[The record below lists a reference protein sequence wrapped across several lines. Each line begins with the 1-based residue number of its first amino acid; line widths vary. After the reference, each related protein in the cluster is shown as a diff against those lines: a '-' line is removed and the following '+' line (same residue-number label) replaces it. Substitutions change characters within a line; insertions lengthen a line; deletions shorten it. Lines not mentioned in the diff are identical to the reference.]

1 MSAPSPLLLKLVL
14 RLLSSLKIP
23 VDRRRIRERGFVL
36 PVAILIVLVLSLV
49 TVGLLTR
56 STQRNIQTQVERA
69 GQTVSRQLN
78 AAIDRARAKIDYLI
92 RDPRLPASNPTD
104 AQLVEALINDGAGE
118 LIPRDEN
125 DPYILPDE
133 TQFVITTNI
142 EVEDPNNPGQTLP
155 VPVRAPAW
163 WFLVDTDNNGVNDSV
178 TAYTILNTRRAGGRD
193 FEDSRLTD
201 TERARR
207 LMIRSGPLQGSA
219 LAGCTDSPAEQT
231 VNPNVG
237 DWFQVGTALYKPFQV
252 FAVTLPI
259 QGADSTTRAVSAL
272 QFQQDRRRDLLNKW
286 GIFSRGDVEFFFT
299 PGYNWNGAI
308 YAGGSLFFRYGSNN
322 LFRAFTISSEHSCF
336 YMPADNSEITAFG
349 ELVAGAIGYAG
360 QQVSDTLIFDVHSG
374 ERGKAPQVLA
384 RLNNQNFDSVQNQ
397 VEPENV
403 ALDPLELQLFGRIRT
418 RGAYA
423 QDVAGWADS
432 PLNAKKR
439 ENSDRQEQERE
450 NPGRIKAGGFR
461 SDQTCPPYVDDV
473 YRADNRFGPKASY
486 DRPPVEPNQER
497 GCDVDTFAQRFGVGA
512 GSPIPPNARNNQNES
527 LTEDNPPLGALS
539 EVGLDGYWERRARVE
554 GLRVIVGQRLELT
567 RTDSLPLPLVP
578 PGDPNDPTK
587 LQAIFISNEARQ
599 RLTLRDNPAAVQA
612 TAVYHY
618 SHRDGRF
625 PIACLATVAHP
636 GTPWSLQRAST
647 FPTGDQASQLGIN
660 FFTGEG
666 TNVWEYDPAPMR
678 ERLRPGTPL
687 WTALTNLANFAG
699 DPDGAYPPRQEAG
712 RIHPD
717 PFITAFGNFSEL
729 RRAIGQAIDLVN
741 RGTPADQVT
750 DQLSLA
756 DQTTLQTAGCML
768 GMLADNILRIRD
780 AANASKPDPTAQIL
794 LNDIQASRA
803 GDREAANRF
812 YLPLRYIFPRETF
825 YHSVPPN
832 PNDPLEDER
841 RRAYPFLRELPFLGS
856 QQRGSVTYRTLCD
869 PSTCNLDNL
878 GDLEL
883 IRLRPQPKIDNWTL
897 PNARLEECPSSP
909 VLGNHPNSNR
919 FELIRIGDQCYR
931 VPFKDS
937 VFYDGREAMAVRA
950 LNIDLALLT
959 NNVNGQA
966 RGLINGDTWLPAGIG
981 ENREG
986 GIFYA
991 FREDAVREDAIARPP
1006 LGTFSTYLTNW
1017 RNRNASGDYA
1027 SGDLGSAG
1035 IMNAGQPGR
1044 GTANGQ
1050 TVWDPPVSEQG
1061 LSPKPVDYY
1070 ADPDRRPYGFRL
1082 RNGAVLARGGFN
1094 PNDAIFG
1101 LSFISDNP
1109 VYIQGDFN
1117 LHQTGDGRR
1126 LEEFTT
1132 LLEFDPQTGLYRNF
1146 YGRRRSGS
1154 NEDREDRRFAR
1165 AAEDLWR
1172 PSDVLGDSVNI
1183 LSADFCDGSIDDGF
1197 VQDATLNGGGSS
1209 FVANRNYQ
1217 GSPERASAPRRN
1229 EHYGCSGPNLGA
1241 NTSFLNQA
1249 LVIRG
1254 NNWPAP
1260 DPNRDGAGVL
1270 RFDNTNGAQNL
1281 GDNTNQPGW
1290 PDVFAR
1296 DTIFA
1301 RRNSTDASSGQAD
1314 RTAGLGV
1321 PEVRLLR
1328 APDTGYANFGVR
1340 ISALGNPVLDT
1351 SRWVMVAPPG
1361 PCPSPGGSG
1370 LLAEYYNGWLTSPQN
1385 QYNRNTGFATSGAVG
1400 PLSSSAQDA
1409 NLPYLRAVRWPDPV
1423 FPAQGVPDAIG
1434 QFNSSVT
1441 TNNGFT
1447 SGAHT
1452 CPTTNL
1458 GSANND
1464 QRWACVRDA
1473 INNPSN
1479 LAPFARSGSG
1489 FPGWGGFQY
1498 FFGSDNSI
1506 DSRSPFKRRLYNNPP
1521 SCNGSLSDILQ
1532 PLCSLSLPPPPGNPD
1547 RRDRGDWF
1555 WMPSCGEPDGNN
1567 SLPNRPIDADDLNF
1581 PSHFNFQRS
1590 CWRRRSGGTNSG
1602 NNNGNDFFVVR
1613 WVGELY
1619 PRWPGLQSYR
1629 LFSDDGARIIIRRRD
1644 GSTATF
1650 ANASA
1655 SNGTFLNLGPNAAGA
1670 ETWQDG
1676 GSNRTTLRVELECAP
1691 PSGPSP
1697 YLVEIQTYE
1706 NTSGAFLR
1714 FATRDDS
1721 DPEDYDLRYLKPLPP
1736 VNKPCQPDRNK
1747 PLLPNQKYCEAPLN
1761 CNPIWTDWSPACRTD
1776 ICVAT
1781 TITQTRTATL
1791 PAGCPGTPPTPKT
1804 QTITCYPQYNYGTW
1818 SDWTPQCTPQQ
1829 QCSGTS
1835 ITQTRSRTVTPL
1847 CRSQSPFVETDRR
1860 TFPCRPP
1867 EPTCTYTGWTPQ
1879 CTVANGGLQ
1888 ITQSRT
1894 ETCTSICGTTTRTQ
1908 TQTVTC
1914 PKTCNYSEWSPWS
1927 PPDCSQ
1933 VRVACGQTTTVT
1945 QTRTRNLIASTSSPT
1960 CPETETQTQNL
1971 TCQGPPCGPSVF
1983 APETPSKSP
1992 LGEWMAAKPNTVE
2005 LRPIQAV
2012 EADPEPETISV
2023 NTVAA
2028 APAEGVTIAL
2038 QPELSPVLEV
2048 KAGVPKPP
2056 KWPSPA
2062 EALQAAFNWMFGEPA
2077 YAARNGLKGNLPSQ
2091 IANPSK
2097 EPGIRPA
2104 ERTSSKISGK
2114 PGVGSP
2120 DWARQLRRQLL
2131 NKNGEIR
2138 CGDEQVTP
2146 SDGGFWVPGVFRPNF
2161 NDRFKYTAYTG
2172 DSRPSTLR
2180 TSPKGADPTFEDLN
2194 KNGIWD
2200 PEEPSNVLE
2209 RDPLFGLDLPDRPEL
2224 EIQPQMALNPYARV
2238 NKSAATQAY
2247 TPASKYADGYYIDHK
2262 GSEDIR
2268 NGLCFYVKPNGNTI
2282 QVQIDRNGGD
2292 GDGLVWVD
2300 VEPFTLDLNKT
2311 PTGFAGSNPVLGVIL
2326 DEVTRRPIPIPRF
2339 QELASTDVNQ
2349 RRRNDNGTQNRQ
2361 LQPARETRV
2370 NAIAISGVIP
2380 SRLNQTGGGMHNFLR
2395 LNELWRDVNLFFSG
2409 SMIQLNYS
2417 TYATGPFLQHSFEPP
2432 DLVADPTF
2440 VRGYDYYYPPNRRF
2454 GYDVGLQIARRPS
2467 AVSARFQFPSNARTE
2482 FLRELDP
2489 QDPYVRRLRCELQNQ
2504 PDVPLDP
2511 SAQIGGCNEFN

>member
-1 MSAPSPLLLKLVL
+1 MSAPSTLLLKLTL
-14 RLLSSLKIP
+14 RLLASLKAR
-23 VDRRRIRERGFVL
+23 VDRRKIRERGFVL
-36 PVAILIVLVLSLV
+36 PVAVLIVLVLSLV

-56 STQRNIQTQVERA
+56 STQRTIQTQVERA
-69 GQTVSRQLN
+69 ELTISRQLN
-78 AAIDRARAKIDYLI
+78 AAIDRARAKIDNLI
-92 RDPRLPASNPTD
+92 RDRRLPNSAPTD
-104 AQLVEALINDGAGE
+104 AQFTSALLNDGALVPAE
-118 LIPRDEN
+118 PS
-125 DPYILPDE
+125 DPYTLPDE
-133 TQFVITTNI
+133 RRFLLNYSALVPDPQNRRQGII
-142 EVEDPNNPGQTLP
+142 EVQRQAP
-155 VPVRAPAW
+155 VW
-163 WFLVDTDNNGVNDSV
+163 WFLVDTDNNGIDDSV
-178 TAYTILNTRRAGGRD
+178 TAYTILYNRRAPVTGQRNLQD
-193 FEDSRLTD
+193 FEENISD

-207 LMIRSGPLQGSA
+207 LVIRGGPLQGSA

-237 DWFQVGTALYKPFQV
+237 DWFQVGSSLQKPFQV
-252 FAVTLPI
+252 YAVTLPI
-259 QGADSTTRAVSAL
+259 EGADSTTRAVSAL

-286 GIFSRGDVEFFFT
+286 GVFSRGDVEFFFT

-308 YAGGSLFFRYGSNN
+308 YAGGSLFFRNTANN
-322 LFRAFTISSEHSCF
+322 LFRAFTVSSEQSCF

-374 ERGKAPQVLA
+374 RQDVAPQAQA

-418 RGAYA
+418 RGSYA
-423 QDVAGWADS
+423 QAAEWADS
-432 PLNAKKR
+432 PLRKR
-439 ENSDRQEQERE
+439 ENPDA
-450 NPGRIKAGGFR
+450 GRIKAGGF
-461 SDQTCPPYVDDV
+461 SAKDQVCPPYVDDV

-497 GCDVDTFAQRFGVGA
+497 GCDVDTFAQRFGVSA
-512 GSPIPPNARNNQNES
+512 GSPIPANARNNQNES
-527 LTEDNPPLGALS
+527 LTEDNPPPGALS

-578 PGDPNDPTK
+578 TGNADDPTK

-618 SHRDGRF
+618 SHEQGRF

-647 FPTGDQASQLGIN
+647 FPTGDQRTQLGIN

-666 TNVWEYDPAPMR
+666 TNVWEYDPEPMR
-678 ERLRPGTPL
+678 EQLRPGTPL

-780 AANASKPDPTAQIL
+780 AANASNPDPTAQIL
-794 LNDIQASRA
+794 WNDIQASRA

-812 YLPLRYIFPRETF
+812 YLPLRYIFPLQTF
-825 YHSVPPN
+825 HHSVPPN

-841 RRAYPFLRELPFLGS
+841 RRAYPFLQGP
-856 QQRGSVTYRTLCD
+856 VTYQAVV
-869 PSTCNLDNL
+869 
-878 GDLEL
+878 DLESM
-883 IRLRPQPKIDNWTL
+883 RLRPRATIDQWTL
-897 PNARLEECPSSP
+897 PHAAAKCSNNTA
-909 VLGNHPNSNR
+909 GPNSNQ
-919 FELIRIGDQCYR
+919 FELIRVGNGNQCHR

-966 RGLINGDTWLPAGIG
+966 RGLINGDTWLPAGLG

-1006 LGTFSTYLTNW
+1006 LGTFDSYLTSW
-1017 RNRNASGDYA
+1017 RDRNARSDYA

-1050 TVWDPPVSEQG
+1050 TVWDPPVSDAG

-1082 RNGAVLARGGFN
+1082 RNGAVLARSVFN
-1094 PNDAIFG
+1094 PSNDIRPTEALFG

-1117 LHQTGDGRR
+1117 LHQTRNGQRLER

-1146 YGRRRSGS
+1146 YGRLRSGP
-1154 NEDREDRRFAR
+1154 NENREDRRFAR
-1165 AAEDLWR
+1165 VVDPNNSQQPADFWR
-1172 PSDVLGDSVNI
+1172 PSEVLGDSVNI

-1197 VQDATLNGGGSS
+1197 VQDATLNGGGTS
-1209 FVANRNYQ
+1209 FVADRNYQ
-1217 GSPERASAPRRN
+1217 GSPQRASAPRRN
-1229 EHYGCSGPNLGA
+1229 EHYGCSGSNLGA

-1351 SRWVMVAPPG
+1351 SRWLLVAPLG
-1361 PCPSPGGSG
+1361 PCPEPEGGGG
-1370 LLAEYYNGWLTSPQN
+1370 LLAEYYNGWLSNPQN
-1385 QYNRNTGFATSGAVG
+1385 RYNRNTGFATNRIDQVVG
-1400 PLSSSAQDA
+1400 PLPSDAQDA

-1434 QFNSSVT
+1434 QYNNGYT
-1441 TNNGFT
+1441 TNAPTCNP
-1447 SGAHT
+1447 SGT
-1452 CPTTNL
+1452 DN
-1458 GSANND
+1458 
-1464 QRWACVRDA
+1464 QRWACVRNA
-1473 INNPSN
+1473 IDNPTN

-1489 FPGWGGFQY
+1489 FPSWGGFQY

-1506 DSRSPFKRRLYNNPP
+1506 DSRSPFKRRLYDNL
-1521 SCNGSLSDILQ
+1521 SCNGTLVDALQ
-1532 PLCSLSLPPPPGNPD
+1532 PRCRLSLPPGSPD

-1590 CWRRRSGGTNSG
+1590 CWRRRSGGGPNG

-1613 WVGELY
+1613 WVGQLY

-1629 LFSDDGARIIIRRRD
+1629 LFSNDGARLIIRRRD
-1644 GSTATF
+1644 GSNATF
-1650 ANASA
+1650 VNHGAW
-1655 SNGTFLNLGPNAAGA
+1655 NGTSLSLGPNAAGA
-1670 ETWQDG
+1670 EAWQDRQDSG
-1676 GSNRTTLRVELECAP
+1676 GNGNLVTLRLELECAD
-1691 PSGPSP
+1691 PSQPSP

-1706 NTSGAFLR
+1706 NTGDAFLR
-1714 FATRDDS
+1714 FATRDGS
-1721 DPEDYDLRYLKPLPP
+1721 DLENYDLRYLKPLQG
-1736 VNKPCQPDRNK
+1736 VNKPCQPDPIEGRRLDERK
-1747 PLLPNQKYCEAPLN
+1747 DPYQRSCATPLN
-1761 CNPIWTDWSPACRTD
+1761 CDPIWTGWTPACD
-1776 ICVAT
+1776 PNICQQT
-1781 TITQTRTATL
+1781 TITQTRTARL
-1791 PAGCPGTPPTPKT
+1791 PDGCPGTPPPRETR
-1804 QTITCYPQYNYGTW
+1804 TITCYPQYNYGPW

-1829 QCSGTS
+1829 QCSRAT
-1835 ITQTRSRTVTPL
+1835 ITQSRSRTVTPL
-1847 CRSQSPFVETDRR
+1847 CRSQSPFTETETRAF
-1860 TFPCRPP
+1860 TCQPP
-1867 EPTCTYTGWTPQ
+1867 EPTCTPTTAWTPA

-1894 ETCTSICGTTTRTQ
+1894 ETCTSICGTTTRPQ

-1960 CPETETQTQNL
+1960 CPAIETQTQNL
-1971 TCQGPPCGPSVF
+1971 TCQGPPCGPSTF

-2005 LRPIQAV
+2005 LRPVWEIQ
-2012 EADPEPETISV
+2012 ADPEPETIGV
-2023 NTVAA
+2023 NMVAA

-2048 KAGVPKPP
+2048 KAGVPKLPN
-2056 KWPSPA
+2056 WPSPA

-2104 ERTSSKISGK
+2104 ERTSSKISGN

-2200 PEEPSNVLE
+2200 LKEPSNVLE

-2300 VEPFTLDLNKT
+2300 VEPFTLDLNKPT
-2311 PTGFAGSNPVLGVIL
+2311 TGFAGSNPVLGVIL

-2349 RRRNDNGTQNRQ
+2349 RRRNDDGSQNRQ

-2370 NAIAISGVIP
+2370 NAIAISGTLP
-2380 SRLNQTGGGMHNFLR
+2380 SRLNQTAGGMHNFLR
-2395 LNELWRDVNLFFSG
+2395 LNELWKDINLFFSG

-2417 TYATGPFLQHSFEPP
+2417 TYATGPFLQQSFEPP
-2432 DLVADPTF
+2432 NLVRGSALT
-2440 VRGYDYYYPPNRRF
+2440 RGYDYYFPPNRRF

-2489 QDPYVRRLRCELQNQ
+2489 QDPYVRRLRCGLQAQ
-2504 PDVPLDP
+2504 PDVPLQ
-2511 SAQIGGCNEFN
+2511 AAARIGGCNEFN

>member
-1 MSAPSPLLLKLVL
+1 MSAPSTLLLKLTL
-14 RLLSSLKIP
+14 RLLASLKAR
-23 VDRRRIRERGFVL
+23 VDQRKIRERGFVL

-56 STQRNIQTQVERA
+56 STQRSIQTQVERA

-78 AAIDRARAKIDYLI
+78 AAIDRARAKIEYLV
-92 RDPRLPASNPTD
+92 RDPRLPAGTPTD
-104 AQLVEALINDGAGE
+104 AQLVAALINEINDGEEE

-125 DPYILPDE
+125 NPYILPDE
-133 TQFVITTNI
+133 TQFVIGGNI
-142 EVEDPNNPGQTLP
+142 QQ
-155 VPVRAPAW
+155 VRAPAW
-163 WFLVDTDNNGVNDSV
+163 WFLADTDNNGVNDSV
-178 TAYTILNTRRAGGRD
+178 TAYTILNTRRAAGAG
-193 FEDSRLTD
+193 FEDSQLTD

-219 LAGCTDSPAEQT
+219 LAGCNDNPLQQT
-231 VNPNVG
+231 INPNVG
-237 DWFQVGTALYKPFQV
+237 DWFQVGSALYKPFQV

-259 QGADSTTRAVSAL
+259 QGADSTTRAISAL
-272 QFQQDRRRDLLNKW
+272 QFQQDRKRDLLNKW
-286 GIFSRGDVEFFFT
+286 GAFSRGDLEFFFT

-308 YAGGSLFFRYGSNN
+308 YAGGSLFFRYAPNN
-322 LFRAFTISSEHSCF
+322 LFRAFLISSQESCF

-360 QQVSDTLIFDVHSG
+360 QQVSDSLSFDAHPGVADVPPN
-374 ERGKAPQVLA
+374 EPPPK
-384 RLNNQNFDSVQNQ
+384 LNNLNSDSVQNG
-397 VEPENV
+397 VEPESV
-403 ALDPLELQLFGRIRT
+403 ALDPLELHLFGRIRP
-418 RGAYA
+418 RGNYQ
-423 QDVAGWADS
+423 QDAAGWAAS
-432 PLNAKKR
+432 PLNAKNPR
-439 ENSDRQEQERE
+439 S
-450 NPGRIKAGGFR
+450 PGRIKAGGFQAGA
-461 SDQTCPPYVDDV
+461 DQVCPPYVDDV

-486 DRPPVEPNQER
+486 DRPPVTPDPQR
-497 GCDVDTFAQRFGVGA
+497 GCDVDTFAQRFGVNA

-527 LTEDNPPLGALS
+527 LTEDNPPPGALS

-587 LQAIFISNEARQ
+587 LQPIFISNEARQ

-612 TAVYHY
+612 TAVYHH

-636 GTPWSLQRAST
+636 GSPWSLQRAST
-647 FPTGDQASQLGIN
+647 FPTGDQRTQLGIN
-660 FFTGEG
+660 FFTGQG
-666 TNVWEYDPAPMR
+666 TNVWEYDPTPMQA
-678 ERLRPGTPL
+678 RLAPGTPL

-729 RRAIGQAIDLVN
+729 RRIIEN
-741 RGTPADQVT
+741 PTN
-750 DQLSLA
+750 LSLA
-756 DQTTLQTAGCML
+756 DQSTLQTAGCML
-768 GMLADNILRIRD
+768 GMLADNMLRIEA
-780 AANASKPDPTAQIL
+780 AANAGDPAAQTL
-794 LNDIQASRA
+794 WNDIQASRA
-803 GDREAANRF
+803 GNREAANRF
-812 YLPLRYIFPRETF
+812 YLPLRYIFPTTSFNQTDTLET
-825 YHSVPPN
+825 
-832 PNDPLEDER
+832 ER
-841 RRAYPFLRELPFLGS
+841 RSAYSFL
-856 QQRGSVTYRTLCD
+856 
-869 PSTCNLDNL
+869 PSTVSYQAVTNLNEVA
-878 GDLEL
+878 LEPRSG
-883 IRLRPQPKIDNWTL
+883 IGNWAL
-897 PNARLEECPSSP
+897 PHAPADCTAA
-909 VLGNHPNSNR
+909 GPNSNQ
-919 FELIRIGDQCYR
+919 FELIRVGNQCHR

-966 RGLINGDTWLPAGIG
+966 RGLINGDTGDTWDTWLPAGIG
-981 ENREG
+981 EGREG

-1050 TVWDPPVSEQG
+1050 TVWDPPVSDQN

-1082 RNGAVLARGGFN
+1082 RNGARLARGGFN
-1094 PNDAIFG
+1094 LDEAVFG
-1101 LSFISDNP
+1101 LSFVSDNP

-1117 LHQTGDGRR
+1117 LHQTTNGDP

-1132 LLEFDPQTGLYRNF
+1132 LLNFGGDGLYRNF
-1146 YGRRRSGS
+1146 YGRLRK
-1154 NEDREDRRFAR
+1154 DEDRRFAR
-1165 AAEDLWR
+1165 AAQDLWR

-1197 VQDATLNGGGSS
+1197 VQDGTLNGGGSS
-1209 FVANRNYQ
+1209 YVPGQDYA
-1217 GSPERASAPRRN
+1217 GGRASAPRRSDY
-1229 EHYGCSGPNLGA
+1229 YGCSGDNLGA

-1260 DPNRDGAGVL
+1260 DPNSAGAGVL

-1351 SRWVMVAPPG
+1351 SRWLLVAPLG
-1361 PCPSPGGSG
+1361 PCPEPEGGGG
-1370 LLAEYYNGWLTSPQN
+1370 LLAEYYNGWLTSPRD
-1385 QYNRNTGFATSGAVG
+1385 QYERNTGFATNGTVG
-1400 PLSSSAQDA
+1400 PLLSGAQDR

-1434 QFNSSVT
+1434 QYNNGYT
-1441 TNNGFT
+1441 TNAPTCNP
-1447 SGAHT
+1447 SGT
-1452 CPTTNL
+1452 DN
-1458 GSANND
+1458 
-1464 QRWACVRDA
+1464 QRWACVRNA
-1473 INNPSN
+1473 IDNPTN

-1489 FPGWGGFQY
+1489 FPWWGGFQY

-1506 DSRSPFKRRLYNNPP
+1506 DSRSPFKRRLYDNL
-1521 SCNGSLSDILQ
+1521 SCNGTLVDALQ
-1532 PLCSLSLPPPPGNPD
+1532 PRCRLSLPPGSPD

-1567 SLPNRPIDADDLNF
+1567 SRPNLPIDADDLNF

-1644 GSTATF
+1644 SSTATF

-1655 SNGTFLNLGPNAAGA
+1655 WNGTFLNLGPNAAGA

-1676 GSNRTTLRVELECAP
+1676 GGNLTTLRVELECAP

-1706 NTSGAFLR
+1706 NTGGAFLR
-1714 FATRDDS
+1714 FATRDGS
-1721 DPEDYDLRYLKPLPP
+1721 DLEDYDLRYLKPLQG
-1736 VNKPCQPDRNK
+1736 VNQPCQPDPLK
-1747 PLLPNQKYCEAPLN
+1747 PLAPNQKYCATPLN
-1761 CNPIWTDWSPACRTD
+1761 CDPIWTGWTPACD
-1776 ICVAT
+1776 PNICQQT

-1791 PAGCPGTPPTPKT
+1791 RAGCSGTLPTP
-1804 QTITCYPQYNYGTW
+1804 QTRTIICYPQYNYGPW
-1818 SDWTPQCTPQQ
+1818 SDWMPQCTPQQ

-1835 ITQTRSRTVTPL
+1835 ITQTRTRTVTPL
-1847 CRSQSPFVETDRR
+1847 CTSQSPFVETERQ
-1860 TFPCRPP
+1860 TITCQPP
-1867 EPTCTYTGWTPQ
+1867 GATCTYTGWTPQ

-1888 ITQSRT
+1888 VTQTRT
-1894 ETCTSICGTTTRTQ
+1894 KTCTSSCGTTTTIE

-1914 PKTCNYSEWSPWS
+1914 PAICNDYTFGPWT
-1927 PPDCSQ
+1927 PDCSSLTI
-1933 VRVACGQTTTVT
+1933 ACGTSQPLN
-1945 QTRTRNLIASTSSPT
+1945 QTRTGTKGPNNSPT
-1960 CPETETQTQNL
+1960 CPANKTESQTI
-1971 TCQGPPCGPSVF
+1971 TCTGKPCGPGTF
-1983 APETPSKSP
+1983 APEAPGKSP
-1992 LGEWMAAKPNTVE
+1992 LGEWMAAKPNTVD
-2005 LRPIQAV
+2005 LRPVWEIQ
-2012 EADPEPETISV
+2012 ADPEPETIGV
-2023 NTVAA
+2023 NMVAA
-2028 APAEGVTIAL
+2028 ASAEGVTIAL

-2056 KWPSPA
+2056 KWPNPA

-2077 YAARNGLKGNLPSQ
+2077 YAARAGLRGNLLSSQ

-2104 ERTSSKISGK
+2104 ESGASPISGTLSL
-2114 PGVGSP
+2114 GTD
-2120 DWARQLRRQLL
+2120 DWARQLRRRLL
-2131 NKNGEIR
+2131 NPNGTVR
-2138 CGDEQVTP
+2138 CDSEEKVTP
-2146 SDGGFWVPGVFRPNF
+2146 TDGGFWVPGVFRPNF

-2247 TPASKYADGYYIDHK
+2247 TPASKYADGYYINHK

-2339 QELASTDVNQ
+2339 QELAPAAADLNQ

-2380 SRLNQTGGGMHNFLR
+2380 SRLDQTGGGMHNFLR
-2395 LNELWRDVNLFFSG
+2395 LNELWRNTNLFFSG

-2489 QDPYVRRLRCELQNQ
+2489 QDPYVRRLRCGLQAQ
-2504 PDVPLDP
+2504 PDVPLQ
-2511 SAQIGGCNEFN
+2511 AAARIGGCNEFN

>member
-1 MSAPSPLLLKLVL
+1 MSAPSPLLLKLAL

-219 LAGCTDSPAEQT
+219 LAGCNDNPLQQT
-231 VNPNVG
+231 INPNVG
-237 DWFQVGTALYKPFQV
+237 DWFQVGSALYKPFQV

-259 QGADSTTRAVSAL
+259 QGADSTTRAISAL
-272 QFQQDRRRDLLNKW
+272 QFQQDRKRDLLNKW
-286 GIFSRGDVEFFFT
+286 GAFSRGDLEFFFT

-308 YAGGSLFFRYGSNN
+308 YAGGSLFFRYAPNN
-322 LFRAFTISSEHSCF
+322 LFRAFAISSEESCF

-374 ERGKAPQVLA
+374 EQNKAPEVLA

-418 RGAYA
+418 RGSYA
-423 QDVAGWADS
+423 QDAAGWADS
-432 PLNAKKR
+432 PLNAKK
-439 ENSDRQEQERE
+439 RE

-486 DRPPVEPNQER
+486 DRPPVTPDPQR
-497 GCDVDTFAQRFGVGA
+497 GCDVDTFAQRFGVSA
-512 GSPIPPNARNNQNES
+512 GSPIPADARNNQNES
-527 LTEDNPPLGALS
+527 LTEDNPPPGALS

-578 PGDPNDPTK
+578 SGDPNDPTK

-618 SHRDGRF
+618 SHQDGRF
-625 PIACLATVAHP
+625 PVACLATVAHP

-647 FPTGDQASQLGIN
+647 FPAGDQASQLGIN

-699 DPDGAYPPRQEAG
+699 DPDGAYPPKQEAG

-729 RRAIGQAIDLVN
+729 RRVIDTVN
-741 RGTPADQVT
+741 RGTRV

-768 GMLADNILRIRD
+768 GMLADNILRIEA
-780 AANASKPDPTAQIL
+780 AANAGDRAAQIL
-794 LNDIQASRA
+794 RDDIRASRR
-803 GDREAANRF
+803 GDLNAPERNRF
-812 YLPLRYIFPRETF
+812 YLPLRYIFPTSDFNQADPIESARRGA
-825 YHSVPPN
+825 YSWLPP
-832 PNDPLEDER
+832 
-841 RRAYPFLRELPFLGS
+841 A
-856 QQRGSVTYRTLCD
+856 TYRAVTD
-869 PSTCNLDNL
+869 T
-878 GDLEL
+878 DLE
-883 IRLRPQPKIDNWTL
+883 RVALRPRPTIGDWRL
-897 PNARLEECPSSP
+897 PHAAATCPSSTL
-909 VLGNHPNSNR
+909 LGGRHPNSNQM
-919 FELIRIGDQCYR
+919 ELIQVGDQCHR

-959 NNVNGQA
+959 NNVNGQNN
-966 RGLINGDTWLPAGIG
+966 GLINRDTWLPAGIG

-1006 LGTFSTYLTNW
+1006 LGIFNNYLTSW
-1017 RNRNASGDYA
+1017 RNGNAR
-1027 SGDLGSAG
+1027 GDLGSAG

-1050 TVWDPPVSEQG
+1050 TVWDPPVSNPGG

-1094 PNDAIFG
+1094 PDDAIFG

-1117 LHQTGDGRR
+1117 LHQTQTRNGQR
-1126 LEEFTT
+1126 LEEFKT
-1132 LLEFDPQTGLYRNF
+1132 LLNFGADGLYGNF
-1146 YGRRRSGS
+1146 YGRLRA
-1154 NEDREDRRFAR
+1154 NEDRRFAR

-1209 FVANRNYQ
+1209 FVADRNYQ
-1217 GSPERASAPRRN
+1217 GSPQRASAPRRN

-1328 APDTGYANFGVR
+1328 APDTGYANFGTR

-1498 FFGSDNSI
+1498 FFGRDNSI

-1590 CWRRRSGGTNSG
+1590 CWRRRSGGGPNG

-1613 WVGELY
+1613 WVGQLY

-1629 LFSDDGARIIIRRRD
+1629 LFSNDGARLIIRRRD
-1644 GSTATF
+1644 GSNATF
-1650 ANASA
+1650 VNHGAW
-1655 SNGTFLNLGPNAAGA
+1655 NGTSLSLGPNAAGA
-1670 ETWQDG
+1670 EAWQDRQDSG
-1676 GSNRTTLRVELECAP
+1676 GNGNLVTLRLELECAD
-1691 PSGPSP
+1691 PSQPSP

-1706 NTSGAFLR
+1706 NTGDAFLR
-1714 FATRDDS
+1714 FATRDGS
-1721 DPEDYDLRYLKPLPP
+1721 DLENYDLRYLKPLQG

-1781 TITQTRTATL
+1781 TIPQTRTATL
-1791 PAGCPGTPPTPKT
+1791 PAGCPGTPPTP
-1804 QTITCYPQYNYGTW
+1804 QTRTIRCDPQYNYGPW

-1847 CRSQSPFVETDRR
+1847 CRSQSPFVETERQ
-1860 TFPCRPP
+1860 TITCQPP
-1867 EPTCTYTGWTPQ
+1867 GATCTYTDWTPA
-1879 CTVANGGLQ
+1879 CTVADGGQ
-1888 ITQSRT
+1888 TITQSRT
-1894 ETCTSICGTTTRTQ
+1894 VTCTSSCGTTTSTETRPFPCPEICNYDWGPWTPASCNEVIDQIACGTTKTFTQ
-1908 TQTVTC
+1908 TQTGT
-1914 PKTCNYSEWSPWS
+1914 
-1927 PPDCSQ
+1927 
-1933 VRVACGQTTTVT
+1933 
-1945 QTRTRNLIASTSSPT
+1945 LIASTSSPT
-1960 CPETETQTQNL
+1960 CSRTATKTQSL
-1971 TCQGPPCGPSVF
+1971 TCQGRPCGPGTF
-1983 APETPSKSP
+1983 APEAPGKSP
-1992 LGEWMAAKPNTVE
+1992 FGEWMAAKPNTVE
-2005 LRPIQAV
+2005 LRPVHEIQ
-2012 EADPEPETISV
+2012 ADPEPETIGV
-2023 NTVAA
+2023 NTVAKA
-2028 APAEGVTIAL
+2028 STEGVTIAL
-2038 QPELSPVLEV
+2038 EPQLSPVLEV

-2056 KWPSPA
+2056 KWPNPA

-2077 YAARNGLKGNLPSQ
+2077 YAARAGLRGNLLSSQ

-2104 ERTSSKISGK
+2104 ESGASPISGTLSL
-2114 PGVGSP
+2114 GTD
-2120 DWARQLRRQLL
+2120 DWARQLRRRLL
-2131 NKNGEIR
+2131 NPNGTVR
-2138 CGDEQVTP
+2138 CDSEEKVTP
-2146 SDGGFWVPGVFRPNF
+2146 TDGGFWVPGVFRPNF

-2180 TSPKGADPTFEDLN
+2180 FED
-2194 KNGIWD
+2194 KNGNGQPD
-2200 PEEPSNVLE
+2200 PDEIRD
-2209 RDPLFGLDLPDRPEL
+2209 RDPLFGLDLVLEPPGNSIQL

-2300 VEPFTLDLNKT
+2300 VEPFTLDLNKPT
-2311 PTGFAGSNPVLGVIL
+2311 TGFAGSNPVLGVIL

-2339 QELASTDVNQ
+2339 QELAPAAADLNQ

-2380 SRLNQTGGGMHNFLR
+2380 SRLDQTGGGMHNFLR

-2432 DLVADPTF
+2432 SLVSDPTF

>member
-23 VDRRRIRERGFVL
+23 VDRGRIRERGFVL

-56 STQRNIQTQVERA
+56 STQRTIQTQVERA
-69 GQTVSRQLN
+69 EQTVSRQLN
-78 AAIDRARAKIDYLI
+78 AAIDRARAKIDNLV
-92 RDPRLPASNPTD
+92 RDRRLPASNPTD

-219 LAGCTDSPAEQT
+219 LAGCNDNPLQQT
-231 VNPNVG
+231 INPNVG
-237 DWFQVGTALYKPFQV
+237 DWFQVGSALYKPFQV

-259 QGADSTTRAVSAL
+259 QGADSTTRAISAL
-272 QFQQDRRRDLLNKW
+272 QFQQDRKRDLLNKW
-286 GIFSRGDVEFFFT
+286 GAFSRGDLEFFFT

-308 YAGGSLFFRYGSNN
+308 YAGGSLFFRYAPNN
-322 LFRAFTISSEHSCF
+322 LFRAFLISSQESCF

-360 QQVSDTLIFDVHSG
+360 QQVSDSLSFDAHPGVADVPPN
-374 ERGKAPQVLA
+374 EPPPK
-384 RLNNQNFDSVQNQ
+384 LNNLNFDSVQNG
-397 VEPENV
+397 VEPESV
-403 ALDPLELQLFGRIRT
+403 ALDPLELHLFGRIRP
-418 RGAYA
+418 RGNYQ
-423 QDVAGWADS
+423 QDAAGWAAS
-432 PLNAKKR
+432 PLNAKNPR
-439 ENSDRQEQERE
+439 S
-450 NPGRIKAGGFR
+450 PGRIKAGGFQAGA
-461 SDQTCPPYVDDV
+461 DQVCPPYVDDV

-486 DRPPVEPNQER
+486 DRPPVTPDPQR

-512 GSPIPPNARNNQNES
+512 GSPIPADARNNQNES
-527 LTEDNPPLGALS
+527 LTEDNPPPGALS

-578 PGDPNDPTK
+578 PGDPDDPTK

-618 SHRDGRF
+618 SYEQGRF

-647 FPTGDQASQLGIN
+647 FPTGDQRTQLGIN

-666 TNVWEYDPAPMR
+666 TNVWEYDPSPM
-678 ERLRPGTPL
+678 EGQLRPGTPL

-699 DPDGAYPPRQEAG
+699 DPDGAYPPRQEPG

-729 RRAIGQAIDLVN
+729 RRVIDIVN
-741 RGTPADQVT
+741 RGTPV

-768 GMLADNILRIRD
+768 GMLADNMLRIEA
-780 AANASKPDPTAQIL
+780 AANAGDPAAQTL
-794 LNDIQASRA
+794 WNDIQASRA
-803 GDREAANRF
+803 GNREAANRF
-812 YLPLRYIFPRETF
+812 YLPLRYIFPTTSFNQTDTLET
-825 YHSVPPN
+825 
-832 PNDPLEDER
+832 ER
-841 RRAYPFLRELPFLGS
+841 RSAYSFL
-856 QQRGSVTYRTLCD
+856 
-869 PSTCNLDNL
+869 PSTVSYQAVTNLNEVA
-878 GDLEL
+878 LEPRSG
-883 IRLRPQPKIDNWTL
+883 IGNWAL
-897 PNARLEECPSSP
+897 PHAPANCTAA
-909 VLGNHPNSNR
+909 GPNSNQ
-919 FELIRIGDQCYR
+919 FDLIRIGNQCHR

-966 RGLINGDTWLPAGIG
+966 NGLINGDTWLPAGIG
-981 ENREG
+981 ENQEG

-1050 TVWDPPVSEQG
+1050 TVWDPPVSDAG

-1082 RNGAVLARGGFN
+1082 RNGARLARGGFN
-1094 PNDAIFG
+1094 LDEAVFG
-1101 LSFISDNP
+1101 LSFVSDNP

-1117 LHQTGDGRR
+1117 LHQTRNGQR

-1132 LLEFDPQTGLYRNF
+1132 LLNFGADGLYRNF
-1146 YGRRRSGS
+1146 YGRLRK
-1154 NEDREDRRFAR
+1154 DEDRRFAR

-1172 PSDVLGDSVNI
+1172 PSEVLGDSVNI
-1183 LSADFCDGSIDDGF
+1183 LSADFCDGSIDDAF
-1197 VQDATLNGGGSS
+1197 VQDGTLNGGGSS
-1209 FVANRNYQ
+1209 YVPGQDYA
-1217 GSPERASAPRRN
+1217 GGRASAPRRSDY
-1229 EHYGCSGPNLGA
+1229 YGCSGPNLGA

-1254 NNWPAP
+1254 NNWPG
-1260 DPNRDGAGVL
+1260 NGGVL

-1296 DTIFA
+1296 DTLFA
-1301 RRNSTDASSGQAD
+1301 RRNSTDPNSNEAD
-1314 RTAGLGV
+1314 RTVGLGV
-1321 PEVRLLR
+1321 PEVRQLR
-1328 APDTGYANFGVR
+1328 APDREYANFGVR

-1351 SRWVMVAPPG
+1351 SRWVLVAPLG
-1361 PCPSPGGSG
+1361 PCPDPGGSG
-1370 LLAEYYNGWLTSPQN
+1370 LLAEYYNGWLSSPQN
-1385 QYNRNTGFATSGAVG
+1385 QNQYERDTGFATSGAVG
-1400 PLSSSAQDA
+1400 PLLGAAQDR

-1434 QFNSSVT
+1434 QYNNGYT
-1441 TNNGFT
+1441 TNAPTCNP
-1447 SGAHT
+1447 SGT
-1452 CPTTNL
+1452 
-1458 GSANND
+1458 ND
-1464 QRWACVRDA
+1464 QRWACVRNA
-1473 INNPSN
+1473 IDNPTN

-1489 FPGWGGFQY
+1489 FPSWGGFQY
-1498 FFGSDNSI
+1498 FFGTSTSL

-1521 SCNGSLSDILQ
+1521 SCNGTLADALQ
-1532 PLCSLSLPPPPGNPD
+1532 PLCSLSLPPPPNRPD

-1629 LFSDDGARIIIRRRD
+1629 LFSNDGARLIIRRRD
-1644 GSTATF
+1644 DSNATF
-1650 ANASA
+1650 VNHGAW
-1655 SNGTFLNLGPNAAGA
+1655 NGTSLSLGPNAAGA
-1670 ETWQDG
+1670 EAWQDSGG
-1676 GSNRTTLRVELECAP
+1676 GSNLVTLRLELECAD
-1691 PSGPSP
+1691 PSQPSP

-1706 NTSGAFLR
+1706 NTDDAFLR
-1714 FATRDDS
+1714 FATRDGS
-1721 DPEDYDLRYLKPLPP
+1721 DLENYDLRYLKPLQG
-1736 VNKPCQPDRNK
+1736 VNKPCQPDPIEGSRLDRNRD
-1747 PLLPNQKYCEAPLN
+1747 PYQRSCATPLN
-1761 CNPIWTDWSPACRTD
+1761 CDPIWTDWTPACD
-1776 ICVAT
+1776 PNICQQT
-1781 TITQTRTATL
+1781 TITQTRTARL
-1791 PAGCPGTPPTPKT
+1791 PAGCPGTPPTPET
-1804 QTITCYPQYNYGTW
+1804 RQITCQPQYNYGPW

-1829 QCSGTS
+1829 QCSGTR
-1835 ITQTRSRTVTPL
+1835 ITQTRTRTVTPL
-1847 CRSQSPFVETDRR
+1847 CRSQSPFTETQNQ
-1860 TFPCRPP
+1860 TITCQPP
-1867 EPTCTYTGWTPQ
+1867 GATCTYTDWTPA

-1933 VRVACGQTTTVT
+1933 VQVACGQTRTVT

-1960 CPETETQTQNL
+1960 CPATETQTQNL
-1971 TCQGPPCGPSVF
+1971 TCQGPPCGPSTF

-2005 LRPIQAV
+2005 LRPAREVQ
-2012 EADPEPETISV
+2012 ADPEPETVSV
-2023 NTVAA
+2023 HSVAKA
-2028 APAEGVTIAL
+2028 STEGVTIAL
-2038 QPELSPVLEV
+2038 EPQLSPVLEV

-2104 ERTSSKISGK
+2104 ERTSSKISGT
-2114 PGVGSP
+2114 PAVGSP

-2138 CGDEQVTP
+2138 CGDEQVNP

-2172 DSRPSTLR
+2172 NSRPSTLR
-2180 TSPKGADPTFEDLN
+2180 IKDWNGDGKLN
-2194 KNGIWD
+2194 FWDKNNNGVRDSDEPWD
-2200 PEEPSNVLE
+2200 VLD
-2209 RDPLFGLDLPDRPEL
+2209 RDPLFGLDLVPEPPGNPIQL
-2224 EIQPQMALNPYARV
+2224 EIQPQMVLNPYARV

-2247 TPASKYADGYYIDHK
+2247 TPASKYADGYYINHE

-2300 VEPFTLDLNKT
+2300 VEPFTLDLNS
-2311 PTGFAGSNPVLGVIL
+2311 PATGFADKNPVLGVIL

-2370 NAIAISGVIP
+2370 NAIAISGTLP
-2380 SRLNQTGGGMHNFLR
+2380 SRLHQTAGGMHNFLR
-2395 LNELWRDVNLFFSG
+2395 LNELWKDTNLFFSG

-2432 DLVADPTF
+2432 DLVDDPTF
-2440 VRGYDYYYPPNRRF
+2440 VRGFDYYFPPNRRF
-2454 GYDVGLQIARRPS
+2454 GYDVGLQIARRPGP
-2467 AVSARFQFPSNARTE
+2467 VSSRFQFPSNTRTE

-2489 QDPYVRRLRCELQNQ
+2489 QDPYVRRLRCALQNQ
-2504 PDVPLDP
+2504 PGVQLDP
-2511 SAQIGGCNEFN
+2511 SARIGGCGEFN

>member
-1 MSAPSPLLLKLVL
+1 MSAPSPLLLKLAL

-178 TAYTILNTRRAGGRD
+178 TAYTILHTRRAAGAG
-193 FEDSRLTD
+193 FEDRLTD

-207 LMIRSGPLQGSA
+207 LLIRSGPLQGSA

-237 DWFQVGTALYKPFQV
+237 DWFQVGTALYKPFQI

-259 QGADSTTRAVSAL
+259 QGADSTTRAISAL
-272 QFQQDRRRDLLNKW
+272 QFQQDRKRDLLNKW
-286 GIFSRGDVEFFFT
+286 GIFSRSDAEFFFT

-308 YAGGSLFFRYGSNN
+308 YTGGSLFFRYGSNN
-322 LFRAFTISSEHSCF
+322 LFRAFAISSEHSCF
-336 YMPADNSEITAFG
+336 YMPPDNSEITAFG

-360 QQVSDTLIFDVHSG
+360 QQVSDNLIFDARPGVPG
-374 ERGKAPQVLA
+374 RAPSTS
-384 RLNNQNFDSVQNQ
+384 RLNNLNFDSVQNN
-397 VEPENV
+397 EDPEKI

-418 RGAYA
+418 RGTYA
-423 QDVAGWADS
+423 QDPEGWSVS
-432 PLNAKKR
+432 PINVR
-439 ENSDRQEQERE
+439 RNSASGP
-450 NPGRIKAGGFR
+450 PGRVQAGGFQ
-461 SDQTCPPYVDDV
+461 STEDQVCPPYVDDV

-486 DRPPVEPNQER
+486 DRPPVEPNPQR
-497 GCDVDTFAQRFGVGA
+497 GCDVDTFAQRFGVSA
-512 GSPIPPNARNNQNES
+512 GSPILANARNNQNES
-527 LTEDNPPLGALS
+527 LTEDNPPPGALS

-578 PGDPNDPTK
+578 PGDPEDPTK

-636 GTPWSLQRAST
+636 GSPWSLQRAST
-647 FPTGDQASQLGIN
+647 FPTGDQRTQLGIN

-666 TNVWEYDPAPMR
+666 TNVWEYDPEPMR
-678 ERLRPGTPL
+678 EQLRPGTPL

-729 RRAIGQAIDLVN
+729 RRVIDTVN
-741 RGTPADQVT
+741 RGTAV

-780 AANASKPDPTAQIL
+780 AANASNPDPTAQIL
-794 LNDIQASRA
+794 WNDIQASRA

-812 YLPLRYIFPRETF
+812 YLPLRYIFPTTSFNQTDTLET
-825 YHSVPPN
+825 
-832 PNDPLEDER
+832 ER
-841 RRAYPFLRELPFLGS
+841 RSAYSFL
-856 QQRGSVTYRTLCD
+856 
-869 PSTCNLDNL
+869 PSTVSYQAVTNLNEVA
-878 GDLEL
+878 LEPRSG
-883 IRLRPQPKIDNWTL
+883 IGNWAL
-897 PNARLEECPSSP
+897 PHAPANCTAA
-909 VLGNHPNSNR
+909 GPNSNQ
-919 FELIRIGDQCYR
+919 FDLIRIGNQCHR

-1006 LGTFSTYLTNW
+1006 LGTFDSYLTSW
-1017 RNRNASGDYA
+1017 RNRNASSDYA

-1050 TVWDPPVSEQG
+1050 TVWDPPVSDPGG

-1082 RNGAVLARGGFN
+1082 RNGARLARGGFSL
-1094 PNDAIFG
+1094 DEAVFG
-1101 LSFISDNP
+1101 LSFVSDNP

-1117 LHQTGDGRR
+1117 LHQTRDGRR

-1146 YGRRRSGS
+1146 YGRLRSGP
-1154 NEDREDRRFAR
+1154 NENREDRRFAR

-1172 PSDVLGDSVNI
+1172 PSEVLGDAVNI
-1183 LSADFCDGSIDDGF
+1183 LSADFCDGSIDDAF
-1197 VQDATLNGGGSS
+1197 VQDGTLNGGG
-1209 FVANRNYQ
+1209 VNYDPGQ
-1217 GSPERASAPRRN
+1217 DYNGGRASAPRRSDY
-1229 EHYGCSGPNLGA
+1229 YGCSGDNLGA

-1260 DPNRDGAGVL
+1260 DPDRDGAGVL

-1281 GDNTNQPGW
+1281 GDNLNQPGW

-1296 DTIFA
+1296 DTILAPFNNA
-1301 RRNSTDASSGQAD
+1301 DSDPNNDD
-1314 RTAGLGV
+1314 RTAGGGV
-1321 PEVRLLR
+1321 PAVRPLR
-1328 APDTGYANFGVR
+1328 APDVGYANFGTR

-1351 SRWVMVAPPG
+1351 SRWVLVAPLG
-1361 PCPSPGGSG
+1361 PCPDPGGSG
-1370 LLAEYYNGWLTSPQN
+1370 LLAEYYNGWLTNPQN
-1385 QYNRNTGFATSGAVG
+1385 RYNRNTGFATSGAVG
-1400 PLSSSAQDA
+1400 PLLPEAREA

-1423 FPAQGVPDAIG
+1423 FPAQGVPDALG
-1434 QFNSSVT
+1434 RF
-1441 TNNGFT
+1441 NNGFT
-1447 SGAHT
+1447 SSAHT

-1489 FPGWGGFQY
+1489 FPSWGGFQY
-1498 FFGSDNSI
+1498 FFGSNNSI
-1506 DSRSPFKRRLYNNPP
+1506 DSRSPFKRGLYDNRN
-1521 SCNGSLSDILQ
+1521 CDGTLVDALQ
-1532 PLCSLSLPPPPGNPD
+1532 PRCRLSQPPGSPD

-1567 SLPNRPIDADDLNF
+1567 GLPNLPIDADDLNF
-1581 PSHFNFQRS
+1581 PSHFNFLRS
-1590 CWRRRSGGTNSG
+1590 CWRRRSGAGPNG

-1619 PRWPGLQSYR
+1619 PRWPGLQTYR
-1629 LFSDDGARIIIRRRD
+1629 IFEGDDGVRLIIRRRD
-1644 GSTATF
+1644 ERPDATF
-1650 ANASA
+1650 RLDAVWH
-1655 SNGTFLNLGPNAAGA
+1655 GTPLNLGPNAAGA
-1670 ETWQDG
+1670 EAWRDS
-1676 GSNRTTLRVELECAP
+1676 GSNEVALRLELECAD
-1691 PSGPSP
+1691 PSQDSP
-1697 YLVEIQTYE
+1697 YLIEIQTYE
-1706 NTSGAFLR
+1706 NTGNARLR
-1714 FATRDDS
+1714 FATRDGS
-1721 DPEDYDLRYLKPLPP
+1721 EWEDYDLRYLKPLPP
-1736 VNKPCQPDRNK
+1736 VNKPCQPDPQK
-1747 PLLPNQKYCEAPLN
+1747 ALESNQAHCKTCD
-1761 CNPIWTDWSPACRTD
+1761 PIWNPPCPTN
-1776 ICVAT
+1776 ICQPV
-1781 TITQTRTATL
+1781 TITQTATL
-1791 PAGCPGTPPTPKT
+1791 PAGCPGTPPSPR
-1804 QTITCYPQYNYGTW
+1804 QVTCQPPRTCGAW
-1818 SDWTPQCTPQQ
+1818 SEWTPPCTLANG
-1829 QCSGTS
+1829 GTRV
-1835 ITQTRSRTVTPL
+1835 TQTRSRT
-1847 CRSQSPFVETDRR
+1847 
-1860 TFPCRPP
+1860 
-1867 EPTCTYTGWTPQ
+1867 
-1879 CTVANGGLQ
+1879 CTVAACGTSYTE
-1888 ITQSRT
+1888 TQS
-1894 ETCTSICGTTTRTQ
+1894 
-1908 TQTVTC
+1908 QTVDC
-1914 PKTCNYSEWSPWS
+1914 QETCNYNWGPWS
-1927 PPDCSQ
+1927 PASCDEVIDQ
-1933 VRVACGQTTTVT
+1933 IACGTVET
-1945 QTRTRNLIASTSSPT
+1945 FDQRRTGTLIADTSSPG
-1960 CPETETQTQNL
+1960 CPATKTETIPSGL
-1971 TCQGPPCGPSVF
+1971 RCQRNCGPQSF
-1983 APETPSKSP
+1983 APETRSKSP

-2005 LRPIQAV
+2005 LRPVQEV
-2012 EADPEPETISV
+2012 QADPELETVSV
-2023 NTVAA
+2023 HSVAKA
-2028 APAEGVTIAL
+2028 STEGVTIAL
-2038 QPELSPVLEV
+2038 EPQLSPVLEV

-2062 EALQAAFNWMFGEPA
+2062 EALRAAFNWMFGEPA
-2077 YAARNGLKGNLPSQ
+2077 HAARAGLRGNLLSTQ
-2091 IANPSK
+2091 IAKPSR

-2104 ERTSSKISGK
+2104 ESGA
-2114 PGVGSP
+2114 PPLPANPARGTD
-2120 DWARQLRRQLL
+2120 DWARQLRRRLL
-2131 NKNGEIR
+2131 NPNGTVR
-2138 CGDEQVTP
+2138 CDSEEKVTP
-2146 SDGGFWVPGVFRPNF
+2146 TDGGFWVPGVFRPNF

-2180 TSPKGADPTFEDLN
+2180 IKDWNGDGQLN
-2194 KNGIWD
+2194 FWDKNSDGVRDSDEPWD
-2200 PEEPSNVLE
+2200 VLD
-2209 RDPLFGLDLPDRPEL
+2209 RDPLFGLDLVPEPPGNSIQL
-2224 EIQPQMALNPYARV
+2224 EIQPQMVLNPYARV
-2238 NKSAATQAY
+2238 NKSATAQAY
-2247 TPASKYADGYYIDHK
+2247 RATSKYEDGYYIDQK

-2282 QVQIDRNGGD
+2282 QVQIDFNGGAGGSND
-2292 GDGLVWVD
+2292 DLKWVD
-2300 VEPFTLDLNKT
+2300 VEPFTLDLNET
-2311 PTGFAGSNPVLGVIL
+2311 PTGFAGKNPVLGVIL

-2339 QELASTDVNQ
+2339 QELASADVNQ
-2349 RRRNDNGTQNRQ
+2349 RRRNDDGRNNHQ

-2370 NAIAISGVIP
+2370 NATAISGTLP
-2380 SRLNQTGGGMHNFLR
+2380 SRLNQTAGGMHNFLR
-2395 LNELWRDVNLFFSG
+2395 LNELWKDINLFFSG

-2432 DLVADPTF
+2432 SLVSDPTF

-2454 GYDVGLQIARRPS
+2454 GYDVGLQIARRPGP
-2467 AVSARFQFPSNARTE
+2467 VSARFQFPSNARTE

-2489 QDPYVRRLRCELQNQ
+2489 QDPYVRRLRCALQNQ
-2504 PDVPLDP
+2504 LENQPGVQLDP
-2511 SAQIGGCNEFN
+2511 SAQIGGCREFN

>member
-1 MSAPSPLLLKLVL
+1 MSAPSTLLLKLTL
-14 RLLSSLKIP
+14 RLLASLKAR
-23 VDRRRIRERGFVL
+23 VDQRKIRERGFVL

-69 GQTVSRQLN
+69 ELTISRQLN
-78 AAIDRARAKIDYLI
+78 AAIDRARAKIDNLI
-92 RDPRLPASNPTD
+92 RDRRLPASNPTD

-219 LAGCTDSPAEQT
+219 LAGCNDNPLQQT
-231 VNPNVG
+231 INPNVG
-237 DWFQVGTALYKPFQV
+237 DWFQVGSALYKPFQV

-259 QGADSTTRAVSAL
+259 QGADSTTRAISAL
-272 QFQQDRRRDLLNKW
+272 QFQQDRKRDLLNKW
-286 GIFSRGDVEFFFT
+286 GAFSRGDLEFFFT

-308 YAGGSLFFRYGSNN
+308 YAGGSLFFRYAPNN
-322 LFRAFTISSEHSCF
+322 LFRAFAISSEESCF

-374 ERGKAPQVLA
+374 EQNKAPEVLA

-418 RGAYA
+418 RGSYA
-423 QDVAGWADS
+423 QDAAGWADS
-432 PLNAKKR
+432 PLNAKK
-439 ENSDRQEQERE
+439 RE

-486 DRPPVEPNQER
+486 DRPPVEPNQAR

-512 GSPIPPNARNNQNES
+512 GGPIPPNARNNQNES
-527 LTEDNPPLGALS
+527 LTEDNPPPGALS

-587 LQAIFISNEARQ
+587 LQPIFISNEARQ

-647 FPTGDQASQLGIN
+647 FPAGDQASQLGIN

-729 RRAIGQAIDLVN
+729 RRVIDTVN
-741 RGTPADQVT
+741 RGTPVS
-750 DQLSLA
+750 QLSLA

-768 GMLADNILRIRD
+768 GMLADNILRIEA
-780 AANASKPDPTAQIL
+780 AANAGDRAAQIL
-794 LNDIQASRA
+794 RDDIRASRR
-803 GDREAANRF
+803 GDLNAPERNRF
-812 YLPLRYIFPRETF
+812 YLPLRYIFPTSDFNQADPIESARRGA
-825 YHSVPPN
+825 YSWLPP
-832 PNDPLEDER
+832 
-841 RRAYPFLRELPFLGS
+841 A
-856 QQRGSVTYRTLCD
+856 TYRAVTD
-869 PSTCNLDNL
+869 T
-878 GDLEL
+878 DLE
-883 IRLRPQPKIDNWTL
+883 RVALRPRPTIGDWRL
-897 PNARLEECPSSP
+897 PHAAATCPSSTL
-909 VLGNHPNSNR
+909 LGGRHPNSNQM
-919 FELIRIGDQCYR
+919 ELIQVGDQCHR

-959 NNVNGQA
+959 NNVNGQNN
-966 RGLINGDTWLPAGIG
+966 GLINRDTWLPAGIG

-1006 LGTFSTYLTNW
+1006 LDTFNGYLTRW
-1017 RNRNASGDYA
+1017 RNANARGT
-1027 SGDLGSAG
+1027 LGSAG
-1035 IMNAGQPGR
+1035 VMNAGQPNR

-1050 TVWDPPVSEQG
+1050 TVWDPPVSNPGG

-1094 PNDAIFG
+1094 PDDAIFG

-1117 LHQTGDGRR
+1117 LHQTQTRNGQR
-1126 LEEFTT
+1126 LEEFKT
-1132 LLEFDPQTGLYRNF
+1132 LLNFGADGLYGNF
-1146 YGRRRSGS
+1146 YGRLRA
-1154 NEDREDRRFAR
+1154 NEDRRFAR

-1209 FVANRNYQ
+1209 FVADRNYQ
-1217 GSPERASAPRRN
+1217 GSPQRASAPRRN

-1351 SRWVMVAPPG
+1351 SRWLLVAPLG
-1361 PCPSPGGSG
+1361 PCPDPGGSG
-1370 LLAEYYNGWLTSPQN
+1370 LLAEYYNGWLSSPQN
-1385 QYNRNTGFATSGAVG
+1385 RYNRNTGFDTSGAVG

-1498 FFGSDNSI
+1498 FFGSDDSI

-1619 PRWPGLQSYR
+1619 PRWPGLQSYH
-1629 LFSDDGARIIIRRRD
+1629 LFSNDGARIIIRRRD

-1655 SNGTFLNLGPNAAGA
+1655 SNSTFLNLGPNAAGA

-1706 NTSGAFLR
+1706 NTGSASLR
-1714 FATRDDS
+1714 FATRDGS
-1721 DPEDYDLRYLKPLPP
+1721 DLEDYDLRYLKPLQG

-1747 PLLPNQKYCEAPLN
+1747 PLLPNQKYCATPLN
-1761 CNPIWTDWSPACRTD
+1761 CDPIWPDWTPACKTD

-1781 TITQTRTATL
+1781 TITQTKTATL
-1791 PAGCPGTPPTPKT
+1791 PAGCPGTPPTPMT
-1804 QTITCYPQYNYGTW
+1804 RQFTCNPQFNYGPW
-1818 SDWTPQCTPQQ
+1818 SNWSPDCTPTQ
-1829 QCSGTS
+1829 QCNKTT

-1847 CRSQSPFVETDRR
+1847 CRSQSPFTEKETRAF
-1860 TFPCRPP
+1860 TCQPP
-1867 EPTCTYTGWTPQ
+1867 GASCGAWSEWTPPCTLANGGTNVTQ
-1879 CTVANGGLQ
+1879 TRSRTCTVAVCGTSYTE
-1888 ITQSRT
+1888 TQS
-1894 ETCTSICGTTTRTQ
+1894 
-1908 TQTVTC
+1908 QTVNC
-1914 PKTCNYSEWSPWS
+1914 PQTCNYNWGPWS

-1933 VRVACGQTTTVT
+1933 VSVSCGQTKTVT
-1945 QTRTRNLIASTSSPT
+1945 QTRIGNRIDATSSPS
-1960 CPETETQTQNL
+1960 CPATKTETQSLN
-1971 TCQGPPCGPSVF
+1971 CQGPPCGPGTF
-1983 APETPSKSP
+1983 APEAPGESP
-1992 LGEWMAAKPNTVE
+1992 LGEWMAAKPNTVD
-2005 LRPIQAV
+2005 LRPVWEIQ
-2012 EADPEPETISV
+2012 ADPEPETIGV
-2023 NTVAA
+2023 NMVAA
-2028 APAEGVTIAL
+2028 ASAEGVTIAL

-2104 ERTSSKISGK
+2104 ERTSSKISGN
-2114 PGVGSP
+2114 PGSP

-2200 PEEPSNVLE
+2200 LKEPSNVLE

-2311 PTGFAGSNPVLGVIL
+2311 PTGFDGNNPVLGVIL

-2380 SRLNQTGGGMHNFLR
+2380 SRLDQTGGGMHNFLR

-2432 DLVADPTF
+2432 SLVSDPTF

>member
-14 RLLSSLKIP
+14 RLLSSLK
-23 VDRRRIRERGFVL
+23 VEVKRRQMRERGFVL

-78 AAIDRARAKIDYLI
+78 AAIDRARAKIEYLV
-92 RDPRLPASNPTD
+92 RDPRLPAGTPTD
-104 AQLVEALINDGAGE
+104 AQLVAALINDGEEE

-125 DPYILPDE
+125 NPYILPDE
-133 TQFVITTNI
+133 TQFVIGSNI
-142 EVEDPNNPGQTLP
+142 QQ
-155 VPVRAPAW
+155 VRAPAW
-163 WFLVDTDNNGVNDSV
+163 WFLADTDNNGVNDSV
-178 TAYTILNTRRAGGRD
+178 TAYTILNTRRAAGAG
-193 FEDSRLTD
+193 FEDSQLTD

-219 LAGCTDSPAEQT
+219 LGPCTDNPAQQT
-231 VNPNVG
+231 INPNVG

-252 FAVTLPI
+252 FAVTLPLE
-259 QGADSTTRAVSAL
+259 GADSTTRAVSAL
-272 QFQQDRRRDLLNKW
+272 QFQQDRKRDLLNKW
-286 GIFSRGDVEFFFT
+286 GAFSRGDLEFFFT

-308 YAGGSLFFRYGSNN
+308 YAGGSLFFRYAPNN
-322 LFRAFTISSEHSCF
+322 LFRAFTISSEQSCF
-336 YMPADNSEITAFG
+336 YMPPDNSEITAFG

-374 ERGKAPQVLA
+374 RQDAAPEVLA
-384 RLNNQNFDSVQNQ
+384 RLNNLNFDSVQNQ

-403 ALDPLELQLFGRIRT
+403 ALDPLELHLFGRIRT
-418 RGAYA
+418 RGSYA
-423 QDVAGWADS
+423 QDASGWAAS
-432 PLNAKKR
+432 PLNAKR
-439 ENSDRQEQERE
+439 DP
-450 NPGRIKAGGFR
+450 NPGRIKAGGFQAGA
-461 SDQTCPPYVDDV
+461 DQVCPPYVDDV

-486 DRPPVEPNQER
+486 DRPPVTPDPQR

-512 GSPIPPNARNNQNES
+512 GSPIPADARNNQNES
-527 LTEDNPPLGALS
+527 LTEDNPPPGALS

-578 PGDPNDPTK
+578 SGDPNDPTK

-647 FPTGDQASQLGIN
+647 FPTGDQRTQLGIN

-666 TNVWEYDPAPMR
+666 TNVWEYDPEPMR
-678 ERLRPGTPL
+678 GQLRPGTPL

-729 RRAIGQAIDLVN
+729 RRVIDTVN
-741 RGTPADQVT
+741 RGTPVS
-750 DQLSLA
+750 QLSLA

-768 GMLADNILRIRD
+768 GMLADNILRIEE
-780 AANASKPDPTAQIL
+780 AARQQGGGSSSIGGGGSGGTSSGSGSSSPVL
-794 LNDIQASRA
+794 GSLWNDIQASRA
-803 GDREAANRF
+803 GNREAANRF
-812 YLPLRYIFPRETF
+812 YLPLRYIFPTTRVTE
-825 YHSVPPN
+825 S
-832 PNDPLEDER
+832 DSLESER
-841 RRAYPFLRELPFLGS
+841 RSAYSFLPT
-856 QQRGSVTYRTLCD
+856 VTYEAVT
-869 PSTCNLDNL
+869 
-878 GDLEL
+878 DLNAVAL
-883 IRLRPQPKIDNWTL
+883 QPRSGIGNWAL
-897 PNARLEECPSSP
+897 PHAPANCTAA
-909 VLGNHPNSNR
+909 GPNSNQ
-919 FELIRIGDQCYR
+919 FELIRIGNQCHR

-959 NNVNGQA
+959 NNVQGQN

-1006 LGTFSTYLTNW
+1006 LDTFNGYLTRW
-1017 RNRNASGDYA
+1017 RNANARGT
-1027 SGDLGSAG
+1027 LGSAG
-1035 IMNAGQPGR
+1035 VMNAGQPNR

-1050 TVWDPPVSEQG
+1050 TVWDPPVSDAG

-1094 PNDAIFG
+1094 PDDAIFG
-1101 LSFISDNP
+1101 LSFVSDNP

-1117 LHQTGDGRR
+1117 LHRTRNGQR

-1132 LLEFDPQTGLYRNF
+1132 LLNFGADGLYSNF
-1146 YGRRRSGS
+1146 YGRLRS
-1154 NEDREDRRFAR
+1154 NEDRRFAR
-1165 AAEDLWR
+1165 AAQDLWR

-1209 FVANRNYQ
+1209 FVADRNYQ
-1217 GSPERASAPRRN
+1217 GSPQRASAPRRN

-1351 SRWVMVAPPG
+1351 SRWLLVAPLG
-1361 PCPSPGGSG
+1361 PCPEPEGGGG
-1370 LLAEYYNGWLTSPQN
+1370 LLAEYYNGWLSNPQN
-1385 QYNRNTGFATSGAVG
+1385 RYNRNTGFATNRIDQVVG
-1400 PLSSSAQDA
+1400 PLPSDAQDA

-1434 QFNSSVT
+1434 QY
-1441 TNNGFT
+1441 NNGYTT
-1447 SGAHT
+1447 SAPT
-1452 CPTTNL
+1452 CNPSGT
-1458 GSANND
+1458 ND

-1489 FPGWGGFQY
+1489 FPSWGGFQY
-1498 FFGSDNSI
+1498 FFGTSTSL

-1521 SCNGSLSDILQ
+1521 SCNGSSLSDILQ
-1532 PLCSLSLPPPPGNPD
+1532 PLCRLSLPPGSPD

-1567 SLPNRPIDADDLNF
+1567 SLPNLPIDADDLNF

-1590 CWRRRSGGTNSG
+1590 CWRRRSGGGPNG

-1619 PRWPGLQSYR
+1619 PRWSGLQSYR
-1629 LFSDDGARIIIRRRD
+1629 ILNGDDGVRLIIRRRD
-1644 GSTATF
+1644 GSSATF
-1650 ANASA
+1650 VNNGAW
-1655 SNGTFLNLGPNAAGA
+1655 NGTPLSLGPNAAGA
-1670 ETWQDG
+1670 EAWQDSG
-1676 GSNRTTLRVELECAP
+1676 GNLVTLRLELECAD
-1691 PSGPSP
+1691 PSQPSP

-1706 NTSGAFLR
+1706 NTGGASLR
-1714 FATRDDS
+1714 FATRDGS
-1721 DPEDYDLRYLKPLPP
+1721 ELEDYDLQYLKPLKG
-1736 VNKPCQPDRNK
+1736 VNQPCQPDPLK
-1747 PLLPNQKYCEAPLN
+1747 PLAPNQKYCATPLN
-1761 CNPIWTDWSPACRTD
+1761 CDPIWTDWTPACKTD

-1781 TITQTRTATL
+1781 TITQTKTATL
-1791 PAGCPGTPPTPKT
+1791 PAGCPGTPPTPMT
-1804 QTITCYPQYNYGTW
+1804 RQFTCNPQFNYGPW
-1818 SDWTPQCTPQQ
+1818 SNWSPDCTPTQ
-1829 QCSGTS
+1829 QCNKTT

-1847 CRSQSPFVETDRR
+1847 CTSQSPFTETESQ
-1860 TFPCRPP
+1860 TITCQPP
-1867 EPTCTYTGWTPQ
+1867 GATCTYTGWTPQ

-1888 ITQSRT
+1888 VTQTRT
-1894 ETCTSICGTTTRTQ
+1894 KTCTSSCGTTTTIE

-1914 PKTCNYSEWSPWS
+1914 PKICNYNWGPWS
-1927 PPDCSQ
+1927 PASCDEVINQ
-1933 VRVACGQTTTVT
+1933 IACGTTKTFT
-1945 QTRTRNLIASTSSPT
+1945 QTRTGTLIASTSSPT
-1960 CPETETQTQNL
+1960 CSPTTTQTQSL
-1971 TCQGPPCGPSVF
+1971 TCQGRPCGSSTF
-1983 APETPSKSP
+1983 APEAPSKSP

-2005 LRPIQAV
+2005 LRPVHEIQ
-2012 EADPEPETISV
+2012 ADPEPETIGV
-2023 NTVAA
+2023 NTVAKA
-2028 APAEGVTIAL
+2028 STEGVTIAL
-2038 QPELSPVLEV
+2038 EPQLSPVLEV

-2056 KWPSPA
+2056 KWPNPA

-2077 YAARNGLKGNLPSQ
+2077 YAARAGLRGNLLSSQ

-2104 ERTSSKISGK
+2104 ESGASPISGTLSL
-2114 PGVGSP
+2114 GTD
-2120 DWARQLRRQLL
+2120 DWARQLRRRLL
-2131 NKNGEIR
+2131 NPNGTVR
-2138 CGDEQVTP
+2138 CDSEEKVTP
-2146 SDGGFWVPGVFRPNF
+2146 TDGGFWVPGVFRPNF

-2247 TPASKYADGYYIDHK
+2247 TPASKYADGYYINHK

-2300 VEPFTLDLNKT
+2300 VEPFTLDLNKA

-2380 SRLNQTGGGMHNFLR
+2380 SRLDQTGGGMHNFLR

-2440 VRGYDYYYPPNRRF
+2440 VRGYDYYSPPNRRF

-2467 AVSARFQFPSNARTE
+2467 PVSARFQFPSNTRTE

-2489 QDPYVRRLRCELQNQ
+2489 QDPYVRRLRCALQQ
-2504 PDVPLDP
+2504 QSGVPLQ
-2511 SAQIGGCNEFN
+2511 AAARIGNCNEFN

>member
-1 MSAPSPLLLKLVL
+1 MSAPSPLLLKLAL

-118 LIPRDEN
+118 LIPRDDN

-142 EVEDPNNPGQTLP
+142 EVEDPNNPGQTLL

-178 TAYTILNTRRAGGRD
+178 TAYTILHTRRAAGAG
-193 FEDSRLTD
+193 FEDRLTD

-207 LMIRSGPLQGSA
+207 LLIRSGPLQGSA

-237 DWFQVGTALYKPFQV
+237 DWFQVGTALYKPFQI

-259 QGADSTTRAVSAL
+259 QGADSTTRAISAL
-272 QFQQDRRRDLLNKW
+272 QFQQDRKRDLLNKW
-286 GIFSRGDVEFFFT
+286 GIFSRSDAEFFFT

-308 YAGGSLFFRYGSNN
+308 YTGGSLFFRYGSNN
-322 LFRAFTISSEHSCF
+322 LFRAFAISSEHSCF
-336 YMPADNSEITAFG
+336 YMPPDNSEITAFG

-360 QQVSDTLIFDVHSG
+360 QQVSDNLIFDARPGVPG
-374 ERGKAPQVLA
+374 RAPSTS
-384 RLNNQNFDSVQNQ
+384 RLNNLNFDSVQNN
-397 VEPENV
+397 EDPEKI

-1050 TVWDPPVSEQG
+1050 TVWDPPVSDPGG

-1082 RNGAVLARGGFN
+1082 RNGARLARGGFSL
-1094 PNDAIFG
+1094 DEAVFG
-1101 LSFISDNP
+1101 LSFVSDNP

-1117 LHQTGDGRR
+1117 LHQTRDGRR

-1146 YGRRRSGS
+1146 YGRLRSGP
-1154 NEDREDRRFAR
+1154 NENREDRRFAR

-1172 PSDVLGDSVNI
+1172 PSEVLGDAVNI
-1183 LSADFCDGSIDDGF
+1183 LSADFCDGSIDDAF
-1197 VQDATLNGGGSS
+1197 VQDGTLNGGG
-1209 FVANRNYQ
+1209 VNYDPGQ
-1217 GSPERASAPRRN
+1217 DYNGGRASAPRRSDY
-1229 EHYGCSGPNLGA
+1229 YGCSGDNLGA

-1260 DPNRDGAGVL
+1260 DPDRDGAGVL

-1281 GDNTNQPGW
+1281 GDNLNQPGW

-1296 DTIFA
+1296 DTILAPFNNA
-1301 RRNSTDASSGQAD
+1301 DSDPNNDD
-1314 RTAGLGV
+1314 RTAGGGV
-1321 PEVRLLR
+1321 PAVRPLR
-1328 APDTGYANFGVR
+1328 APDVGYANFGTR

-1351 SRWVMVAPPG
+1351 SRWVLVAPLG
-1361 PCPSPGGSG
+1361 PCPDPGGSG
-1370 LLAEYYNGWLTSPQN
+1370 LLAEYYNGWLTNPQN
-1385 QYNRNTGFATSGAVG
+1385 RYNRNTGFATSGAVG
-1400 PLSSSAQDA
+1400 PLLPEAREA

-1423 FPAQGVPDAIG
+1423 FPAQGVPDALG
-1434 QFNSSVT
+1434 RF
-1441 TNNGFT
+1441 NNGFT
-1447 SGAHT
+1447 SSAHT

-1489 FPGWGGFQY
+1489 FPSWGGFQY
-1498 FFGSDNSI
+1498 FFGSNNSI
-1506 DSRSPFKRRLYNNPP
+1506 DSRSPFKRGLYDNRN
-1521 SCNGSLSDILQ
+1521 CDGTLVDALQ
-1532 PLCSLSLPPPPGNPD
+1532 PRCRLSQPPGSPD

-1567 SLPNRPIDADDLNF
+1567 GLPNLPIDADDLNF
-1581 PSHFNFQRS
+1581 PSHFNFLRS
-1590 CWRRRSGGTNSG
+1590 CWRRRSGAGPNG

-1619 PRWPGLQSYR
+1619 PRWPGLQTYR
-1629 LFSDDGARIIIRRRD
+1629 IFEGDDGVRLIIRRRD
-1644 GSTATF
+1644 ERPDATF
-1650 ANASA
+1650 RLDAVWH
-1655 SNGTFLNLGPNAAGA
+1655 GTPLNLGPNAAGA
-1670 ETWQDG
+1670 EAWRDS
-1676 GSNRTTLRVELECAP
+1676 GSNEVALRLELECAD
-1691 PSGPSP
+1691 PSQDSP
-1697 YLVEIQTYE
+1697 YLIEIQTYE
-1706 NTSGAFLR
+1706 NTGNARLR
-1714 FATRDDS
+1714 FATRDGS
-1721 DPEDYDLRYLKPLPP
+1721 EWEDYDLRYLKPLPP
-1736 VNKPCQPDRNK
+1736 VNKPCQPDPQK
-1747 PLLPNQKYCEAPLN
+1747 ALESNQAHCKTCD
-1761 CNPIWTDWSPACRTD
+1761 PIWNPPCPTN
-1776 ICVAT
+1776 ICQPV
-1781 TITQTRTATL
+1781 TITQTATL
-1791 PAGCPGTPPTPKT
+1791 PAGCPGTPPSPR
-1804 QTITCYPQYNYGTW
+1804 QVTCQPPRTCGAW
-1818 SDWTPQCTPQQ
+1818 SEWTPPCTLANG
-1829 QCSGTS
+1829 GTRV
-1835 ITQTRSRTVTPL
+1835 TQTRSRT
-1847 CRSQSPFVETDRR
+1847 
-1860 TFPCRPP
+1860 
-1867 EPTCTYTGWTPQ
+1867 
-1879 CTVANGGLQ
+1879 CTVAACGTSYTE
-1888 ITQSRT
+1888 TQS
-1894 ETCTSICGTTTRTQ
+1894 
-1908 TQTVTC
+1908 QTVDC
-1914 PKTCNYSEWSPWS
+1914 QETCNYNWGPWS
-1927 PPDCSQ
+1927 PASCDEVIDQ
-1933 VRVACGQTTTVT
+1933 IACGTVET
-1945 QTRTRNLIASTSSPT
+1945 FDQRRTGTLIADTSSPG
-1960 CPETETQTQNL
+1960 CPATKTETIPSGL
-1971 TCQGPPCGPSVF
+1971 RCQRNCGPQSF
-1983 APETPSKSP
+1983 APETRSKSP

-2005 LRPIQAV
+2005 LRPVQEV
-2012 EADPEPETISV
+2012 QADPELETVSV
-2023 NTVAA
+2023 HSVAKA
-2028 APAEGVTIAL
+2028 STEGVTIAL
-2038 QPELSPVLEV
+2038 EPQLSPVLEV

-2062 EALQAAFNWMFGEPA
+2062 EALRAAFNWMFGEPA
-2077 YAARNGLKGNLPSQ
+2077 HAARAGLRGNLLSTQ
-2091 IANPSK
+2091 IAKPSR

-2104 ERTSSKISGK
+2104 ESGA
-2114 PGVGSP
+2114 PPLPANPARGTD
-2120 DWARQLRRQLL
+2120 DWARQLRRRLL
-2131 NKNGEIR
+2131 NPNGTVR
-2138 CGDEQVTP
+2138 CDSEEKVTP
-2146 SDGGFWVPGVFRPNF
+2146 TDGGFWVPGVFRPNF

-2180 TSPKGADPTFEDLN
+2180 IKDWNGDGQLN
-2194 KNGIWD
+2194 FWDKNSDGVRDSDEPWD
-2200 PEEPSNVLE
+2200 VLD
-2209 RDPLFGLDLPDRPEL
+2209 RDPLFGLDLVPEPPGNSIQL
-2224 EIQPQMALNPYARV
+2224 EIQPQMVLNPYARV
-2238 NKSAATQAY
+2238 NKSATAQAY
-2247 TPASKYADGYYIDHK
+2247 RATSKYEDGYYIDQK

-2282 QVQIDRNGGD
+2282 QVQIDFNGGAGGSND
-2292 GDGLVWVD
+2292 DLKWVD
-2300 VEPFTLDLNKT
+2300 VEPFTLDLNET
-2311 PTGFAGSNPVLGVIL
+2311 PTGFAGKNPVLGVIL

-2339 QELASTDVNQ
+2339 QELASADVNQ
-2349 RRRNDNGTQNRQ
+2349 RRRNDDGRNNHQ

-2370 NAIAISGVIP
+2370 NATAISGTLP
-2380 SRLNQTGGGMHNFLR
+2380 SRLNQTAGGMHNFLR
-2395 LNELWRDVNLFFSG
+2395 LNELWKDINLFFSG

-2432 DLVADPTF
+2432 SLVSDPTF

-2454 GYDVGLQIARRPS
+2454 GYDVGLQIARRPGP
-2467 AVSARFQFPSNARTE
+2467 VSARFQFPSNARTE

-2489 QDPYVRRLRCELQNQ
+2489 QDPYVRRLRCALQNQ
-2504 PDVPLDP
+2504 LENQPGVQLDP
-2511 SAQIGGCNEFN
+2511 SAQIGGCREFN

>member
-1 MSAPSPLLLKLVL
+1 V
-14 RLLSSLKIP
+14 I
-23 VDRRRIRERGFVL
+23 G
-36 PVAILIVLVLSLV
+36 
-49 TVGLLTR
+49 G
-56 STQRNIQTQVERA
+56 NIQQ
-69 GQTVSRQLN
+69 
-78 AAIDRARAKIDYLI
+78 
-92 RDPRLPASNPTD
+92 
-104 AQLVEALINDGAGE
+104 
-118 LIPRDEN
+118 
-125 DPYILPDE
+125 
-133 TQFVITTNI
+133 
-142 EVEDPNNPGQTLP
+142 
-155 VPVRAPAW
+155 VRAPAW
-163 WFLVDTDNNGVNDSV
+163 WFLADTDNNGVNDSV
-178 TAYTILNTRRAGGRD
+178 TAYTILNTRRAAGAG
-193 FEDSRLTD
+193 FEDSQLTD

-219 LAGCTDSPAEQT
+219 LGPCTDNPAQQT
-231 VNPNVG
+231 INPNVG

-252 FAVTLPI
+252 FAVTLPLE
-259 QGADSTTRAVSAL
+259 GADSTTRAISAL
-272 QFQQDRRRDLLNKW
+272 QFQQDRKRDLLNKW
-286 GIFSRGDVEFFFT
+286 GIFSRSDAEFFFT

-308 YAGGSLFFRYGSNN
+308 YTGGSLFFRYAPNN
-322 LFRAFTISSEHSCF
+322 LFRAFAISSEESCF

-374 ERGKAPQVLA
+374 RQDVAPAVLA

-403 ALDPLELQLFGRIRT
+403 ALDPLELHLFGRIRT
-418 RGAYA
+418 RGSYA
-423 QDVAGWADS
+423 QDASGWAAS
-432 PLNAKKR
+432 PLNAKR
-439 ENSDRQEQERE
+439 DP
-450 NPGRIKAGGFR
+450 NPGRIKAGGFQAGA
-461 SDQTCPPYVDDV
+461 DQTCPPYVDDV

-486 DRPPVEPNQER
+486 ERPPVTPDPQN
-497 GCDVDTFAQRFGVGA
+497 GCNVPTFAERFNNARA
-512 GSPIPPNARNNQNES
+512 GGPIPDNATNELRES
-527 LTEDNPPLGALS
+527 LTADDPPPGALS

-578 PGDPNDPTK
+578 TGNADDPTK

-618 SHRDGRF
+618 SHEQGRF

-647 FPTGDQASQLGIN
+647 FRNGPQSIN

-666 TNVWEYDPAPMR
+666 TNVWEYDPGPMR
-678 ERLRPGTPL
+678 ARLAPGTPL

-712 RIHPD
+712 RVHPD

-741 RGTPADQVT
+741 QGTLADQVT

-780 AANASKPDPTAQIL
+780 AANAGDPAAQTL
-794 LNDIQASRA
+794 WNDIQASRA

-812 YLPLRYIFPRETF
+812 YLPLRYIFPLQTF
-825 YHSVPPN
+825 HHSVPPN

-841 RRAYPFLRELPFLGS
+841 RRAYPFLQGP
-856 QQRGSVTYRTLCD
+856 VTYQAVV
-869 PSTCNLDNL
+869 
-878 GDLEL
+878 DLESM
-883 IRLRPQPKIDNWTL
+883 RLRPRATINQWTL
-897 PNARLEECPSSP
+897 PHAPANCTAA
-909 VLGNHPNSNR
+909 GPNSNQ
-919 FELIRIGDQCYR
+919 FDLIRIGNECHR

-959 NNVNGQA
+959 NNVDGQA
-966 RGLINGDTWLPAGIG
+966 NGLINNGDTWDTWLPAGVQEG
-981 ENREG
+981 REG

-1006 LGTFSTYLTNW
+1006 LDTFDSYLTRW
-1017 RNRNASGDYA
+1017 RNGNAR
-1027 SGDLGSAG
+1027 GDLRSPPG

-1050 TVWDPPVSEQG
+1050 TVWDPPVSDAG

-1082 RNGAVLARGGFN
+1082 RNGAVLARSVFN
-1094 PNDAIFG
+1094 PSNDIRPTEALFG

-1117 LHQTGDGRR
+1117 LHQTRNGQRLER

-1146 YGRRRSGS
+1146 YGRPRFRS
-1154 NEDREDRRFAR
+1154 NEEREDRRFAR
-1165 AAEDLWR
+1165 VVDPNNSRQPADFWR
-1172 PSDVLGDSVNI
+1172 PSEVLGDSVNI
-1183 LSADFCDGSIDDGF
+1183 LSADFCDGSIDDAF
-1197 VQDATLNGGGSS
+1197 VQDGTLNGGG
-1209 FVANRNYQ
+1209 VNYNPSQ
-1217 GSPERASAPRRN
+1217 DYDGGRASAPRRSDY
-1229 EHYGCSGPNLGA
+1229 YGCSGPNLGA

-1254 NNWPAP
+1254 NNWPG
-1260 DPNRDGAGVL
+1260 NGGVL

-1296 DTIFA
+1296 DTLFA
-1301 RRNSTDASSGQAD
+1301 RRNSTDPNSNEAD
-1314 RTAGLGV
+1314 RTVGLGV
-1321 PEVRLLR
+1321 PEVRQLR
-1328 APDTGYANFGVR
+1328 APDREYANFGVR

-1351 SRWVMVAPPG
+1351 SRWVMVAPLG
-1361 PCPSPGGSG
+1361 PCPDPGGSG
-1370 LLAEYYNGWLTSPQN
+1370 LLAEYYNGWLSSPQN
-1385 QYNRNTGFATSGAVG
+1385 QNQYERDTGFATSGAVG
-1400 PLSSSAQDA
+1400 PLLGAAQDR

-1434 QFNSSVT
+1434 QYNNGYT
-1441 TNNGFT
+1441 TNAPTCNP
-1447 SGAHT
+1447 SGT
-1452 CPTTNL
+1452 
-1458 GSANND
+1458 ND
-1464 QRWACVRDA
+1464 QRWACVRNA
-1473 INNPSN
+1473 IDNPTN

-1489 FPGWGGFQY
+1489 FPSWGGFQY
-1498 FFGSDNSI
+1498 FFGTSTSL

-1521 SCNGSLSDILQ
+1521 SCNGTLADALQ
-1532 PLCSLSLPPPPGNPD
+1532 PLCSLSLPPPPNRPD

-1629 LFSDDGARIIIRRRD
+1629 LFSNDGARLIIRRRD
-1644 GSTATF
+1644 DSNATF
-1650 ANASA
+1650 VNHGAW
-1655 SNGTFLNLGPNAAGA
+1655 NGTSLSLGPNAAGA
-1670 ETWQDG
+1670 EAWQDSGG
-1676 GSNRTTLRVELECAP
+1676 GSNLVTLRLELECAD
-1691 PSGPSP
+1691 PSQPSP

-1706 NTSGAFLR
+1706 NTDDAFLR
-1714 FATRDDS
+1714 FATRDGS
-1721 DPEDYDLRYLKPLPP
+1721 DLENYDLRYLKPLQG
-1736 VNKPCQPDRNK
+1736 VNKPCQPDPIEGSKLDERK
-1747 PLLPNQKYCEAPLN
+1747 DPYQRSCAAPLN
-1761 CNPIWTDWSPACRTD
+1761 CDPRWPPCPPD
-1776 ICVAT
+1776 ICAPT
-1781 TITQTRTATL
+1781 PILPQY
-1791 PAGCPGTPPTPKT
+1791 PAGCPVPSPSPTPKFC
-1804 QTITCYPQYNYGTW
+1804 QVQYTYGSW
-1818 SDWTPQCTPQQ
+1818 LPDCTPQQ
-1829 QCSGTS
+1829 QCSRDT
-1835 ITQTRSRTVTPL
+1835 IIQERTITPL
-1847 CRSQSPFVETDRR
+1847 CRTQSPFTEKR
-1860 TFPCRPP
+1860 TITCQPP
-1867 EPTCTYTGWTPQ
+1867 GATCTYTNWEPQ
-1879 CTVANGGLQ
+1879 CTVANGGLRV
-1888 ITQSRT
+1888 TQTRT
-1894 ETCTSICGTTTRTQ
+1894 KTCTSSCGTTTTIE

-1914 PKTCNYSEWSPWS
+1914 PAICNDYTFGPWT
-1927 PPDCSQ
+1927 PDCSSLTI
-1933 VRVACGQTTTVT
+1933 ACGTSQPLN
-1945 QTRTRNLIASTSSPT
+1945 QTRTGTKGPNNSPT
-1960 CPETETQTQNL
+1960 CPANKTESQTI
-1971 TCQGPPCGPSVF
+1971 TCTGKPCGPGTF
-1983 APETPSKSP
+1983 APEAPGKSP
-1992 LGEWMAAKPNTVE
+1992 FGEWMAAKPNTVE
-2005 LRPIQAV
+2005 LRPVHEIQ
-2012 EADPEPETISV
+2012 ADPEPETIGV
-2023 NTVAA
+2023 NTVAKA
-2028 APAEGVTIAL
+2028 STEGVTIAL
-2038 QPELSPVLEV
+2038 EPQLSPVLEV

-2056 KWPSPA
+2056 KWPNPA

-2077 YAARNGLKGNLPSQ
+2077 YAARAGLRGNLLSSQ

-2104 ERTSSKISGK
+2104 ESGASPISGTLSL
-2114 PGVGSP
+2114 GTD
-2120 DWARQLRRQLL
+2120 DWARQLRRRLL
-2131 NKNGEIR
+2131 NPNGTVR
-2138 CGDEQVTP
+2138 CDSEEKVTP
-2146 SDGGFWVPGVFRPNF
+2146 TDGGFWVPGVFRPNF

-2247 TPASKYADGYYIDHK
+2247 TPASKYADGYYINHE

-2282 QVQIDRNGGD
+2282 QVQIDFNGGAGGSNND
-2292 GDGLVWVD
+2292 LKWVD
-2300 VEPFTLDLNKT
+2300 VEPFTLDLNKPT
-2311 PTGFAGSNPVLGVIL
+2311 TGFAGNNPVLGVIL

-2349 RRRNDNGTQNRQ
+2349 RRRNDNGSQNWQ

-2370 NAIAISGVIP
+2370 NAVAVSGVLP
-2380 SRLNQTGGGMHNFLR
+2380 SRLDQTAGGMHNFLR
-2395 LNELWRDVNLFFSG
+2395 LNELWRNTDLFFSG

-2432 DLVADPTF
+2432 NLVPDPTF
-2440 VRGYDYYYPPNRRF
+2440 VRGYDYYSPPNRRF
-2454 GYDVGLQIARRPS
+2454 GYDVGLQIARRPGP
-2467 AVSARFQFPSNARTE
+2467 VSARFQFPSNARTE

>member
-14 RLLSSLKIP
+14 RLLSSLK
-23 VDRRRIRERGFVL
+23 VEVKRRQMRERGFVL

-56 STQRNIQTQVERA
+56 STQRSIQTQVERA

-78 AAIDRARAKIDYLI
+78 AAIDRARAKIEYLV
-92 RDPRLPASNPTD
+92 RDPRLPAGTPTD
-104 AQLVEALINDGAGE
+104 AQLVAALINDGEEE

-125 DPYILPDE
+125 NPYILPDE
-133 TQFVITTNI
+133 TQFVIGSNI
-142 EVEDPNNPGQTLP
+142 QQ
-155 VPVRAPAW
+155 VRAPAW

-178 TAYTILNTRRAGGRD
+178 TAYTILNTRRAAGIG
-193 FEDSRLTD
+193 FEANLTD

-207 LMIRSGPLQGSA
+207 LLIRSGPLQGSA

-237 DWFQVGTALYKPFQV
+237 DWFQVGSALYKPFQV
-252 FAVTLPI
+252 YAVTLPI
-259 QGADSTTRAVSAL
+259 AGADSTTRAISAL
-272 QFQQDRRRDLLNKW
+272 QFQQDRKRDLLNKW
-286 GIFSRGDVEFFFT
+286 GAFSRGDLEFFFT

-308 YAGGSLFFRYGSNN
+308 YAGGSLFFRYAPNN
-322 LFRAFTISSEHSCF
+322 LFRAFTISSEQSCF
-336 YMPADNSEITAFG
+336 YMPSDNSEITAFG

-374 ERGKAPQVLA
+374 QQNVAPNVLA

-403 ALDPLELQLFGRIRT
+403 ALDPLELHLFGRIRT
-418 RGAYA
+418 RGSYA
-423 QDVAGWADS
+423 PDAARWAAS
-432 PLNAKKR
+432 PLNAK
-439 ENSDRQEQERE
+439 NPLS
-450 NPGRIKAGGFR
+450 PGRIKAGGFQAGA
-461 SDQTCPPYVDDV
+461 DQVCPPYVDDV

-486 DRPPVEPNQER
+486 DRPPVEPDPQR

-512 GSPIPPNARNNQNES
+512 GSPIPADARNNQNES
-527 LTEDNPPLGALS
+527 LTEDNPPPGALS

-578 PGDPNDPTK
+578 SGDPNDPTK

-636 GTPWSLQRAST
+636 GSPWSLQRAST
-647 FPTGDQASQLGIN
+647 FPTGDQRTQLGIN
-660 FFTGEG
+660 FFTGQG
-666 TNVWEYDPAPMR
+666 TNVWEYDPTPMQA
-678 ERLRPGTPL
+678 RLARGTSL

-699 DPDGAYPPRQEAG
+699 DPDGAYPPRQEPV

-729 RRAIGQAIDLVN
+729 RRVIDIVN
-741 RGTPADQVT
+741 RGTSVN
-750 DQLSLA
+750 QLSLA

-768 GMLADNILRIRD
+768 GMLADNMLRIEA
-780 AANASKPDPTAQIL
+780 AANAGDPAAQTL
-794 LNDIQASRA
+794 WNDIQASRA
-803 GDREAANRF
+803 GNREAANRF
-812 YLPLRYIFPRETF
+812 YLPLRYIFPTTSFNQTDTLET
-825 YHSVPPN
+825 
-832 PNDPLEDER
+832 ER
-841 RRAYPFLRELPFLGS
+841 RSAYSFL
-856 QQRGSVTYRTLCD
+856 
-869 PSTCNLDNL
+869 PSTVSYQAVTNLNEVA
-878 GDLEL
+878 LEPRSG
-883 IRLRPQPKIDNWTL
+883 IGNWAL
-897 PNARLEECPSSP
+897 PHAPANCTAA
-909 VLGNHPNSNR
+909 GPNSNQ
-919 FELIRIGDQCYR
+919 FDLIRIGNECHR

-959 NNVNGQA
+959 NNVNGQKN
-966 RGLINGDTWLPAGIG
+966 GLINGDTWLPAGIG

-986 GIFYA
+986 GIFYT

-1017 RNRNASGDYA
+1017 RNKNA

-1044 GTANGQ
+1044 DTANGQ
-1050 TVWDPPVSEQG
+1050 TVWDPPVSDAG

-1082 RNGAVLARGGFN
+1082 RNGAVLARSVFN
-1094 PNDAIFG
+1094 PSGDIKPTEALFG

-1117 LHQTGDGRR
+1117 LHQTRDGRR

-1132 LLEFDPQTGLYRNF
+1132 LLEFDPQTGLYSNF
-1146 YGRRRSGS
+1146 YGRRRA
-1154 NEDREDRRFAR
+1154 NENRRFAR
-1165 AAEDLWR
+1165 VVDPNNSREPADLWR
-1172 PSDVLGDSVNI
+1172 PSEVLGDSVNI
-1183 LSADFCDGSIDDGF
+1183 LSADFCDGSIDDAF
-1197 VQDATLNGGGSS
+1197 VQDGTLNGGGSNY
-1209 FVANRNYQ
+1209 VAGQ
-1217 GSPERASAPRRN
+1217 DFADGRASAPRRSDY
-1229 EHYGCSGPNLGA
+1229 YGCSGDNLGA

-1260 DPNRDGAGVL
+1260 DPNSAGAGVL

-1281 GDNTNQPGW
+1281 GDNLNQPGW

-1296 DTIFA
+1296 DTILAPFDNA
-1301 RRNSTDASSGQAD
+1301 DSDPNNDD
-1314 RTAGLGV
+1314 RTAGGGV
-1321 PEVRLLR
+1321 PAVRLLR

-1351 SRWVMVAPPG
+1351 SRWLLVAPLG
-1361 PCPSPGGSG
+1361 PCPEPEGGGG

-1400 PLSSSAQDA
+1400 PLPPAAQEA

-1423 FPAQGVPDAIG
+1423 FPAQGVPNAIG
-1434 QFNSSVT
+1434 QYNNGYT
-1441 TNNGFT
+1441 TNAPTCNP
-1447 SGAHT
+1447 SGT
-1452 CPTTNL
+1452 
-1458 GSANND
+1458 ND
-1464 QRWACVRDA
+1464 QRWACVRNA
-1473 INNPSN
+1473 IDNPTN

-1489 FPGWGGFQY
+1489 FPSWGGFQY
-1498 FFGSDNSI
+1498 FFGTSTLLNSH
-1506 DSRSPFKRRLYNNPP
+1506 SPFKRLLYSNFPT
-1521 SCNGSLSDILQ
+1521 CNGSLSDILQ
-1532 PLCSLSLPPPPGNPD
+1532 PLCRLSAPAGTPD

-1555 WMPSCGEPDGNN
+1555 WMPSCGEAGGNN
-1567 SLPNRPIDADDLNF
+1567 SLIDADDLNF

-1590 CWRRRSGGTNSG
+1590 CWRRRSGGGPNG

-1629 LFSDDGARIIIRRRD
+1629 ILNGDDGVRLIIRRRD
-1644 GSTATF
+1644 GSSATF
-1650 ANASA
+1650 VNNGAW
-1655 SNGTFLNLGPNAAGA
+1655 NGTPLSLGPNAAGA
-1670 ETWQDG
+1670 EAWQDSG
-1676 GSNRTTLRVELECAP
+1676 NNLVTLRLELECAD
-1691 PSGPSP
+1691 PSQPSP
-1697 YLVEIQTYE
+1697 YLIEIQTYE
-1706 NTSGAFLR
+1706 NTGGASLR
-1714 FATRDDS
+1714 FATRDGS
-1721 DPEDYDLRYLKPLPP
+1721 DLEDYDLRYLKPLQG
-1736 VNKPCQPDRNK
+1736 VNQPCQPDPLK
-1747 PLLPNQKYCEAPLN
+1747 PLAPNQKYCATPLN
-1761 CNPIWTDWSPACRTD
+1761 CDPIWTGWTPACD
-1776 ICVAT
+1776 PNICQQT

-1791 PAGCPGTPPTPKT
+1791 PAGCPGTPPTPQT
-1804 QTITCYPQYNYGTW
+1804 RTITCYPQYNYGPW
-1818 SDWTPQCTPQQ
+1818 SEWTPQCTQQQ

-1847 CRSQSPFVETDRR
+1847 CTSQSPFTETETRAF
-1860 TFPCRPP
+1860 TCQPP
-1867 EPTCTYTGWTPQ
+1867 GATCTYTDWTPQ
-1879 CTVANGGLQ
+1879 CTVANGGLT
-1888 ITQSRT
+1888 ITQTRT
-1894 ETCTSICGTTTRTQ
+1894 ETCTSICGTTTRQQ

-1914 PKTCNYSEWSPWS
+1914 QKICNYNWGPWS
-1927 PPDCSQ
+1927 PASCDEVIDQ
-1933 VRVACGQTTTVT
+1933 IACGTTKTFT
-1945 QTRTRNLIASTSSPT
+1945 QTQTGTLIASTSSPT
-1960 CPETETQTQNL
+1960 CSRTATKTQSL
-1971 TCQGPPCGPSVF
+1971 TCQGRPCGPGTF
-1983 APETPSKSP
+1983 APEAPGKSP
-1992 LGEWMAAKPNTVE
+1992 FGEWMAAKPNTVE
-2005 LRPIQAV
+2005 LRPVHEIQ
-2012 EADPEPETISV
+2012 ADPEPETIGV
-2023 NTVAA
+2023 NTVAKA
-2028 APAEGVTIAL
+2028 STEGVTIAL
-2038 QPELSPVLEV
+2038 EPQLSPVLEV

-2056 KWPSPA
+2056 KWPNPA

-2077 YAARNGLKGNLPSQ
+2077 YAARAGLRGNLLSSQ

-2104 ERTSSKISGK
+2104 ESGASPISGTLSL
-2114 PGVGSP
+2114 GTD
-2120 DWARQLRRQLL
+2120 DWARQLRRRLL
-2131 NKNGEIR
+2131 NPNGTVR
-2138 CGDEQVTP
+2138 CDSEEKVTP
-2146 SDGGFWVPGVFRPNF
+2146 TDGGFWVPGVFRPNF

-2200 PEEPSNVLE
+2200 LEEPSNVLE

-2247 TPASKYADGYYIDHK
+2247 TPASKYADGYYINHK

-2282 QVQIDRNGGD
+2282 QVQVDRDGGS
-2292 GDGLVWVD
+2292 GNKPEWVD
-2300 VEPFTLDLNKT
+2300 VEPFTLDLNKPT
-2311 PTGFAGSNPVLGVIL
+2311 TGFAGSNPVLGVIL

-2339 QELASTDVNQ
+2339 QELAPAAADLNQ

-2380 SRLNQTGGGMHNFLR
+2380 SRRDQTGGGMHNFLR

-2489 QDPYVRRLRCELQNQ
+2489 QDPYVRRLRCALQNQ
-2504 PDVPLDP
+2504 PGVQLDP
-2511 SAQIGGCNEFN
+2511 SARIGGCEEFN

>member
-14 RLLSSLKIP
+14 RLLSSLK
-23 VDRRRIRERGFVL
+23 VEVKRRQMRERGFVL

-56 STQRNIQTQVERA
+56 STQRSIQTQVERA

-78 AAIDRARAKIDYLI
+78 AAIDRARAKIEYLV
-92 RDPRLPASNPTD
+92 RDPRLPAGTPTD
-104 AQLVEALINDGAGE
+104 AQLVAALINDGEGEEE

-125 DPYILPDE
+125 NPYILPDE

-219 LAGCTDSPAEQT
+219 LGPCTDNPAQQT
-231 VNPNVG
+231 INPNVG
-237 DWFQVGTALYKPFQV
+237 DWFQVGSALYKPFQV

-259 QGADSTTRAVSAL
+259 QGADSTTRAISAL
-272 QFQQDRRRDLLNKW
+272 QFQQDRKRDLLNKW
-286 GIFSRGDVEFFFT
+286 GAFSRGDLEFFFT

-308 YAGGSLFFRYGSNN
+308 YAGGSLFFRYAPNN
-322 LFRAFTISSEHSCF
+322 LFRAFLISSQESCF

-360 QQVSDTLIFDVHSG
+360 QQVSDSLSFDAHPGVADVPPN
-374 ERGKAPQVLA
+374 EPPPK
-384 RLNNQNFDSVQNQ
+384 LNNLNFDSVQNG
-397 VEPENV
+397 VEPESV
-403 ALDPLELQLFGRIRT
+403 ALDPLELHLFGRIRP
-418 RGAYA
+418 RGNYQ
-423 QDVAGWADS
+423 QDAAGWAAS
-432 PLNAKKR
+432 PLNAKNPR
-439 ENSDRQEQERE
+439 S
-450 NPGRIKAGGFR
+450 PGRIKAGGFQAGA
-461 SDQTCPPYVDDV
+461 DQTCPPYVDDV

-486 DRPPVEPNQER
+486 ERPPVTPDPQN
-497 GCDVDTFAQRFGVGA
+497 GCNVPTFAEEFN
-512 GSPIPPNARNNQNES
+512 NARAGGRILDDARNELGES
-527 LTEDNPPLGALS
+527 LTADNPPPGALS

-578 PGDPNDPTK
+578 TGDPNDPTK
-587 LQAIFISNEARQ
+587 LQPIFISNEARQ

-636 GTPWSLQRAST
+636 GSPWSLQRAST
-647 FPTGDQASQLGIN
+647 FPTGDQRTQLGIN
-660 FFTGEG
+660 FFTGQG
-666 TNVWEYDPAPMR
+666 TNVWEYDPTPMQA
-678 ERLRPGTPL
+678 RLAPGTPL

-729 RRAIGQAIDLVN
+729 RRIIEN
-741 RGTPADQVT
+741 PTN
-750 DQLSLA
+750 LSLA
-756 DQTTLQTAGCML
+756 DQSTLQTAGCML
-768 GMLADNILRIRD
+768 GMLADNMLRIEA
-780 AANASKPDPTAQIL
+780 AANAGDPAAQTL
-794 LNDIQASRA
+794 WNDIQASRA
-803 GDREAANRF
+803 GNREAANRF
-812 YLPLRYIFPRETF
+812 YLPLRYIFPTTSFNQTDTLET
-825 YHSVPPN
+825 
-832 PNDPLEDER
+832 ER
-841 RRAYPFLRELPFLGS
+841 RGAYSF
-856 QQRGSVTYRTLCD
+856 
-869 PSTCNLDNL
+869 
-878 GDLEL
+878 
-883 IRLRPQPKIDNWTL
+883 L
-897 PNARLEECPSSP
+897 PNTVSYQAVTNLNEVALEPHSGIDDWALPYAPANCTAA
-909 VLGNHPNSNR
+909 GPNSNQ
-919 FELIRIGDQCYR
+919 FDLIRIGNQCYR

-966 RGLINGDTWLPAGIG
+966 NGLINGDTWLPAGVQEG
-981 ENREG
+981 REG

-1006 LGTFSTYLTNW
+1006 LDTFNGYLTRW
-1017 RNRNASGDYA
+1017 RNANARGT
-1027 SGDLGSAG
+1027 LGSAG
-1035 IMNAGQPGR
+1035 VMNAGQPNR

-1050 TVWDPPVSEQG
+1050 TVWDPPVSDAG

-1082 RNGAVLARGGFN
+1082 RNGAVLARGGFD
-1094 PNDAIFG
+1094 PDDAIFG

-1117 LHQTGDGRR
+1117 LHQTRNGDR

-1132 LLEFDPQTGLYRNF
+1132 LLNFGADGLYGNF
-1146 YGRRRSGS
+1146 YGRLRSGP
-1154 NEDREDRRFAR
+1154 NGNREDRRFAR
-1165 AAEDLWR
+1165 VVDPNNSRQPADFWR
-1172 PSDVLGDSVNI
+1172 PSEVLGDSVNI
-1183 LSADFCDGSIDDGF
+1183 LSADFCDGSIDDAF
-1197 VQDATLNGGGSS
+1197 VQDGTLNGGG
-1209 FVANRNYQ
+1209 VNYNPRQ
-1217 GSPERASAPRRN
+1217 DYNGGRASAPRRWDY
-1229 EHYGCSGPNLGA
+1229 YGCLRGENGRDNLGF

-1260 DPNRDGAGVL
+1260 DPNSAGAGVL

-1296 DTIFA
+1296 DTILAPFNNA
-1301 RRNSTDASSGQAD
+1301 DSDPNNDD
-1314 RTAGLGV
+1314 RTAGGGV
-1321 PEVRLLR
+1321 PAVRPLR
-1328 APDTGYANFGVR
+1328 APDVGYANFGTR

-1351 SRWVMVAPPG
+1351 SRWLLVAPLG
-1361 PCPSPGGSG
+1361 PCPDPGGSG
-1370 LLAEYYNGWLTSPQN
+1370 LLAEYYNGWLSSPQN
-1385 QYNRNTGFATSGAVG
+1385 QYDRNTGFADPNNPLGPVG
-1400 PLSSSAQDA
+1400 LLQTAQNR

-1458 GSANND
+1458 GSANNN

-1498 FFGSDNSI
+1498 FFGTSTSLNSH
-1506 DSRSPFKRRLYNNPP
+1506 SPFKRLLYSNFPT
-1521 SCNGSLSDILQ
+1521 CDGSLSDILQ
-1532 PLCSLSLPPPPGNPD
+1532 PGCRLSLPPGSPD

-1747 PLLPNQKYCEAPLN
+1747 PLLSNQKYCEAPLN

-1781 TITQTRTATL
+1781 TITQTKTATL
-1791 PAGCPGTPPTPKT
+1791 PAGCPGTPPTPQT
-1804 QTITCYPQYNYGTW
+1804 QTITCDPQYNYGPW

-1829 QCSGTS
+1829 RCSGTS
-1835 ITQTRSRTVTPL
+1835 ITQARSRTVTPL
-1847 CRSQSPFVETDRR
+1847 CRSQSPFVETDRQTIR
-1860 TFPCRPP
+1860 CQPP
-1867 EPTCTYTGWTPQ
+1867 EPTCTYTAWTPA

-1888 ITQSRT
+1888 VTQNRT
-1894 ETCTSICGTTTRTQ
+1894 KTCTSSCGTTTTIE
-1908 TQTVTC
+1908 TQTVPC

-1945 QTRTRNLIASTSSPT
+1945 QTRTRNLIVSTSSPT
-1960 CPETETQTQNL
+1960 CPAIETQTQNL
-1971 TCQGPPCGPSVF
+1971 PCQGPPCGPSTF

-2056 KWPSPA
+2056 KWPNPA

-2104 ERTSSKISGK
+2104 ERTSSKISEN

-2200 PEEPSNVLE
+2200 LKEPSNVLE

-2300 VEPFTLDLNKT
+2300 VEPFTLDLNKPT
-2311 PTGFAGSNPVLGVIL
+2311 TGFAGNNPVLGVIL

-2349 RRRNDNGTQNRQ
+2349 RRRADTGDPNYQ

-2370 NAIAISGVIP
+2370 NAIAISGTLP
-2380 SRLNQTGGGMHNFLR
+2380 SRLDQTAGGMHNFLR
-2395 LNELWRDVNLFFSG
+2395 LNELWRNTNLFFSG

-2417 TYATGPFLQHSFEPP
+2417 TYATGPFLQQSFEPP

-2467 AVSARFQFPSNARTE
+2467 AVSARFQFPSNTRTE

>member
-1 MSAPSPLLLKLVL
+1 MSAPSPLLLKLAL

-219 LAGCTDSPAEQT
+219 LAGCNDNPLQQT
-231 VNPNVG
+231 INPNVG
-237 DWFQVGTALYKPFQV
+237 DWFQVGSALYKPFQV

-259 QGADSTTRAVSAL
+259 QGADSTTRAISAL
-272 QFQQDRRRDLLNKW
+272 QFQQDRKRDLLNKW
-286 GIFSRGDVEFFFT
+286 GAFSRGDLEFFFT

-308 YAGGSLFFRYGSNN
+308 YAGGSLFFRYAPNN
-322 LFRAFTISSEHSCF
+322 LFRAFLISSQESCF

-374 ERGKAPQVLA
+374 EQNKAPEVLA

-403 ALDPLELQLFGRIRT
+403 ALDPLELHLFGRIRT
-418 RGAYA
+418 RGSYA
-423 QDVAGWADS
+423 QDASGWAAS
-432 PLNAKKR
+432 PLNAKNPR
-439 ENSDRQEQERE
+439 S
-450 NPGRIKAGGFR
+450 PGRIKAGGFQAGA
-461 SDQTCPPYVDDV
+461 DQVCPPYVDDV

-486 DRPPVEPNQER
+486 DRPPVTPDPQR

-527 LTEDNPPLGALS
+527 LTEDNPPPGALS

-578 PGDPNDPTK
+578 PGDSNDPTK

-647 FPTGDQASQLGIN
+647 FPTGDQRTQLGIN

-666 TNVWEYDPAPMR
+666 TNVWEYDPTPMQA
-678 ERLRPGTPL
+678 RLARGTPL

-699 DPDGAYPPRQEAG
+699 DPDGAYPPRQESG

-729 RRAIGQAIDLVN
+729 RRVIETVN
-741 RGTPADQVT
+741 RGTPV

-768 GMLADNILRIRD
+768 GMLADNILRIRE
-780 AANASKPDPTAQIL
+780 AATRSNPDPTAQIL
-794 LNDIQASRA
+794 WNDIQASRA
-803 GDREAANRF
+803 GNREAANRF
-812 YLPLRYIFPRETF
+812 YLPLRYIFPTTSFNQTDTLET
-825 YHSVPPN
+825 
-832 PNDPLEDER
+832 ER
-841 RRAYPFLRELPFLGS
+841 RSAYSFL
-856 QQRGSVTYRTLCD
+856 
-869 PSTCNLDNL
+869 PSTVSYQAVTNLNEVA
-878 GDLEL
+878 LEPRSG
-883 IRLRPQPKIDNWTL
+883 IGNWAL
-897 PNARLEECPSSP
+897 PHAPANCTAA
-909 VLGNHPNSNR
+909 GPNSNQ
-919 FELIRIGDQCYR
+919 FDLIRIGNQCHR

-1006 LGTFSTYLTNW
+1006 LGTFAAYQQAW
-1017 RNRNASGDYA
+1017 RRGT
-1027 SGDLGSAG
+1027 LGSAD
-1035 IMNAGQPGR
+1035 IMNAGQPNR

-1050 TVWDPPVSEQG
+1050 TVWDPPVSDQN

-1082 RNGAVLARGGFN
+1082 RNGARLARGGFN
-1094 PNDAIFG
+1094 LDEAVFG
-1101 LSFISDNP
+1101 LSFVSDNP

-1117 LHQTGDGRR
+1117 LHQTRNGQR

-1132 LLEFDPQTGLYRNF
+1132 LLNFGADGLYRNF
-1146 YGRRRSGS
+1146 YGRLRK
-1154 NEDREDRRFAR
+1154 DEDRRFAR

-1172 PSDVLGDSVNI
+1172 PSEVLGDSVNI
-1183 LSADFCDGSIDDGF
+1183 LSADFCDGSIDDAF
-1197 VQDATLNGGGSS
+1197 VQDGTLNGGGSS
-1209 FVANRNYQ
+1209 YVPGQDYA
-1217 GSPERASAPRRN
+1217 GGRASAPRRN
-1229 EHYGCSGPNLGA
+1229 DYYGCSGPNLGA

-1260 DPNRDGAGVL
+1260 DPNSAGAGVL

-1281 GDNTNQPGW
+1281 GDNLNQPGW

-1296 DTIFA
+1296 DTILAPFDNA
-1301 RRNSTDASSGQAD
+1301 DSDPNNDD
-1314 RTAGLGV
+1314 RTAGGGV
-1321 PEVRLLR
+1321 PAVRPLR
-1328 APDTGYANFGVR
+1328 APDVGYANFGTR

-1351 SRWVMVAPPG
+1351 SRWLLVAPLG
-1361 PCPSPGGSG
+1361 PCPEPEGGGG
-1370 LLAEYYNGWLTSPQN
+1370 LLAEYYNGWLSNPQN
-1385 QYNRNTGFATSGAVG
+1385 RYNRNTGFATNRIDQVVG
-1400 PLSSSAQDA
+1400 PLPSDAQDA

-1434 QFNSSVT
+1434 QYNNGYT
-1441 TNNGFT
+1441 TNAPTCNP
-1447 SGAHT
+1447 SGT
-1452 CPTTNL
+1452 DN
-1458 GSANND
+1458 
-1464 QRWACVRDA
+1464 QRWACVRNA
-1473 INNPSN
+1473 IDNPTN

-1489 FPGWGGFQY
+1489 FPWWGGFQY
-1498 FFGSDNSI
+1498 FFGTSTSL

-1532 PLCSLSLPPPPGNPD
+1532 PLCRLSLPPGSPD

-1567 SLPNRPIDADDLNF
+1567 GFTNLLTDADELNF
-1581 PSHFNFQRS
+1581 PSHFNFWRS
-1590 CWRRRSGGTNSG
+1590 CWRRRSGSGPNGNS
-1602 NNNGNDFFVVR
+1602 NGNDFFAVR

-1619 PRWPGLQSYR
+1619 PRWPGLQTYR
-1629 LFSDDGARIIIRRRD
+1629 IFEGDDGVRLIIRRRD
-1644 GSTATF
+1644 GSDATF
-1650 ANASA
+1650 ENRGVW
-1655 SNGTFLNLGPNAAGA
+1655 NGTPLNLGPNAAGA
-1670 ETWQDG
+1670 EAWQDG
-1676 GSNRTTLRVELECAP
+1676 GANEVALRLELECAD
-1691 PSGPSP
+1691 PSQPSP
-1697 YLVEIQTYE
+1697 YLIEIQTYE
-1706 NTSGAFLR
+1706 NTGNARLR
-1714 FATRDDS
+1714 FATRDGS
-1721 DPEDYDLRYLKPLPP
+1721 EWEDYDLRYLKPLKG
-1736 VNKPCQPDRNK
+1736 VNQPCQPDPLK
-1747 PLLPNQKYCEAPLN
+1747 PLAPNQKRCATPLN
-1761 CNPIWTDWSPACRTD
+1761 CNPIWADWTPACD
-1776 ICVAT
+1776 PNICQQT
-1781 TITQTRTATL
+1781 TIRQTRTATL
-1791 PAGCPGTPPTPKT
+1791 PAGCPGTPPTPQT
-1804 QTITCYPQYNYGTW
+1804 RTITCYPQYNYGPW

-1847 CRSQSPFVETDRR
+1847 CTSQSPFTETETRAF
-1860 TFPCRPP
+1860 TCQPP
-1867 EPTCTYTGWTPQ
+1867 GATCTYTDWTPA
-1879 CTVANGGLQ
+1879 CTVANGGLT
-1888 ITQSRT
+1888 ITQTRT
-1894 ETCTSICGTTTRTQ
+1894 ETCTSICGTTTRQQ

-1914 PKTCNYSEWSPWS
+1914 QKICNYNWGPWS
-1927 PPDCSQ
+1927 PASCDEVIDQ
-1933 VRVACGQTTTVT
+1933 IACGTTKTFT
-1945 QTRTRNLIASTSSPT
+1945 QTRTGTLIAGNSSPT
-1960 CPETETQTQNL
+1960 CSPTTTQTQSL
-1971 TCQGPPCGPSVF
+1971 TCQGRPCGSSTF
-1983 APETPSKSP
+1983 APEAPSKSP

-2005 LRPIQAV
+2005 LRPVHEIQ
-2012 EADPEPETISV
+2012 ADPEPETIGV
-2023 NTVAA
+2023 NTVAKA
-2028 APAEGVTIAL
+2028 STEGVTIAL
-2038 QPELSPVLEV
+2038 EPQLSPVLEV

-2056 KWPSPA
+2056 KWPNPA

-2077 YAARNGLKGNLPSQ
+2077 YAARAGLRGNLLSSQ

-2104 ERTSSKISGK
+2104 ESGASPISGTLSL
-2114 PGVGSP
+2114 GTD
-2120 DWARQLRRQLL
+2120 DWARQLRRRLL
-2131 NKNGEIR
+2131 NPNGTVR
-2138 CGDEQVTP
+2138 CDSEEKVTP
-2146 SDGGFWVPGVFRPNF
+2146 TDGGFWVPGVFRPNF

-2180 TSPKGADPTFEDLN
+2180 TIGGADPTFEDLN
-2194 KNGIWD
+2194 GNGAWD
-2200 PEEPSNVLE
+2200 PGEPTNVLD
-2209 RDPLFGLDLPDRPEL
+2209 RDPLFGFDLDPNKPGL

-2238 NKSAATQAY
+2238 NKNAAAQGY
-2247 TPASKYADGYYIDHK
+2247 TPASRYADGYYIDHR
-2262 GSEDIR
+2262 GSENIR

-2282 QVQIDRNGGD
+2282 QVQIDRDGG
-2292 GDGLVWVD
+2292 GGNNPEWVD
-2300 VEPFTLDLNKT
+2300 VEPFTLDLNKPT
-2311 PTGFAGSNPVLGVIL
+2311 TGFAGNNPVLGVIL

-2380 SRLNQTGGGMHNFLR
+2380 SRLDQTGGGMHNFLR

-2432 DLVADPTF
+2432 SLVSDPTF

>member
-23 VDRRRIRERGFVL
+23 VDRGRIRERGFVL

-56 STQRNIQTQVERA
+56 STQRTIQTQVERA
-69 GQTVSRQLN
+69 EQTVSRQLN
-78 AAIDRARAKIDYLI
+78 AAIDRARAKIDNLI
-92 RDPRLPASNPTD
+92 RDRRLPNSAPTD
-104 AQLVEALINDGAGE
+104 AQFTSALLNDGTAVPAE
-118 LIPRDEN
+118 PS
-125 DPYILPDE
+125 DPYTLPDE
-133 TQFVITTNI
+133 RRFLLNYSALVP
-142 EVEDPNNPGQTLP
+142 DPQDPSRRIQVQRQAP
-155 VPVRAPAW
+155 VW
-163 WFLVDTDNNGVNDSV
+163 WFLVDTDNNGLNDSV
-178 TAYTILNTRRAGGRD
+178 TAYTILHARRAPVEGRD
-193 FEDSRLTD
+193 RLEGFEGNISD

-207 LMIRSGPLQGSA
+207 LVIRSGPLQGSA

-237 DWFQVGTALYKPFQV
+237 DWFQVGPALYKPFQV
-252 FAVTLPI
+252 YAVTLPI
-259 QGADSTTRAVSAL
+259 EGADSTTRAISAL
-272 QFQQDRRRDLLNKW
+272 QFQQDWKRDLLNKW

-308 YAGGSLFFRYGSNN
+308 YAGGSLFFRNTANN
-322 LFRAFTISSEHSCF
+322 LFRAFAISSEHSCF

-349 ELVAGAIGYAG
+349 ELVAGAIGFAG
-360 QQVSDTLIFDVHSG
+360 QEASDTLIFDAHPGAAKVPPST
-374 ERGKAPQVLA
+374 PLP
-384 RLNNQNFDSVQNQ
+384 RLDDLNFDSVQNDAA
-397 VEPENV
+397 PEMV
-403 ALDPLELQLFGRIRT
+403 ALDPLELHLFGRVRT
-418 RGAYA
+418 RGTYA
-423 QDVAGWADS
+423 PDPRGWSDS
-432 PLNAKKR
+432 PINAK
-439 ENSDRQEQERE
+439 QG
-450 NPGRIKAGGFR
+450 GRVKAGGFQSER
-461 SDQTCPPYVDDV
+461 DQVCPPYVDDV

-486 DRPPVEPNQER
+486 DRPPVTPDPQR
-497 GCDVDTFAQRFGVGA
+497 GCDVDTFAQKYPAQA
-512 GSPIPPNARNNQNES
+512 GDPIPGAKAGDPIPADARNNQNES
-527 LTEDNPPLGALS
+527 LTEDNPPPGALS

-578 PGDPNDPTK
+578 AGNPDDPTK

-618 SHRDGRF
+618 SHEQGRF

-647 FPTGDQASQLGIN
+647 FPAGDQSNQLGIN

-666 TNVWEYDPAPMR
+666 TNVWEYDPTPMK
-678 ERLRPGTPL
+678 EQLRPGTPL

-699 DPDGAYPPRQEAG
+699 DPDGAYPPRQEPG

-729 RRAIGQAIDLVN
+729 RRVIDIVN
-741 RGTPADQVT
+741 RGTSV

-812 YLPLRYIFPRETF
+812 YLPLRYIFPRQTF

-869 PSTCNLDNL
+869 PSTCNLDKL

-883 IRLRPQPKIDNWTL
+883 IRLRPQPKINAWTL
-897 PNARLEECPSSP
+897 PYARLEECPRSP

-919 FELIRIGDQCYR
+919 FELIRIGDECYR

-966 RGLINGDTWLPAGIG
+966 NGLINGDTWLPAGIG

-1006 LGTFSTYLTNW
+1006 LGTFAAYQQAW
-1017 RNRNASGDYA
+1017 RAANARGT
-1027 SGDLGSAG
+1027 LGSAG

-1050 TVWDPPVSEQG
+1050 TVWDPPVSNPGG

-1094 PNDAIFG
+1094 PDDAIFG

-1117 LHQTGDGRR
+1117 LHQTRNGQR
-1126 LEEFTT
+1126 LEEFTA
-1132 LLEFDPQTGLYRNF
+1132 LLNFGADGLYSNF
-1146 YGRRRSGS
+1146 YGRLRSGP
-1154 NEDREDRRFAR
+1154 NENREDRRFAR

-1172 PSDVLGDSVNI
+1172 PSEVLGDSVNI
-1183 LSADFCDGSIDDGF
+1183 LSADFCDGSIDDAF
-1197 VQDATLNGGGSS
+1197 VQDGTLNGGGVDYNASQ
-1209 FVANRNYQ
+1209 NYA
-1217 GSPERASAPRRN
+1217 GTPERASAPRRWDY
-1229 EHYGCSGPNLGA
+1229 YGCLRGEKDRDNLGF

-1254 NNWPAP
+1254 DNWPAP
-1260 DPNRDGAGVL
+1260 DPNDNGAGVL

-1281 GDNTNQPGW
+1281 GDNLNQPGW

-1296 DTIFA
+1296 DTILAPFNNA
-1301 RRNSTDASSGQAD
+1301 DSDPNNDD
-1314 RTAGLGV
+1314 RTAGGGV
-1321 PEVRLLR
+1321 PAVRPLR
-1328 APDTGYANFGVR
+1328 APDVGYANFGVR

-1351 SRWVMVAPPG
+1351 SRWLLVAPLG
-1361 PCPSPGGSG
+1361 PCPDPGGSG
-1370 LLAEYYNGWLTSPQN
+1370 LLAEYYNGWLSSPQN
-1385 QYNRNTGFATSGAVG
+1385 RYNRETGFATSGAVG
-1400 PLSSSAQDA
+1400 PLSPRAQED

-1434 QFNSSVT
+1434 QYNNGYTNSAPTCNPSG
-1441 TNNGFT
+1441 TNN
-1447 SGAHT
+1447 
-1452 CPTTNL
+1452 
-1458 GSANND
+1458 
-1464 QRWACVRDA
+1464 QRWACVRNA
-1473 INNPSN
+1473 IDNPTN

-1489 FPGWGGFQY
+1489 FPWWGGFQY
-1498 FFGSDNSI
+1498 FFGSSTSLNSN
-1506 DSRSPFKRRLYNNPP
+1506 SPFKRQLYNNPP
-1521 SCNGSLSDILQ
+1521 SCNGTLDDVRQPGCRLSQ
-1532 PLCSLSLPPPPGNPD
+1532 PPPPNRPD

-1567 SLPNRPIDADDLNF
+1567 GLPNLPIDADDLNF
-1581 PSHFNFQRS
+1581 PSHFNFLRS
-1590 CWRRRSGGTNSG
+1590 CWRRRSGAGPTGNS
-1602 NNNGNDFFVVR
+1602 NGNDFFVVR

-1619 PRWPGLQSYR
+1619 PRWPGLQTYR
-1629 LFSDDGARIIIRRRD
+1629 IFEGDDGVRLIIRRRD
-1644 GSTATF
+1644 ERPDATF
-1650 ANASA
+1650 RLDAVWH
-1655 SNGTFLNLGPNAAGA
+1655 GTPLNLGPNAAGA
-1670 ETWQDG
+1670 EAWQDS
-1676 GSNRTTLRVELECAP
+1676 GSNEVALRLELECAD
-1691 PSGPSP
+1691 PSQDSP
-1697 YLVEIQTYE
+1697 YLIEIQTYE
-1706 NTSGAFLR
+1706 NTGNARLR

-1721 DPEDYDLRYLKPLPP
+1721 EWEDYDLRYLKPLPP
-1736 VNKPCQPDRNK
+1736 VNKPCQPDPQK
-1747 PLLPNQKYCEAPLN
+1747 TLESNQAYCKT
-1761 CNPIWTDWSPACRTD
+1761 CDPIWDPPCPTN
-1776 ICVAT
+1776 ICQSV
-1781 TITQTRTATL
+1781 TITQTARL
-1791 PAGCPGTPPTPKT
+1791 PDGCPGQPPTPRRV
-1804 QTITCYPQYNYGTW
+1804 TCQPPRTCGAW
-1818 SDWTPQCTPQQ
+1818 SEWTPECTVANG
-1829 QCSGTS
+1829 GTRV
-1835 ITQTRSRTVTPL
+1835 TQTRSRTCTVVACGTSYTETQSQTVD
-1847 CRSQSPFVETDRR
+1847 CRQ
-1860 TFPCRPP
+1860 
-1867 EPTCTYTGWTPQ
+1867 TCNYNWGPWTPASCDEVIDQ
-1879 CTVANGGLQ
+1879 IACGTVK
-1888 ITQSRT
+1888 TFDQSRT
-1894 ETCTSICGTTTRTQ
+1894 G
-1908 TQTVTC
+1908 
-1914 PKTCNYSEWSPWS
+1914 Y
-1927 PPDCSQ
+1927 
-1933 VRVACGQTTTVT
+1933 
-1945 QTRTRNLIASTSSPT
+1945 LIANDSSPG
-1960 CPETETQTQNL
+1960 CPATETETIPSGL
-1971 TCQGPPCGPSVF
+1971 RCQRNCGPATF
-1983 APETPSKSP
+1983 APEAPPKSP

-2005 LRPIQAV
+2005 LRPAREVQ
-2012 EADPEPETISV
+2012 ADPEPETVSV
-2023 NTVAA
+2023 HSVAKA
-2028 APAEGVTIAL
+2028 STEGVTIAL
-2038 QPELSPVLEV
+2038 EPQLSPVLEV

-2056 KWPSPA
+2056 KWPNPA
-2062 EALQAAFNWMFGEPA
+2062 EALRAAFNWMFGEPA
-2077 YAARNGLKGNLPSQ
+2077 HAARAGLRGNLLSTQ
-2091 IANPSK
+2091 IAKPSR

-2104 ERTSSKISGK
+2104 ESGA
-2114 PGVGSP
+2114 PPLPANPARGTD
-2120 DWARQLRRQLL
+2120 DWARQLRRRLL
-2131 NKNGEIR
+2131 NPNGTVR
-2138 CGDEQVTP
+2138 CDSEEKVTP
-2146 SDGGFWVPGVFRPNF
+2146 TDGGFWVPGVFRPNF

-2180 TSPKGADPTFEDLN
+2180 FED
-2194 KNGIWD
+2194 KNGNDQPD
-2200 PEEPSNVLE
+2200 PDEIRD
-2209 RDPLFGLDLPDRPEL
+2209 RDPLFGLDLDPRRQGL
-2224 EIQPQMALNPYARV
+2224 EIQPQMVLNPYAWV
-2238 NKSAATQAY
+2238 NAGDTQNY
-2247 TPASKYADGYYIDHK
+2247 SPSSSYRNGYYIDTQ
-2262 GSEDIR
+2262 GNEDVR
-2268 NGLCFYVKPNGNTI
+2268 NGLCFYVRLDPGTKRVQI
-2282 QVQIDRNGGD
+2282 QIDRNGPTIRD
-2292 GDGLVWVD
+2292 DDFRTDDTAAFAWVD
-2300 VEPFTLDLNKT
+2300 VEALTLDLNK
-2311 PTGFAGSNPVLGVIL
+2311 PATGFAGDNPVLGVIL

-2339 QELASTDVNQ
+2339 QGLASTDVNQ
-2349 RRRNDNGTQNRQ
+2349 RRRNDTGENNHQ

-2370 NAIAISGVIP
+2370 NATAISGTLP
-2380 SRLNQTGGGMHNFLR
+2380 SRLHQTAGGMHNFLR

-2432 DLVADPTF
+2432 GLVDDPTF
-2440 VRGYDYYYPPNRRF
+2440 VRGFDYYYPPNRRF
-2454 GYDVGLQIARRPS
+2454 GYDVGLQIARRPGP
-2467 AVSARFQFPSNARTE
+2467 VSSRFQFPSNTRTE

-2489 QDPYVRRLRCELQNQ
+2489 QDPYVRRLRCALQNQ
-2504 PDVPLDP
+2504 PGVQLDP
-2511 SAQIGGCNEFN
+2511 SARIGGCEEFN

>member
-1 MSAPSPLLLKLVL
+1 MSAPSTLLLKLTL
-14 RLLSSLKIP
+14 RLLASLKAR
-23 VDRRRIRERGFVL
+23 VDRRKIRERGFVL
-36 PVAILIVLVLSLV
+36 PVAVLIVLVLSLV

-56 STQRNIQTQVERA
+56 STQRTIQTQVERA
-69 GQTVSRQLN
+69 ELTISRQLN
-78 AAIDRARAKIDYLI
+78 AAIDRARAKIDNLI
-92 RDPRLPASNPTD
+92 RDRRLPNSAPTD
-104 AQLVEALINDGAGE
+104 AQFTSALLNDGALVPAE
-118 LIPRDEN
+118 PS
-125 DPYILPDE
+125 DPYTLPDE
-133 TQFVITTNI
+133 RRFLLNYSALVRDPQNRSQGI
-142 EVEDPNNPGQTLP
+142 EVQRQAP
-155 VPVRAPAW
+155 VW
-163 WFLVDTDNNGVNDSV
+163 WFLVDTDNNGLNDSV
-178 TAYTILNTRRAGGRD
+178 TAYTILHARRAPVEGRD
-193 FEDSRLTD
+193 RLEGFEGNISD

-207 LMIRSGPLQGSA
+207 LVIRSGPLQGSA

-237 DWFQVGTALYKPFQV
+237 DWFQVGPALYKPFQV
-252 FAVTLPI
+252 YAVTLPI
-259 QGADSTTRAVSAL
+259 EGADSTTRAVSAL
-272 QFQQDRRRDLLNKW
+272 QFQQDRKRDLLNKW
-286 GIFSRGDVEFFFT
+286 GIFNRGDVEFFFT
-299 PGYNWNGAI
+299 PSYNWNGAI

-322 LFRAFTISSEHSCF
+322 SFRAFTVSSEQSCF

-360 QQVSDTLIFDVHSG
+360 QEVSDTLIFDVHSG
-374 ERGKAPQVLA
+374 QQNVAPQAQA
-384 RLNNQNFDSVQNQ
+384 RLNDRGFDSVQDQ

-418 RGAYA
+418 RGTYA
-423 QDVAGWADS
+423 QDTERRPGS
-432 PLNAKKR
+432 PLN
-439 ENSDRQEQERE
+439 
-450 NPGRIKAGGFR
+450 GRIKAGGFR

-486 DRPPVEPNQER
+486 DRPPVSPDQAR
-497 GCDVDTFAQRFGVGA
+497 GCDVDTFAQRFGVSA
-512 GSPIPPNARNNQNES
+512 GSPIPANARNNQNES
-527 LTEDNPPLGALS
+527 LTEDNPPPGALS

-618 SHRDGRF
+618 SHEQGRF

-636 GTPWSLQRAST
+636 GSPWSLQRAST
-647 FPTGDQASQLGIN
+647 FPEGDQQTQLGIN

-666 TNVWEYDPAPMR
+666 TNVWEYDPSTMK
-678 ERLRPGTPL
+678 EQLRPGTPL

-729 RRAIGQAIDLVN
+729 RRVIDIVN
-741 RGTPADQVT
+741 RGTSV

-756 DQTTLQTAGCML
+756 DQTTLQTAGCMV
-768 GMLADNILRIRD
+768 GMLADNILRIWN
-780 AANASKPDPTAQIL
+780 AADDRNPNPDPTAQIL
-794 LNDIQASRA
+794 WNDIQASRA

-812 YLPLRYIFPRETF
+812 YLPLRYIFPLQTF
-825 YHSVPPN
+825 RHSVPPN

-841 RRAYPFLRELPFLGS
+841 RRAYPFLQGPVTYQAVVDLGS
-856 QQRGSVTYRTLCD
+856 M
-869 PSTCNLDNL
+869 
-878 GDLEL
+878 
-883 IRLRPQPKIDNWTL
+883 RLRPRATIDQWTL
-897 PNARLEECPSSP
+897 PRAAAKCSNNTA
-909 VLGNHPNSNR
+909 GPNSNQ
-919 FELIRIGDQCYR
+919 FELIRVGNGNQCYR

-966 RGLINGDTWLPAGIG
+966 RGLINGDTWLPAGLG

-1006 LGTFSTYLTNW
+1006 LGTFDSYLTNW
-1017 RNRNASGDYA
+1017 RNGNAR
-1027 SGDLGSAG
+1027 GDLGSAG

-1050 TVWDPPVSEQG
+1050 TVWDPPVSNPGG

-1101 LSFISDNP
+1101 LSFVSDNP

-1117 LHQTGDGRR
+1117 LHQTRNGQRLER
-1126 LEEFTT
+1126 LEEFKT
-1132 LLEFDPQTGLYRNF
+1132 LLDFGADGLYSNF
-1146 YGRRRSGS
+1146 YGRLRV
-1154 NEDREDRRFAR
+1154 NENNEVNEDRRFAR

-1172 PSDVLGDSVNI
+1172 PSEVLGDSVNI

-1209 FVANRNYQ
+1209 FVADRNYQ
-1217 GSPERASAPRRN
+1217 GSPQRASAPRRN
-1229 EHYGCSGPNLGA
+1229 EHYGCSGSNLGA

-1351 SRWVMVAPPG
+1351 SRWLLVAPLG
-1361 PCPSPGGSG
+1361 PCPEPEGGGG
-1370 LLAEYYNGWLTSPQN
+1370 LLAEYYNGWLSNPQN
-1385 QYNRNTGFATSGAVG
+1385 RYNRNTGFATNRIDQVVG
-1400 PLSSSAQDA
+1400 PLPSDAQDA

-1434 QFNSSVT
+1434 QYNNGYT
-1441 TNNGFT
+1441 TNAPTCNP
-1447 SGAHT
+1447 SGT
-1452 CPTTNL
+1452 DN
-1458 GSANND
+1458 
-1464 QRWACVRDA
+1464 QRWACVRNA
-1473 INNPSN
+1473 IDNPTN

-1489 FPGWGGFQY
+1489 FPSWGGFQY
-1498 FFGSDNSI
+1498 FFGRDNSI
-1506 DSRSPFKRRLYNNPP
+1506 DSRSPFKRRLYHN
-1521 SCNGSLSDILQ
+1521 SMCDRSLEDIRQ
-1532 PLCSLSLPPPPGNPD
+1532 PFCRLSAPAGTPD

-1567 SLPNRPIDADDLNF
+1567 GFRDLLTDADDLNF
-1581 PSHFNFQRS
+1581 PGHFNFLRS
-1590 CWRRRSGGTNSG
+1590 CWRRRSGGTNNG

-1655 SNGTFLNLGPNAAGA
+1655 SNSTFLNLGPNAAGA

-1676 GSNRTTLRVELECAP
+1676 GSNQTTLRVELECAP

-1818 SDWTPQCTPQQ
+1818 SDWTPQCTQQ
-1829 QCSGTS
+1829 QRCSGTD

-1867 EPTCTYTGWTPQ
+1867 EPTCGAWSAWTPE
-1879 CTVANGGLQ
+1879 CTVANGG
-1888 ITQSRT
+1888 
-1894 ETCTSICGTTTRTQ
+1894 TR
-1908 TQTVTC
+1908 
-1914 PKTCNYSEWSPWS
+1914 
-1927 PPDCSQ
+1927 
-1933 VRVACGQTTTVT
+1933 VT
-1945 QTRTRNLIASTSSPT
+1945 QTRSRTCTVAVCGTSYTETQSQPVDCRRTCNYDWGPWSPASCNEVKIDCGTTKTFTQTRTGTLIASTSSPT
-1960 CPETETQTQNL
+1960 CPAIETQTQNL
-1971 TCQGPPCGPSVF
+1971 PCQGPPCGPSTF

-2005 LRPIQAV
+2005 LRPVWEIQ
-2012 EADPEPETISV
+2012 ADPEPETISV

-2048 KAGVPKPP
+2048 KAGVPKLP

-2104 ERTSSKISGK
+2104 ERTSSKISEK

-2194 KNGIWD
+2194 KDGIWD
-2200 PEEPSNVLE
+2200 LKEPSNVLE

-2300 VEPFTLDLNKT
+2300 VEPFTLDLNEPT
-2311 PTGFAGSNPVLGVIL
+2311 TGFAGSNPVLGVIL
-2326 DEVTRRPIPIPRF
+2326 DEVTRRPIPIPGF
-2339 QELASTDVNQ
+2339 QELASTNVNQ
-2349 RRRNDNGTQNRQ
+2349 RRRNDDGSQNRQ

-2370 NAIAISGVIP
+2370 NAIAISGTLP
-2380 SRLNQTGGGMHNFLR
+2380 SRLDQTAGGMHNFLR
-2395 LNELWRDVNLFFSG
+2395 LNELWRNTNLFFSG

-2417 TYATGPFLQHSFEPP
+2417 TYATGPFLQQSFEPP
-2432 DLVADPTF
+2432 NLVTGSALT
-2440 VRGYDYYYPPNRRF
+2440 RGYDYYYPPNRRF

-2489 QDPYVRRLRCELQNQ
+2489 QDPYVRRLRCGLQAQ
-2504 PDVPLDP
+2504 PDVPLQ
-2511 SAQIGGCNEFN
+2511 AAARIGGCN

>member
-1 MSAPSPLLLKLVL
+1 MSAPSPLLLKLAL

-56 STQRNIQTQVERA
+56 STQRSIQTQVERA

-207 LMIRSGPLQGSA
+207 LLIRSGPLQGSA
-219 LAGCTDSPAEQT
+219 LGPCTDNPAQQT
-231 VNPNVG
+231 INPNVG

-252 FAVTLPI
+252 YAVTLPI
-259 QGADSTTRAVSAL
+259 EGADSTTRAISAL
-272 QFQQDRRRDLLNKW
+272 QFQQDRKRDLLNKW

-322 LFRAFTISSEHSCF
+322 LFRAFAISSEQSCF

-374 ERGKAPQVLA
+374 QQDVAPAVLA
-384 RLNNQNFDSVQNQ
+384 RLNNRNFDSVQNQ

-418 RGAYA
+418 RGSYA
-423 QDVAGWADS
+423 QDAAGWANS
-432 PLNAKKR
+432 PLNAKRK
-439 ENSDRQEQERE
+439 NPDRQEQERE
-450 NPGRIKAGGFR
+450 NPGRIKAGGFQ
-461 SDQTCPPYVDDV
+461 SDQACPPYVDDV

-486 DRPPVEPNQER
+486 DRPPVEPSQAR
-497 GCDVDTFAQRFGVGA
+497 GCDVDTFAQKYPAQA
-512 GSPIPPNARNNQNES
+512 GDPIPGAKAGDPIPADARNDRNES
-527 LTEDNPPLGALS
+527 LTEDNPPPGDLS
-539 EVGLDGYWERRARVE
+539 SVGLDGYWERRARVE

-587 LQAIFISNEARQ
+587 LQPIFISNEARQ

-636 GTPWSLQRAST
+636 GSPWSLQRAST
-647 FPTGDQASQLGIN
+647 FPTGDQRTQLGIN

-666 TNVWEYDPAPMR
+666 TNVWEYDPEPMR
-678 ERLRPGTPL
+678 EQLRPGTPL

-729 RRAIGQAIDLVN
+729 RRAIDLVN
-741 RGTPADQVT
+741 RGTSV

-780 AANASKPDPTAQIL
+780 AANDASKPDPTAQIL

-803 GDREAANRF
+803 GNREAANRF
-812 YLPLRYIFPRETF
+812 YLPLRYIFPLQTF
-825 YHSVPPN
+825 HHSVPPN
-832 PNDPLEDER
+832 PDDDLENER
-841 RRAYPFLRELPFLGS
+841 RQAYPFLQGP
-856 QQRGSVTYRTLCD
+856 VTYQAVV
-869 PSTCNLDNL
+869 
-878 GDLEL
+878 DLESM
-883 IRLRPQPKIDNWTL
+883 RLRPQPKINAWTL
-897 PNARLEECPSSP
+897 PNARRLEECPRSP

-937 VFYDGREAMAVRA
+937 VFYDGREAMAVRV

-966 RGLINGDTWLPAGIG
+966 NGLINGDTWLPAGIG
-981 ENREG
+981 ENQEG

-1006 LGTFSTYLTNW
+1006 LGTFDSYLTSW
-1017 RNRNASGDYA
+1017 RNRNASSDYA

-1050 TVWDPPVSEQG
+1050 TVWDPPVSDPGG

-1094 PNDAIFG
+1094 PDDAIFG

-1117 LHQTGDGRR
+1117 LHQTRNGQR
-1126 LEEFTT
+1126 LEEFTA
-1132 LLEFDPQTGLYRNF
+1132 LLNFGADGLYSNF
-1146 YGRRRSGS
+1146 YGRLRSGP
-1154 NEDREDRRFAR
+1154 NENREDRRFAR

-1172 PSDVLGDSVNI
+1172 PSEVLGDSVNI
-1183 LSADFCDGSIDDGF
+1183 LSADFCDGSIDDAF
-1197 VQDATLNGGGSS
+1197 VQDGTLDGGG
-1209 FVANRNYQ
+1209 VNYNPGQ
-1217 GSPERASAPRRN
+1217 DYDGGRASAPRRWDY
-1229 EHYGCSGPNLGA
+1229 YGCLRGENDRDNLGF

-1260 DPNRDGAGVL
+1260 DPNRGGAGVL

-1281 GDNTNQPGW
+1281 GDNLNQPGW

-1296 DTIFA
+1296 DTILAPFNNA
-1301 RRNSTDASSGQAD
+1301 DSDPNNDD
-1314 RTAGLGV
+1314 RTAGGGV
-1321 PEVRLLR
+1321 PAVRPLR
-1328 APDTGYANFGVR
+1328 APDVGYANFGTR

-1351 SRWVMVAPPG
+1351 SRWVLVAPLG
-1361 PCPSPGGSG
+1361 PCPDPGGSG

-1385 QYNRNTGFATSGAVG
+1385 RYDRNTGFADPNNPLGPVG
-1400 PLSSSAQDA
+1400 LLQTAQNR

-1423 FPAQGVPDAIG
+1423 FPAQGVPDALG
-1434 QFNSSVT
+1434 RF
-1441 TNNGFT
+1441 NNGFT
-1447 SGAHT
+1447 SSAHT

-1458 GSANND
+1458 GSANPD
-1464 QRWACVRDA
+1464 QRWACVRNA
-1473 INNPSN
+1473 IDNPTN

-1489 FPGWGGFQY
+1489 FPGWGGFRY
-1498 FFGSDNSI
+1498 FFGSSISLNSN
-1506 DSRSPFKRRLYNNPP
+1506 SPFKRWLYDN
-1521 SCNGSLSDILQ
+1521 SRCDGSLADIRQ
-1532 PLCSLSLPPPPGNPD
+1532 PLCRLSAPAGTPD

-1567 SLPNRPIDADDLNF
+1567 GFRDLLTDADDLNF
-1581 PSHFNFQRS
+1581 PGHFNFLRS
-1590 CWRRRSGGTNSG
+1590 CWRRRSGAGPTG

-1613 WVGELY
+1613 WVGEIY

-1629 LFSDDGARIIIRRRD
+1629 ILDADDGVRLIIRRNP
-1644 GSTATF
+1644 GYTPPNPAEPATLI
-1650 ANASA
+1650 NRGVW
-1655 SNGTFLNLGPNAAGA
+1655 NGTPLNLGPDAAGA
-1670 ETWQDG
+1670 EAWQDS
-1676 GSNRTTLRVELECAP
+1676 GSNMVTLRLELECAP
-1691 PSGPSP
+1691 AEGPSP

-1706 NTSGAFLR
+1706 NSGNARVR
-1714 FATRDDS
+1714 FATRDGS
-1721 DPEDYDLRYLKPLPP
+1721 ELEDYDLRYLKPLPP
-1736 VNKPCQPDRNK
+1736 VNKPCQPDPRVA
-1747 PLLPNQKYCEAPLN
+1747 PEPNQAHCPTCE
-1761 CNPIWTDWSPACRTD
+1761 PIWDPPCPTD
-1776 ICVAT
+1776 ICEPK
-1781 TITQTRTATL
+1781 TITQTASL
-1791 PAGCPGTPPTPKT
+1791 PAICPGEPPPPR
-1804 QTITCYPQYNYGTW
+1804 QVTCQPPRTCGAW
-1818 SDWTPQCTPQQ
+1818 SEWTPVCTVANG
-1829 QCSGTS
+1829 GTRV
-1835 ITQTRSRTVTPL
+1835 TQTRSRT
-1847 CRSQSPFVETDRR
+1847 
-1860 TFPCRPP
+1860 
-1867 EPTCTYTGWTPQ
+1867 
-1879 CTVANGGLQ
+1879 CTVCGTSYTE
-1888 ITQSRT
+1888 TQS
-1894 ETCTSICGTTTRTQ
+1894 
-1908 TQTVTC
+1908 QTVDC
-1914 PKTCNYSEWSPWS
+1914 RQTCNYGDWSPWS
-1927 PPDCSQ
+1927 PASCDEVIDQIDCGTSK
-1933 VRVACGQTTTVT
+1933 TFT
-1945 QTRTRNLIASTSSPT
+1945 QRRTRNLIASTSSPT
-1960 CPETETQTQNL
+1960 CQPTETQTQNL
-1971 TCQGPPCGPSVF
+1971 TCQGRPCGSNTF
-1983 APETPSKSP
+1983 APDAPGKSP

-2005 LRPIQAV
+2005 LRPVREVQA
-2012 EADPEPETISV
+2012 EPETETISV
-2023 NTVAA
+2023 HDVAQA
-2028 APAEGVTIAL
+2028 ADEGVTIAL
-2038 QPELSPVLEV
+2038 EPQLSPVLEV

-2062 EALQAAFNWMFGEPA
+2062 EALRAAFNWMFGEPA
-2077 YAARNGLKGNLPSQ
+2077 HAARAGLRGNLPSQ

-2104 ERTSSKISGK
+2104 ERTSSKISEN

-2138 CGDEQVTP
+2138 CGDEQVNP

-2180 TSPKGADPTFEDLN
+2180 FED
-2194 KNGIWD
+2194 KNPNNNQPD
-2200 PEEPSNVLE
+2200 PDEIRD
-2209 RDPLFGLDLPDRPEL
+2209 RDPLFGLDLDPGRQGL
-2224 EIQPQMALNPYARV
+2224 EIQPQMVLNPYAWV
-2238 NKSAATQAY
+2238 NEGDTQNY
-2247 TPASKYADGYYIDHK
+2247 SPSSSYRGGYYIDTK

-2282 QVQIDRNGGD
+2282 QVQIDFNGGAGGSND
-2292 GDGLVWVD
+2292 DLKWVD

-2311 PTGFAGSNPVLGVIL
+2311 PTGFADENPVLGVIL

-2339 QELASTDVNQ
+2339 QELASEDVNQ
-2349 RRRNDNGTQNRQ
+2349 RRRNDTGENNHQ

-2370 NAIAISGVIP
+2370 NATAISGTLP
-2380 SRLNQTGGGMHNFLR
+2380 SRLHQAAGGMHNFLR

-2432 DLVADPTF
+2432 ALVADPTF
-2440 VRGYDYYYPPNRRF
+2440 VRGFDYYFPPNRRF
-2454 GYDVGLQIARRPS
+2454 GYDVGLQIARRPGP
-2467 AVSARFQFPSNARTE
+2467 VSARFQFPSNARTE

>member
-1 MSAPSPLLLKLVL
+1 MSAPSTLLLKLTL
-14 RLLSSLKIP
+14 RLLASLKAR
-23 VDRRRIRERGFVL
+23 VDRRKIRERGFVL

-56 STQRNIQTQVERA
+56 STQRTIQTQVERA
-69 GQTVSRQLN
+69 ELTISRQLN
-78 AAIDRARAKIDYLI
+78 AAIDRARAKIDNLI
-92 RDPRLPASNPTD
+92 RDRRLPNSAPTD
-104 AQLVEALINDGAGE
+104 AQFTSALLNDGTAVPAE
-118 LIPRDEN
+118 PS
-125 DPYILPDE
+125 DPYTLPDE
-133 TQFVITTNI
+133 ERFLLPYTARVPDPQNSGRRI
-142 EVEDPNNPGQTLP
+142 EVQRQAP
-155 VPVRAPAW
+155 VW
-163 WFLVDTDNNGVNDSV
+163 WFLVDTDNNGLNDSV
-178 TAYTILNTRRAGGRD
+178 TAYTILHARRAPVEGRD
-193 FEDSRLTD
+193 RLEGFEGNISD

-207 LMIRSGPLQGSA
+207 LVIRSGPLQGSA

-237 DWFQVGTALYKPFQV
+237 DWFQVGPALYKPFQV
-252 FAVTLPI
+252 YAVTLPI
-259 QGADSTTRAVSAL
+259 EGADSTTRAISAL
-272 QFQQDRRRDLLNKW
+272 QFQQDWKRDLLNKW

-308 YAGGSLFFRYGSNN
+308 YTGGSLFFRYGSNN
-322 LFRAFTISSEHSCF
+322 LFRAFAISSEHSCF
-336 YMPADNSEITAFG
+336 YMPPDNSEITAFG

-360 QQVSDTLIFDVHSG
+360 QQVSDNLIFDAQPGVPG
-374 ERGKAPQVLA
+374 RAPSTS
-384 RLNNQNFDSVQNQ
+384 RLNNLNFDSVQVQNN
-397 VEPENV
+397 EDPEKI

-423 QDVAGWADS
+423 PDPGWSVS
-432 PLNAKKR
+432 PINAK
-439 ENSDRQEQERE
+439 QG
-450 NPGRIKAGGFR
+450 GRVKAGGFQSER
-461 SDQTCPPYVDDV
+461 DQVCPPYVDDV

-486 DRPPVEPNQER
+486 DRPPVTPDLQR
-497 GCDVDTFAQRFGVGA
+497 GCDVDTFAQKYPAQA
-512 GSPIPPNARNNQNES
+512 GDPIPGAKAGDPIPADARNNQNES
-527 LTEDNPPLGALS
+527 LTEDNPPPGALS

-578 PGDPNDPTK
+578 PGDPDDPTKLEDPTK

-636 GTPWSLQRAST
+636 GSPWSLQRAST
-647 FPTGDQASQLGIN
+647 FPTGDQRTQLGIN

-666 TNVWEYDPAPMR
+666 TNVWEYDPEPMR
-678 ERLRPGTPL
+678 EQLRPGTPL

-729 RRAIGQAIDLVN
+729 RRAIGRAIDLVN

-780 AANASKPDPTAQIL
+780 AANASNPDPTAQIL
-794 LNDIQASRA
+794 WNDIQASRA

-841 RRAYPFLRELPFLGS
+841 RQAYPFLQGPVTYQAVVDLGS
-856 QQRGSVTYRTLCD
+856 M
-869 PSTCNLDNL
+869 
-878 GDLEL
+878 
-883 IRLRPQPKIDNWTL
+883 RLRPRATIDQWTL
-897 PNARLEECPSSP
+897 PRATANCPNNTA
-909 VLGNHPNSNR
+909 GPNSNQ
-919 FELIRIGDQCYR
+919 FELIRVGNQCHR

-959 NNVNGQA
+959 NNVNNQA
-966 RGLINGDTWLPAGIG
+966 NGFIGGDTWLPAGLG

-1017 RNRNASGDYA
+1017 RNGNARGT
-1027 SGDLGSAG
+1027 LGSAG
-1035 IMNAGQPGR
+1035 IMNAGQPNR

-1050 TVWDPPVSEQG
+1050 TVWDPPVSNPGG

-1094 PNDAIFG
+1094 PDDAIFG

-1117 LHQTGDGRR
+1117 LHQTRNGQR

-1132 LLEFDPQTGLYRNF
+1132 LLDFGEDGLYKNF
-1146 YGRRRSGS
+1146 YGRPRFRSDK
-1154 NEDREDRRFAR
+1154 EREDRRFAR

-1172 PSDVLGDSVNI
+1172 PSEVLGDSVNI
-1183 LSADFCDGSIDDGF
+1183 LSADFCDGSIDDAF
-1197 VQDATLNGGGSS
+1197 VQDGTLNGGGS
-1209 FVANRNYQ
+1209 NYTSGQ
-1217 GSPERASAPRRN
+1217 DYAGGRASAPRRN
-1229 EHYGCSGPNLGA
+1229 DYYGCSGPNLGA

-1260 DPNRDGAGVL
+1260 DPTRGGAGVL

-1281 GDNTNQPGW
+1281 GDNLNQPGW

-1296 DTIFA
+1296 DTILAPFNNA
-1301 RRNSTDASSGQAD
+1301 DSDPNNDD
-1314 RTAGLGV
+1314 RTAGGGV
-1321 PEVRLLR
+1321 PAVRPLR
-1328 APDTGYANFGVR
+1328 APDVGYANFGTR

-1351 SRWVMVAPPG
+1351 SRWVLVAPLG
-1361 PCPSPGGSG
+1361 PCPDPGGSG

-1385 QYNRNTGFATSGAVG
+1385 RYKPDTGFATSGAVG
-1400 PLSSSAQDA
+1400 PLLPEAQEA

-1434 QFNSSVT
+1434 QYNNGYTTSAPTCNPSG
-1441 TNNGFT
+1441 TNN
-1447 SGAHT
+1447 
-1452 CPTTNL
+1452 
-1458 GSANND
+1458 
-1464 QRWACVRDA
+1464 QRWACVRNA
-1473 INNPSN
+1473 IDNPTN

-1489 FPGWGGFQY
+1489 FPWWGGFQY
-1498 FFGSDNSI
+1498 FFGSSTSL
-1506 DSRSPFKRRLYNNPP
+1506 DSNSPFKRRLYDN
-1521 SCNGSLSDILQ
+1521 SRCDGSLADIRQ
-1532 PLCSLSLPPPPGNPD
+1532 PRCRLSAPAGTPD

-1567 SLPNRPIDADDLNF
+1567 GFTNLLTDADDLNF
-1581 PSHFNFQRS
+1581 PGHFNFLRS
-1590 CWRRRSGGTNSG
+1590 CWRRRSGAGPTG

-1619 PRWPGLQSYR
+1619 PRWPGLQTYR
-1629 LFSDDGARIIIRRRD
+1629 IFEGDDGVRLIIRRRD
-1644 GSTATF
+1644 ERPDATF
-1650 ANASA
+1650 RLDAVWH
-1655 SNGTFLNLGPNAAGA
+1655 GTPLNLGPNAAGA
-1670 ETWQDG
+1670 EAWRDS
-1676 GSNRTTLRVELECAP
+1676 GSNEVALRLELECAD
-1691 PSGPSP
+1691 PSQDSP
-1697 YLVEIQTYE
+1697 YLIEIQTYE
-1706 NTSGAFLR
+1706 NTGNARLR
-1714 FATRDDS
+1714 FATRDGS
-1721 DPEDYDLRYLKPLPP
+1721 EWEDYDLRYLKPLPP
-1736 VNKPCQPDRNK
+1736 VNKPCQPDPQK
-1747 PLLPNQKYCEAPLN
+1747 ALESNQARCKTCD
-1761 CNPIWTDWSPACRTD
+1761 PIWDPCPTN
-1776 ICVAT
+1776 ICQPE
-1781 TITQTRTATL
+1781 TIIQTARL
-1791 PAGCPGTPPTPKT
+1791 PDGCPGQPPTPRRV
-1804 QTITCYPQYNYGTW
+1804 TCQPPGASCGAW
-1818 SDWTPQCTPQQ
+1818 SEWTPECTVANG
-1829 QCSGTS
+1829 GTRV
-1835 ITQTRSRTVTPL
+1835 TQTRSRT
-1847 CRSQSPFVETDRR
+1847 
-1860 TFPCRPP
+1860 
-1867 EPTCTYTGWTPQ
+1867 
-1879 CTVANGGLQ
+1879 CTVAV
-1888 ITQSRT
+1888 
-1894 ETCTSICGTTTRTQ
+1894 CGTSYTERQ
-1908 TQTVTC
+1908 SQTVDC
-1914 PKTCNYSEWSPWS
+1914 RQTCNYNWGPWTPAS
-1927 PPDCSQ
+1927 CDEVINQIDC
-1933 VRVACGQTTTVT
+1933 GTVKT
-1945 QTRTRNLIASTSSPT
+1945 FDQSKTGYLIADTSSPS
-1960 CPETETQTQNL
+1960 CPATKTETIPSGL
-1971 TCQGPPCGPSVF
+1971 RCQRNCGPATF
-1983 APETPSKSP
+1983 APEAPPKSP
-1992 LGEWMAAKPNTVE
+1992 LGEWLAVKPNTVE
-2005 LRPIQAV
+2005 LRPVQEV
-2012 EADPEPETISV
+2012 QADPEPETISV

-2038 QPELSPVLEV
+2038 QPQLSPVLEV

-2062 EALQAAFNWMFGEPA
+2062 EALRAAFNWMFGEPA
-2077 YAARNGLKGNLPSQ
+2077 HAARAGLRGNLLSTQ
-2091 IANPSK
+2091 IAKPSK

-2104 ERTSSKISGK
+2104 ESGA
-2114 PGVGSP
+2114 PPLPANPARGTD
-2120 DWARQLRRQLL
+2120 DWARKLRRELL
-2131 NKNGEIR
+2131 NKSGEVR
-2138 CGDEQVTP
+2138 CGDELVNP
-2146 SDGGFWVPGVFRPNF
+2146 ADGGFWVPGVFRPNF
-2161 NDRFKYTAYTG
+2161 NDRFRYEAYTAA
-2172 DSRPSTLR
+2172 SRPSTLR
-2180 TSPKGADPTFEDLN
+2180 FEDEP
-2194 KNGIWD
+2194 D
-2200 PEEPSNVLE
+2200 PGEIRD
-2209 RDPLFGLDLPDRPEL
+2209 RDPLFGLDLDPERQGL
-2224 EIQPQMALNPYARV
+2224 EIQPQMVLNPYAWV
-2238 NKSAATQAY
+2238 NEGDTQNY
-2247 TPASKYADGYYIDHK
+2247 SPSSNYLGGYYIDTK

-2268 NGLCFYVKPNGNTI
+2268 NGLCFYVKPNGSTI
-2282 QVQIDRNGGD
+2282 QVQIDFNGGAGGSND
-2292 GDGLVWVD
+2292 DLKWVD
-2300 VEPFTLDLNKT
+2300 VEPFTLDLNKPT
-2311 PTGFAGSNPVLGVIL
+2311 TGFARDNPVLGVIL

-2349 RRRNDNGTQNRQ
+2349 RRRNDTGENNHQ

-2370 NAIAISGVIP
+2370 NATAISGTLP
-2380 SRLNQTGGGMHNFLR
+2380 SRLHQTAGGMHNFLR
-2395 LNELWRDVNLFFSG
+2395 LNELWRNTNLFFSG

-2432 DLVADPTF
+2432 ALVDDPTF
-2440 VRGYDYYYPPNRRF
+2440 VRGFDYYFPPNRRF
-2454 GYDVGLQIARRPS
+2454 GYDVGLQIARRPGP
-2467 AVSARFQFPSNARTE
+2467 VSSRFQFPSNTRTE

-2489 QDPYVRRLRCELQNQ
+2489 QDPYVRRLRCGLQAQ
-2504 PDVPLDP
+2504 PDVPLQ
-2511 SAQIGGCNEFN
+2511 AAARIGGCNEFD

>member
-23 VDRRRIRERGFVL
+23 VDRGRIRERGFVL

-56 STQRNIQTQVERA
+56 STQRTIQTQVERA
-69 GQTVSRQLN
+69 EQTVSRQLN
-78 AAIDRARAKIDYLI
+78 AAIDRARAKIDYLL
-92 RDPRLPASNPTD
+92 RDPRLPAGTPTD
-104 AQLVEALINDGAGE
+104 AQLSAALMNDGAGG

-125 DPYILPDE
+125 EPYILPDE
-133 TQFVITTNI
+133 TQFVIGTDI
-142 EVEDPNNPGQTLP
+142 RVGDQS
-155 VPVRAPAW
+155 VRVRAPAW

-178 TAYTILNTRRAGGRD
+178 TAYTILHTRRAAGAG
-193 FEDSRLTD
+193 FEDRLTD

-207 LMIRSGPLQGSA
+207 LLIRSGPLQGSA

-231 VNPNVG
+231 VNPNIG

-308 YAGGSLFFRYGSNN
+308 YAGGSLFFRYTANN
-322 LFRAFTISSEHSCF
+322 LFRAFTISSEQSCF
-336 YMPADNSEITAFG
+336 YMPPENSEITAFG

-360 QQVSDTLIFDVHSG
+360 QEASDTLIFDAHPRAAKVPPST
-374 ERGKAPQVLA
+374 PLP
-384 RLNNQNFDSVQNQ
+384 RLNNLNFDSVQNDAA
-397 VEPENV
+397 PEMV

-418 RGAYA
+418 RGTYA
-423 QDVAGWADS
+423 QDPEGWSVS
-432 PLNAKKR
+432 PINVR
-439 ENSDRQEQERE
+439 RNSASGP
-450 NPGRIKAGGFR
+450 PGRVQAGGFQ
-461 SDQTCPPYVDDV
+461 STEDQVCPPYVDDV

-486 DRPPVEPNQER
+486 DRPPVEPDPQR

-512 GSPIPPNARNNQNES
+512 GSPIPPDARNNQNES
-527 LTEDNPPLGALS
+527 LTEDNPPPGALS

-636 GTPWSLQRAST
+636 GSPWSLQRAST
-647 FPTGDQASQLGIN
+647 FPAGDQRTQLGIN

-666 TNVWEYDPAPMR
+666 TNVWEYDPSPM
-678 ERLRPGTPL
+678 EGQLRPGTPL

-699 DPDGAYPPRQEAG
+699 DPDGAYPPRQEEG

-729 RRAIGQAIDLVN
+729 RRVIDIVN
-741 RGTPADQVT
+741 RGTPVN
-750 DQLSLA
+750 QLSLA

-768 GMLADNILRIRD
+768 GMLADNILRIEA
-780 AANASKPDPTAQIL
+780 AANAGDRAAQIL
-794 LNDIQASRA
+794 RDDIRASRR
-803 GDREAANRF
+803 GDLNAPERNRF
-812 YLPLRYIFPRETF
+812 YLPLRYIFPTGDFNQADPIESARRGA
-825 YHSVPPN
+825 YSWLPP
-832 PNDPLEDER
+832 
-841 RRAYPFLRELPFLGS
+841 A
-856 QQRGSVTYRTLCD
+856 TYRAVTD
-869 PSTCNLDNL
+869 T
-878 GDLEL
+878 DLE
-883 IRLRPQPKIDNWTL
+883 RVALRPRPTIGDWRL
-897 PNARLEECPSSP
+897 PHAAATCPSSTL
-909 VLGNHPNSNR
+909 LGGRHPNSNQM
-919 FELIRIGDQCYR
+919 ELIQVGDQCHR

-966 RGLINGDTWLPAGIG
+966 NGLINGDTWLPAGVQEG
-981 ENREG
+981 REG

-1006 LGTFSTYLTNW
+1006 LTNFGSYQTAWQDANARGTLPF
-1017 RNRNASGDYA
+1017 
-1027 SGDLGSAG
+1027 

-1044 GTANGQ
+1044 NQPVG
-1050 TVWDPPVSEQG
+1050 DPPVSNEG

-1094 PNDAIFG
+1094 PDDAIFG

-1117 LHQTGDGRR
+1117 LHQTRNGQR

-1132 LLEFDPQTGLYRNF
+1132 LLNFGADGLYRNF
-1146 YGRRRSGS
+1146 YGRLRK
-1154 NEDREDRRFAR
+1154 DEDRRFAR

-1172 PSDVLGDSVNI
+1172 LSEVLGDSVNI
-1183 LSADFCDGSIDDGF
+1183 LSADFCDGSIDDAF
-1197 VQDATLNGGGSS
+1197 VQDGTLNGGG
-1209 FVANRNYQ
+1209 VNYNPGQ
-1217 GSPERASAPRRN
+1217 DYNGGRASAPRRWDY
-1229 EHYGCSGPNLGA
+1229 YGCLRGENGRDNLGF

-1260 DPNRDGAGVL
+1260 DPTRGGAGVL

-1281 GDNTNQPGW
+1281 GDNLNQPGW

-1296 DTIFA
+1296 DTILAPFNNA
-1301 RRNSTDASSGQAD
+1301 DSDPNNDD
-1314 RTAGLGV
+1314 RTAGGGV
-1321 PEVRLLR
+1321 PAVRPLR
-1328 APDTGYANFGVR
+1328 APDVGYANFGVR

-1351 SRWVMVAPPG
+1351 SRWVMVAPLG
-1361 PCPSPGGSG
+1361 PCPDPGGSG

-1385 QYNRNTGFATSGAVG
+1385 QYNRDTGFATSGVVG
-1400 PLSSSAQDA
+1400 PLLGAAQDA

-1434 QFNSSVT
+1434 QY
-1441 TNNGFT
+1441 NNGYTT
-1447 SGAHT
+1447 SAPT
-1452 CPTTNL
+1452 CNPSGT
-1458 GSANND
+1458 ND

-1489 FPGWGGFQY
+1489 FPSWGGFQY
-1498 FFGSDNSI
+1498 FFGSSTSLNSN
-1506 DSRSPFKRRLYNNPP
+1506 SPFKRRLYNN
-1521 SCNGSLSDILQ
+1521 STCDRSSALADIRQ
-1532 PLCSLSLPPPPGNPD
+1532 PLCRLSAPAGTPD

-1567 SLPNRPIDADDLNF
+1567 GFTNLLTDADDLNF
-1581 PSHFNFQRS
+1581 PGHFNFQRS
-1590 CWRRRSGGTNSG
+1590 CWRRRSGEGPKG

-1629 LFSDDGARIIIRRRD
+1629 LFSNDGARLIIRRRD
-1644 GSTATF
+1644 GSSATF
-1650 ANASA
+1650 VNHGAW
-1655 SNGTFLNLGPNAAGA
+1655 NGTSLSLGPNAAGA
-1670 ETWQDG
+1670 EAW
-1676 GSNRTTLRVELECAP
+1676 GSGNLVTLRLELECAD
-1691 PSGPSP
+1691 PSQPSP

-1706 NTSGAFLR
+1706 NTGDAFLR
-1714 FATRDDS
+1714 FATRDGS
-1721 DPEDYDLRYLKPLPP
+1721 DLENYDLRYLKPLQG
-1736 VNKPCQPDRNK
+1736 VNKPCQPDRTK
-1747 PLLPNQKYCEAPLN
+1747 PLVANQKYCATPLN
-1761 CNPIWTDWSPACRTD
+1761 CDPIWTDWTPACD
-1776 ICVAT
+1776 PNICQQT
-1781 TITQTRTATL
+1781 TIIQTRTATL
-1791 PAGCPGTPPTPKT
+1791 PAGCPGSAPTPET
-1804 QTITCYPQYNYGTW
+1804 RTITCYPQYNYGPW
-1818 SDWTPQCTPQQ
+1818 SDWTPQCTPEQ

-1835 ITQTRSRTVTPL
+1835 ITQTRTRTVTPL
-1847 CRSQSPFVETDRR
+1847 CPSQSPFVETDRQTIR
-1860 TFPCRPP
+1860 CQPP
-1867 EPTCTYTGWTPQ
+1867 EPTCTYTAWTPA
-1879 CTVANGGLQ
+1879 CTVANGGQ
-1888 ITQSRT
+1888 TITQSRT
-1894 ETCTSICGTTTRTQ
+1894 VTCTSSCGTTTTIETQTVPCQEICNYDWGPWTPASCDEVIDQIACGTTRTFTQ
-1908 TQTVTC
+1908 TQTGT
-1914 PKTCNYSEWSPWS
+1914 
-1927 PPDCSQ
+1927 
-1933 VRVACGQTTTVT
+1933 
-1945 QTRTRNLIASTSSPT
+1945 LIASTSSPT
-1960 CPETETQTQNL
+1960 CSRTATKTQSL
-1971 TCQGPPCGPSVF
+1971 TCQGRPCGSSTF
-1983 APETPSKSP
+1983 APETRSKSP

-2005 LRPIQAV
+2005 LRPVQEV
-2012 EADPEPETISV
+2012 QADPELETVSV
-2023 NTVAA
+2023 HSVAKA
-2028 APAEGVTIAL
+2028 STEGVTIAL
-2038 QPELSPVLEV
+2038 EPQLSPVLEV

-2104 ERTSSKISGK
+2104 IRGAALQGPFTERTR
-2114 PGVGSP
+2114 P
-2120 DWARQLRRQLL
+2120 WARALRRKLL
-2131 NKNGEIR
+2131 SEDLTVGCPLEEE
-2138 CGDEQVTP
+2138 GPDSE
-2146 SDGGFWVPGVFRPNF
+2146 GGFWVPGVFRPNL

-2172 DSRPSTLR
+2172 NSRPSTLR
-2180 TSPKGADPTFEDLN
+2180 FVD
-2194 KNGIWD
+2194 KNGNNQPD
-2200 PEEPSNVLE
+2200 PDEIRD
-2209 RDPLFGLDLPDRPEL
+2209 RDPLFGLDLVPEPPGNSIQL

-2238 NKSAATQAY
+2238 NKSATAQAY
-2247 TPASKYADGYYIDHK
+2247 SATSKYEDGYYIDQK

-2268 NGLCFYVKPNGNTI
+2268 NGLCFYVKPNGSTI
-2282 QVQIDRNGGD
+2282 QVQIDFNGGAGGSND
-2292 GDGLVWVD
+2292 DLKWVD

-2311 PTGFAGSNPVLGVIL
+2311 PTGFAGENPVLGVIL

-2339 QELASTDVNQ
+2339 QELASTNVDQ

-2395 LNELWRDVNLFFSG
+2395 LNELWKDINLFFSG

-2432 DLVADPTF
+2432 DLVDDPTF
-2440 VRGYDYYYPPNRRF
+2440 VRGFDYYFPPNRRF
-2454 GYDVGLQIARRPS
+2454 GYDVGLQIARRPGP
-2467 AVSARFQFPSNARTE
+2467 VSSRFQFPSNTRTE

-2489 QDPYVRRLRCELQNQ
+2489 QDPYVRRLRCALQDQ
-2504 PDVPLDP
+2504 PGVQLDP
-2511 SAQIGGCNEFN
+2511 SAQIGGCGEFN

>member
-14 RLLSSLKIP
+14 RLLSSLK
-23 VDRRRIRERGFVL
+23 VEVKRRQMRERGFVL

-56 STQRNIQTQVERA
+56 STQRSIQTQVERA

-78 AAIDRARAKIDYLI
+78 AAIDRARAKIEYLV
-92 RDPRLPASNPTD
+92 RDPRLPAGTPTD
-104 AQLVEALINDGAGE
+104 AQLVAALINDGEEE

-125 DPYILPDE
+125 NPYILPDE
-133 TQFVITTNI
+133 TQFVIESNI
-142 EVEDPNNPGQTLP
+142 QQ
-155 VPVRAPAW
+155 VRAPAW
-163 WFLVDTDNNGVNDSV
+163 WFLADTDNNGVNDSV
-178 TAYTILNTRRAGGRD
+178 TAYTILNTRRAAGAG
-193 FEDSRLTD
+193 FEDSQLTD

-219 LAGCTDSPAEQT
+219 LGPCTDNPAQQT
-231 VNPNVG
+231 INPNVG
-237 DWFQVGTALYKPFQV
+237 DWFQVGTALYKPFQI

-259 QGADSTTRAVSAL
+259 QGADSTTRAISAV
-272 QFQQDRRRDLLNKW
+272 QFQQDRKRDLLNKW
-286 GIFSRGDVEFFFT
+286 GAFSRGDLEFFFT

-322 LFRAFTISSEHSCF
+322 LFRAFAISSEESCF

-374 ERGKAPQVLA
+374 QQDREPTVLA
-384 RLNNQNFDSVQNQ
+384 RLNNLNFDSVQNQ

-403 ALDPLELQLFGRIRT
+403 ALDPLELHLFGRMRS
-418 RGAYA
+418 RGSYA
-423 QDVAGWADS
+423 PDAAGWAAS
-432 PLNAKKR
+432 PLNAK
-439 ENSDRQEQERE
+439 NPLS
-450 NPGRIKAGGFR
+450 PGRIKAGGFQAGA
-461 SDQTCPPYVDDV
+461 DQVCPPYVDDV

-497 GCDVDTFAQRFGVGA
+497 GCDVDTFAQRFGVSA
-512 GSPIPPNARNNQNES
+512 GSPIPADARNNQNES
-527 LTEDNPPLGALS
+527 LTEDNPPPGALS

-578 PGDPNDPTK
+578 PLVPPGDPNDPTK
-587 LQAIFISNEARQ
+587 LQPIFISNEARQ

-612 TAVYHY
+612 TAVYHH

-636 GTPWSLQRAST
+636 GSPWSLQRAST
-647 FPTGDQASQLGIN
+647 FPTGDQRTQLGIN
-660 FFTGEG
+660 FFTGQG
-666 TNVWEYDPAPMR
+666 TNVWEYDPTPMQA
-678 ERLRPGTPL
+678 RLAPGTPL

-729 RRAIGQAIDLVN
+729 RRIIEN
-741 RGTPADQVT
+741 PTN
-750 DQLSLA
+750 LSLA
-756 DQTTLQTAGCML
+756 DQSTLQTAGCML
-768 GMLADNILRIRD
+768 GMLADNMLRIEA
-780 AANASKPDPTAQIL
+780 AANAGDPAAQTL
-794 LNDIQASRA
+794 WNDIQASRA
-803 GDREAANRF
+803 GNREAANRF
-812 YLPLRYIFPRETF
+812 YLPLRYIFPTTSFNQTDTLET
-825 YHSVPPN
+825 
-832 PNDPLEDER
+832 ER
-841 RRAYPFLRELPFLGS
+841 RSAYSFL
-856 QQRGSVTYRTLCD
+856 
-869 PSTCNLDNL
+869 PSTVSYQAVTNLNEVA
-878 GDLEL
+878 LEP
-883 IRLRPQPKIDNWTL
+883 RPGIGNWAL
-897 PNARLEECPSSP
+897 PHAPANCTAA
-909 VLGNHPNSNR
+909 GPNSNQ
-919 FELIRIGDQCYR
+919 FELIRVGNQCHR

-1006 LGTFSTYLTNW
+1006 LGTFDSYLTNW
-1017 RNRNASGDYA
+1017 RNRNASGT
-1027 SGDLGSAG
+1027 LGSAG
-1035 IMNAGQPGR
+1035 VMNAGQPGR
-1044 GTANGQ
+1044 DTANGQ

-1146 YGRRRSGS
+1146 YGRRRA
-1154 NEDREDRRFAR
+1154 NEDRRFAR

-1197 VQDATLNGGGSS
+1197 VQDGTLNGGGSNY
-1209 FVANRNYQ
+1209 VAGQ
-1217 GSPERASAPRRN
+1217 DFAGGRASAPRRSDY
-1229 EHYGCSGPNLGA
+1229 YGCSGPNLGA

-1260 DPNRDGAGVL
+1260 DPNSAGVL

-1281 GDNTNQPGW
+1281 GDNLNQPGW

-1296 DTIFA
+1296 DTILAPFDNA
-1301 RRNSTDASSGQAD
+1301 DSDPNNDD
-1314 RTAGLGV
+1314 RTAGGGV
-1321 PEVRLLR
+1321 PAVRPLR
-1328 APDTGYANFGVR
+1328 APDVGYANFGTR

-1351 SRWVMVAPPG
+1351 SRWVLVAPLG
-1361 PCPSPGGSG
+1361 PCPDPGGSG

-1385 QYNRNTGFATSGAVG
+1385 QYNHNTGFATNSSDQAVG

-1434 QFNSSVT
+1434 QY
-1441 TNNGFT
+1441 NNGYTT
-1447 SGAHT
+1447 SAPT
-1452 CPTTNL
+1452 CNPSGTN
-1458 GSANND
+1458 A

-1489 FPGWGGFQY
+1489 FPSWGGFQY
-1498 FFGSDNSI
+1498 FFGSNNTI
-1506 DSRSPFKRRLYNNPP
+1506 DSRSPFKRQLYNNPP
-1521 SCNGSLSDILQ
+1521 RCNDSLSDLE
-1532 PLCSLSLPPPPGNPD
+1532 PLCRLSLPPGSPD

-1581 PSHFNFQRS
+1581 PSHFNFLRS

-1619 PRWPGLQSYR
+1619 PRWPGLQTYR
-1629 LFSDDGARIIIRRRD
+1629 IFEGDDGVRLIIRRRD
-1644 GSTATF
+1644 ERPDATF
-1650 ANASA
+1650 RLDAVWH
-1655 SNGTFLNLGPNAAGA
+1655 GTPLNLGPNAAGA
-1670 ETWQDG
+1670 EAWRDS
-1676 GSNRTTLRVELECAP
+1676 GSNEVALRLELECAD
-1691 PSGPSP
+1691 PSQDSP
-1697 YLVEIQTYE
+1697 YLIEIQTYE
-1706 NTSGAFLR
+1706 NTGNARLR
-1714 FATRDDS
+1714 FATRDGS
-1721 DPEDYDLRYLKPLPP
+1721 SEWEDYDLRYLKPLQG
-1736 VNKPCQPDRNK
+1736 VNKPCQPDPIEGRRLDENK
-1747 PLLPNQKYCEAPLN
+1747 DPYQRSCATPLN
-1761 CNPIWTDWSPACRTD
+1761 CDPIWEGWTPACD
-1776 ICVAT
+1776 PNICQQT

-1791 PAGCPGTPPTPKT
+1791 PAGCPGTPPTPQT
-1804 QTITCYPQYNYGTW
+1804 RTITCYPQYNYGPW
-1818 SDWTPQCTPQQ
+1818 SDWTPQCTQEQ
-1829 QCSGTS
+1829 RCSDTS
-1835 ITQTRSRTVTPL
+1835 IPQTRSRTVTPL
-1847 CRSQSPFVETDRR
+1847 CRNRSPFVETERR
-1860 TFPCRPP
+1860 PFDCRPP
-1867 EPTCTYTGWTPQ
+1867 EPTCTYTEWTPA

-1888 ITQSRT
+1888 
-1894 ETCTSICGTTTRTQ
+1894 
-1908 TQTVTC
+1908 
-1914 PKTCNYSEWSPWS
+1914 
-1927 PPDCSQ
+1927 
-1933 VRVACGQTTTVT
+1933 VT
-1945 QTRTRNLIASTSSPT
+1945 QTRTKTCTSSCGTTTTIETQTVPCPEICNDYTFGPWTPDCSSLTIACGTSQPLNQTRTGTKGPNNSPT
-1960 CPETETQTQNL
+1960 CPATKTESQTI
-1971 TCQGPPCGPSVF
+1971 TCTGEPCGPGTF
-1983 APETPSKSP
+1983 APEAPGKSP
-1992 LGEWMAAKPNTVE
+1992 FGEWMAAKPNTVD
-2005 LRPIQAV
+2005 LRPVHEIQ
-2012 EADPEPETISV
+2012 ADPEPETIGV
-2023 NTVAA
+2023 NTVAKA
-2028 APAEGVTIAL
+2028 STEGVTIAL
-2038 QPELSPVLEV
+2038 EPQLSPVLEV
-2048 KAGVPKPP
+2048 KAGVPKPS
-2056 KWPSPA
+2056 KWPNPA

-2077 YAARNGLKGNLPSQ
+2077 YAARAGLKGNLPSQ

-2104 ERTSSKISGK
+2104 ENIGAKISGT
-2114 PGVGSP
+2114 PAVGTD

-2131 NKNGEIR
+2131 NKDGEIR

-2172 DSRPSTLR
+2172 ASRPSTLR
-2180 TSPKGADPTFEDLN
+2180 FED
-2194 KNGIWD
+2194 KNGNGQPD
-2200 PEEPSNVLE
+2200 PDEIRD
-2209 RDPLFGLDLPDRPEL
+2209 RDPLFGLDLVPEPPGNPIQL

-2247 TPASKYADGYYIDHK
+2247 TPASKYADGYYINHK

-2282 QVQIDRNGGD
+2282 QVQVDRDGGS
-2292 GDGLVWVD
+2292 GNKPEWVD
-2300 VEPFTLDLNKT
+2300 VEPFTLDLNKPT
-2311 PTGFAGSNPVLGVIL
+2311 TGFAGNNPVLGVIL

-2339 QELASTDVNQ
+2339 QELAPAAADLNQ

-2467 AVSARFQFPSNARTE
+2467 AVSARFQFPSNTRTE

-2489 QDPYVRRLRCELQNQ
+2489 QDPYVRRLRCGLQAQ
-2504 PDVPLDP
+2504 PDVPLQ
-2511 SAQIGGCNEFN
+2511 AAARIGCNEFN

>member
-1 MSAPSPLLLKLVL
+1 
-14 RLLSSLKIP
+14 
-23 VDRRRIRERGFVL
+23 
-36 PVAILIVLVLSLV
+36 
-49 TVGLLTR
+49 VGNQSVR
-56 STQRNIQTQVERA
+56 
-69 GQTVSRQLN
+69 
-78 AAIDRARAKIDYLI
+78 
-92 RDPRLPASNPTD
+92 
-104 AQLVEALINDGAGE
+104 
-118 LIPRDEN
+118 
-125 DPYILPDE
+125 
-133 TQFVITTNI
+133 
-142 EVEDPNNPGQTLP
+142 
-155 VPVRAPAW
+155 VRAPAW

-178 TAYTILNTRRAGGRD
+178 TAYTILHTRRAAGAS
-193 FEDSRLTD
+193 FEDNRLTD

-207 LMIRSGPLQGSA
+207 LMIRSGPLRGSA
-219 LAGCTDSPAEQT
+219 LASCGDNPAQQT
-231 VNPNVG
+231 FNPNVG
-237 DWFQVGTALYKPFQV
+237 DWFQAGTALYKPFQI

-259 QGADSTTRAVSAL
+259 QGADSTTRAISAL
-272 QFQQDRRRDLLNKW
+272 QFQQDRQRDLLSKW

-322 LFRAFTISSEHSCF
+322 LFRAFAISSEQSCF
-336 YMPADNSEITAFG
+336 YMPQENSEITAFG

-374 ERGKAPQVLA
+374 RQDVAPEVLA

-397 VEPENV
+397 VEPEDV
-403 ALDPLELQLFGRIRT
+403 ALDPLELHLFGRMRS
-418 RGAYA
+418 RGSYA
-423 QDVAGWADS
+423 PDAAGWAAS
-432 PLNAKKR
+432 PLNAKNPR
-439 ENSDRQEQERE
+439 S
-450 NPGRIKAGGFR
+450 PGRIKAGGFQAGA
-461 SDQTCPPYVDDV
+461 DQVCPPYVDDV

-486 DRPPVEPNQER
+486 DRPPVTPDPQR
-497 GCDVDTFAQRFGVGA
+497 GCDVDTFAQKYPAQA
-512 GSPIPPNARNNQNES
+512 GDPIPGAKAGDPIPADARNNQNES
-527 LTEDNPPLGALS
+527 LTEDNPPPGALS

-578 PGDPNDPTK
+578 AGNPDDPTK

-618 SHRDGRF
+618 SHEQGRF

-647 FPTGDQASQLGIN
+647 FPAGDQSNQLGIN

-666 TNVWEYDPAPMR
+666 TNVWEYDPEPMR
-678 ERLRPGTPL
+678 EQLRRGTPL

-699 DPDGAYPPRQEAG
+699 DPDGAYPPRQELG

-729 RRAIGQAIDLVN
+729 RRVIDIVN
-741 RGTPADQVT
+741 RGTSV

-768 GMLADNILRIRD
+768 GMLADNILRTRD
-780 AANASKPDPTAQIL
+780 AAEDGDPGAQIL
-794 LNDIQASRA
+794 WNDIQASRA

-812 YLPLRYIFPRETF
+812 YLPLRYIFPLQTF
-825 YHSVPPN
+825 HHSVPPN

-841 RRAYPFLRELPFLGS
+841 RQAYPFLQGP
-856 QQRGSVTYRTLCD
+856 VTYQAVV
-869 PSTCNLDNL
+869 
-878 GDLEL
+878 DLESM
-883 IRLRPQPKIDNWTL
+883 RLRPRATIDQWTL
-897 PNARLEECPSSP
+897 PHAPANCTAA
-909 VLGNHPNSNR
+909 GPNSNQ
-919 FELIRIGDQCYR
+919 FDLIRIGNQCHR

-966 RGLINGDTWLPAGIG
+966 NGLINGDTWLPAGVQEG
-981 ENREG
+981 REG

-1006 LGTFSTYLTNW
+1006 LGAFDGTDDSYLTRW
-1017 RNRNASGDYA
+1017 RNANARGT
-1027 SGDLGSAG
+1027 LGSDG
-1035 IMNAGQPGR
+1035 VMNAGQPNR
-1044 GTANGQ
+1044 GTANNGQ
-1050 TVWDPPVSEQG
+1050 TVWDPPVSDAG

-1082 RNGAVLARGGFN
+1082 RNGAVLARSVFN
-1094 PNDAIFG
+1094 PSDDIKPTEALFG

-1117 LHQTGDGRR
+1117 LHQTRDGQR

-1132 LLEFDPQTGLYRNF
+1132 LLNFGADGLYSNF
-1146 YGRRRSGS
+1146 YGRRRA
-1154 NEDREDRRFAR
+1154 DEDRRFAR
-1165 AAEDLWR
+1165 VVDPNNSRQPADLWR
-1172 PSDVLGDSVNI
+1172 PSEVLGDSVNI
-1183 LSADFCDGSIDDGF
+1183 LSADFCDGSIDDAF
-1197 VQDATLNGGGSS
+1197 VQDGTLNGGGSNY
-1209 FVANRNYQ
+1209 VAGQ
-1217 GSPERASAPRRN
+1217 DFAGGRASAPRRSDY
-1229 EHYGCSGPNLGA
+1229 YGCSGPNLGA

-1351 SRWVMVAPPG
+1351 SRWLLVAPLG
-1361 PCPSPGGSG
+1361 PCPEPEGGGG
-1370 LLAEYYNGWLTSPQN
+1370 LLAEYYNGWLSNPQN
-1385 QYNRNTGFATSGAVG
+1385 RYNRNTGFATNRIDQVVG
-1400 PLSSSAQDA
+1400 PLAEEARGA

-1434 QFNSSVT
+1434 QYNNGYT
-1441 TNNGFT
+1441 TNAPTCNP
-1447 SGAHT
+1447 SG
-1452 CPTTNL
+1452 TN
-1458 GSANND
+1458 NN
-1464 QRWACVRDA
+1464 QRWACVRNA
-1473 INNPSN
+1473 IDNPTN
-1479 LAPFARSGSG
+1479 LATFARSGSG
-1489 FPGWGGFQY
+1489 FPSWGGFQY
-1498 FFGSDNSI
+1498 FFGISTSL
-1506 DSRSPFKRRLYNNPP
+1506 DSNSPFKRRLYNN
-1521 SCNGSLSDILQ
+1521 SVCDGSLDDIRR
-1532 PLCSLSLPPPPGNPD
+1532 PLCRLSAPAGTPD

-1567 SLPNRPIDADDLNF
+1567 GFTDLLTDADDLNF
-1581 PSHFNFQRS
+1581 PGHFNFLRS
-1590 CWRRRSGGTNSG
+1590 CWRRRSGSGPNG

-1613 WVGELY
+1613 WVGQLY
-1619 PRWPGLQSYR
+1619 PRWPGLRTYR
-1629 LFSDDGARIIIRRRD
+1629 IFEGDDGVRLIIRRRD
-1644 GSTATF
+1644 ERPDATF
-1650 ANASA
+1650 RLDAVRR
-1655 SNGTFLNLGPNAAGA
+1655 GTPLNLGPNAAGA
-1670 ETWQDG
+1670 EAWQD
-1676 GSNRTTLRVELECAP
+1676 SSRNEVALRLELECAD
-1691 PSGPSP
+1691 PSQDSP
-1697 YLVEIQTYE
+1697 YLIEIQTYE
-1706 NTSGAFLR
+1706 NAGNAQLR

-1721 DPEDYDLRYLKPLPP
+1721 EREDYDLRYLKPLPP
-1736 VNKPCQPDRNK
+1736 VNKPCEPDPTEGSRLDQNRD
-1747 PLLPNQKYCEAPLN
+1747 PYQRSCAAPLN
-1761 CNPIWTDWSPACRTD
+1761 CDPIWTDWTPACD
-1776 ICVAT
+1776 PNICQQT
-1781 TITQTRTATL
+1781 TITQTRTARL
-1791 PAGCPGTPPTPKT
+1791 PDGCPGTPPTPET
-1804 QTITCYPQYNYGTW
+1804 RTITCYPQYNYGPW
-1818 SDWTPQCTPQQ
+1818 SDWTPQCTPEQ
-1829 QCSGTS
+1829 QCSGTR
-1835 ITQTRSRTVTPL
+1835 ITQTRTRTVTPL
-1847 CRSQSPFVETDRR
+1847 CPSQSPFTETQDQ
-1860 TFPCRPP
+1860 TITCQPP
-1867 EPTCTYTGWTPQ
+1867 EPTCTYTAWTPA
-1879 CTVANGGLQ
+1879 CTVANGGLE

-1914 PKTCNYSEWSPWS
+1914 PKTCNYDWGPWS
-1927 PPDCSQ
+1927 PASCDEVIDQ
-1933 VRVACGQTTTVT
+1933 IACGTTRTFT
-1945 QTRTRNLIASTSSPT
+1945 QTRRGTLIASTSSPT
-1960 CPETETQTQNL
+1960 CEDTVTETRPL
-1971 TCQGPPCGPSVF
+1971 TCQGRPCGPRTF

-2005 LRPIQAV
+2005 LRPAREVQ
-2012 EADPEPETISV
+2012 ADPEPETVSV
-2023 NTVAA
+2023 HSVAKA
-2028 APAEGVTIAL
+2028 STEGVTIAL
-2038 QPELSPVLEV
+2038 EPQLSPVLEV

-2104 ERTSSKISGK
+2104 ERTSSEISGT
-2114 PGVGSP
+2114 PAVGSP
-2120 DWARQLRRQLL
+2120 DWARRLRRQLL
-2131 NKNGEIR
+2131 NTDGKTR
-2138 CGDEQVTP
+2138 CGDEQVNP

-2172 DSRPSTLR
+2172 ASRPSTLR
-2180 TSPKGADPTFEDLN
+2180 FED
-2194 KNGIWD
+2194 KNPNNNQPD
-2200 PEEPSNVLE
+2200 PDEIRD
-2209 RDPLFGLDLPDRPEL
+2209 RDPLFGFDLPDQPEL

-2247 TPASKYADGYYIDHK
+2247 TPASKYADGYYINHE

-2268 NGLCFYVKPNGNTI
+2268 NGLCFYVKPNGSTI
-2282 QVQIDRNGGD
+2282 QVQIDFNGGAGGSND
-2292 GDGLVWVD
+2292 DLKWVD
-2300 VEPFTLDLNKT
+2300 VEPFTLDLNS
-2311 PTGFAGSNPVLGVIL
+2311 PATGFAGNNPVLGVIL
-2326 DEVTRRPIPIPRF
+2326 DEVTRRPIPIPHF
-2339 QELASTDVNQ
+2339 QELASTNVDQ

-2380 SRLNQTGGGMHNFLR
+2380 SRLKQTGGGMHNFLR

-2432 DLVADPTF
+2432 DLVDDPTF

-2454 GYDVGLQIARRPS
+2454 GYDVGLQIARRPGP
-2467 AVSARFQFPSNARTE
+2467 VSSRFQFPSNTRTE

-2489 QDPYVRRLRCELQNQ
+2489 QDPYVRRLRCALQDQ
-2504 PDVPLDP
+2504 PGVQLDP
-2511 SAQIGGCNEFN
+2511 SARIGGCEEFN

>member
-1 MSAPSPLLLKLVL
+1 MSAPSPLLLKLAL

-219 LAGCTDSPAEQT
+219 LAGCNDNPLQQT
-231 VNPNVG
+231 INPNVG
-237 DWFQVGTALYKPFQV
+237 DWFQVGSALYKPFQV

-259 QGADSTTRAVSAL
+259 QGADSTTRAISAL
-272 QFQQDRRRDLLNKW
+272 QFQQDRKRDLLNKW
-286 GIFSRGDVEFFFT
+286 GAFSRGDLEFFFT

-308 YAGGSLFFRYGSNN
+308 YAGGSLFFRYAPNN
-322 LFRAFTISSEHSCF
+322 LFRAFAISSEESCF

-374 ERGKAPQVLA
+374 EQNKAPEVLA

-418 RGAYA
+418 RGSYA
-423 QDVAGWADS
+423 QDAAGWANS
-432 PLNAKKR
+432 PLNAKR
-439 ENSDRQEQERE
+439 ENPDRQEQERE
-450 NPGRIKAGGFR
+450 NPGRIKAGGFQ
-461 SDQTCPPYVDDV
+461 SDQACPPYVDDV

-486 DRPPVEPNQER
+486 DRPPVEPNQAR

-512 GSPIPPNARNNQNES
+512 GGPIPPNARNNQNES
-527 LTEDNPPLGALS
+527 LTEDNPPPGALS

-578 PGDPNDPTK
+578 PGDPNDPTR

-618 SHRDGRF
+618 SHQDGRF

-647 FPTGDQASQLGIN
+647 FPAGNQQNQLGIN
-660 FFTGEG
+660 FFTGQG
-666 TNVWEYDPAPMR
+666 ANVWEYDPGPMQ
-678 ERLRPGTPL
+678 EQLRPGTPL

-699 DPDGAYPPRQEAG
+699 DPDGAYPPRQEPG

-729 RRAIGQAIDLVN
+729 RRVIDTVN
-741 RGTPADQVT
+741 RGTRV

-768 GMLADNILRIRD
+768 GMLADNILRIEA
-780 AANASKPDPTAQIL
+780 AANAGDRAAQIL
-794 LNDIQASRA
+794 RDDIRASRR
-803 GDREAANRF
+803 GDLNAPERNRF
-812 YLPLRYIFPRETF
+812 YLPLRYIFPTSDFNQADPIESARRGA
-825 YHSVPPN
+825 YSWLPP
-832 PNDPLEDER
+832 
-841 RRAYPFLRELPFLGS
+841 A
-856 QQRGSVTYRTLCD
+856 TYRAVTD
-869 PSTCNLDNL
+869 T
-878 GDLEL
+878 DLE
-883 IRLRPQPKIDNWTL
+883 RVALRPRPTIGDWRL
-897 PNARLEECPSSP
+897 PHAAATCPSSTL
-909 VLGNHPNSNR
+909 LGGRHPNSNQM
-919 FELIRIGDQCYR
+919 ELIQVGDQCHR

-959 NNVNGQA
+959 NNVNGQNN
-966 RGLINGDTWLPAGIG
+966 GLINRDTWLPAGIG

-1006 LGTFSTYLTNW
+1006 LGIFNNYLTSW
-1017 RNRNASGDYA
+1017 RNGNAR
-1027 SGDLGSAG
+1027 GDLGSAG

-1050 TVWDPPVSEQG
+1050 TVWDPPVSNPGG

-1094 PNDAIFG
+1094 PDDAIFG

-1117 LHQTGDGRR
+1117 LHQTQTRNGQR
-1126 LEEFTT
+1126 LEEFKT
-1132 LLEFDPQTGLYRNF
+1132 LLNFGADGLYGNF
-1146 YGRRRSGS
+1146 YGRLRA
-1154 NEDREDRRFAR
+1154 NEDRRFAR

-1209 FVANRNYQ
+1209 FVADRNYQ
-1217 GSPERASAPRRN
+1217 GSPQRASAPRRN

-1328 APDTGYANFGVR
+1328 APDTGYANFGTR

-1498 FFGSDNSI
+1498 FFGRDNSI

-1590 CWRRRSGGTNSG
+1590 CWRRRSGGTNNG

-1655 SNGTFLNLGPNAAGA
+1655 SNSTFLNLGPNAAGA

-1676 GSNRTTLRVELECAP
+1676 GSNQTTLRVELECAP

-1818 SDWTPQCTPQQ
+1818 SDWTPQCTQQ
-1829 QCSGTS
+1829 QRCSDTS

-1867 EPTCTYTGWTPQ
+1867 EPTCTYTDWTPA

-1894 ETCTSICGTTTRTQ
+1894 ETCTSICGTTTRPQ

-1960 CPETETQTQNL
+1960 CPAIETQTQNL

-2056 KWPSPA
+2056 KWPNPA

-2077 YAARNGLKGNLPSQ
+2077 YAARAGLKGNLLSSQ

-2104 ERTSSKISGK
+2104 ESGASPISGTLSL
-2114 PGVGSP
+2114 GTD
-2120 DWARQLRRQLL
+2120 DWARQLRRRLL
-2131 NKNGEIR
+2131 NPNGTVR
-2138 CGDEQVTP
+2138 CDSEEKVTP
-2146 SDGGFWVPGVFRPNF
+2146 TDGGFWVPGVFRPNF

-2380 SRLNQTGGGMHNFLR
+2380 SRLDQTGGGMHNFLR

-2432 DLVADPTF
+2432 SLVSDPTF

>member
-1 MSAPSPLLLKLVL
+1 MSAPSTLLLKLTL
-14 RLLSSLKIP
+14 RLLASLKAR
-23 VDRRRIRERGFVL
+23 VDRRKIRERGFVL

-56 STQRNIQTQVERA
+56 STQRTIQTQVERA
-69 GQTVSRQLN
+69 ELTISRQLN
-78 AAIDRARAKIDYLI
+78 AAIDRARAKIDNLI
-92 RDPRLPASNPTD
+92 RDRRLPNSAPTD
-104 AQLVEALINDGAGE
+104 AQFTSALTNDGTAVPAE
-118 LIPRDEN
+118 PS
-125 DPYILPDE
+125 DPYTLPDE
-133 TQFVITTNI
+133 RRFLLNYNALVPDPQNPSRRI
-142 EVEDPNNPGQTLP
+142 EVQRQAP
-155 VPVRAPAW
+155 VW
-163 WFLVDTDNNGVNDSV
+163 WFLVDTDNNGLNDSV
-178 TAYTILNTRRAGGRD
+178 TAYTILHARRAPVEGRD
-193 FEDSRLTD
+193 RLEGFEGNISD

-207 LMIRSGPLQGSA
+207 LVIRSGPLQGSA
-219 LAGCTDSPAEQT
+219 LAGCTDSPVNQT
-231 VNPNVG
+231 ANPNVG
-237 DWFQVGTALYKPFQV
+237 DWFQVGSSLQKPFQV
-252 FAVTLPI
+252 YAVTLPI
-259 QGADSTTRAVSAL
+259 EGADSTTRAVSAL

-286 GIFSRGDVEFFFT
+286 GIFNRGDVEFFFT
-299 PGYNWNGAI
+299 PSYNWNGAI

-322 LFRAFTISSEHSCF
+322 SFRAFTVSSEQSCF

-360 QQVSDTLIFDVHSG
+360 QEASHTLIFDVHSG
-374 ERGKAPQVLA
+374 QQDVAPQAQA
-384 RLNNQNFDSVQNQ
+384 RLNDRGFDSVQDQ

-418 RGAYA
+418 RGTYA
-423 QDVAGWADS
+423 QDAERRPGS
-432 PLNAKKR
+432 PLN
-439 ENSDRQEQERE
+439 
-450 NPGRIKAGGFR
+450 GRIKAGGFR

-486 DRPPVEPNQER
+486 DRPPVEPDLQR
-497 GCDVDTFAQRFGVGA
+497 GCDVDTFAQRFGVNA
-512 GSPIPPNARNNQNES
+512 GSPIPANARNNQNES
-527 LTEDNPPLGALS
+527 LTEDNPPPGALS

-578 PGDPNDPTK
+578 PGDPEDPTK

-636 GTPWSLQRAST
+636 GSPWSLQRAST
-647 FPTGDQASQLGIN
+647 FPTGDQRTQLGIN

-666 TNVWEYDPAPMR
+666 TNVWEYDPTPMK
-678 ERLRPGTPL
+678 EQLRPGTPL

-729 RRAIGQAIDLVN
+729 RRAIEQAIDLLN

-780 AANASKPDPTAQIL
+780 AANASNPDPTAQIL
-794 LNDIQASRA
+794 WNDIQASRA

-812 YLPLRYIFPRETF
+812 YLPLRYIFPQQTF

-841 RRAYPFLRELPFLGS
+841 RRAYPFLQGPVTYQAVVDLGS
-856 QQRGSVTYRTLCD
+856 M
-869 PSTCNLDNL
+869 
-878 GDLEL
+878 
-883 IRLRPQPKIDNWTL
+883 RLRPRATIDQWTL
-897 PNARLEECPSSP
+897 PRATANCPNNTA
-909 VLGNHPNSNR
+909 GPNSNQ
-919 FELIRIGDQCYR
+919 FELIRVGNQCHR

-959 NNVNGQA
+959 NNVNNQA
-966 RGLINGDTWLPAGIG
+966 NGFIGGDTWLPAGIG

-1006 LGTFSTYLTNW
+1006 LGAFNNYLTNW
-1017 RNRNASGDYA
+1017 RNGNAR
-1027 SGDLGSAG
+1027 GDLGSAG
-1035 IMNAGQPGR
+1035 IMNAGQPNR

-1050 TVWDPPVSEQG
+1050 TVWDPPVSNPGG

-1082 RNGAVLARGGFN
+1082 RNGAVLARSVFN
-1094 PNDAIFG
+1094 PSNDIRPTEALFG

-1117 LHQTGDGRR
+1117 LHQTRNGQRLER

-1146 YGRRRSGS
+1146 YGRPRFRS
-1154 NEDREDRRFAR
+1154 NEEREDRRFAR
-1165 AAEDLWR
+1165 VVDPNNSRQPADFWR
-1172 PSDVLGDSVNI
+1172 PSEVLGDSVNI
-1183 LSADFCDGSIDDGF
+1183 LSADFCDGSIDDAF
-1197 VQDATLNGGGSS
+1197 VQDGTLNGGG
-1209 FVANRNYQ
+1209 VNYDPRQ
-1217 GSPERASAPRRN
+1217 DYNGGRASAPRRWDY
-1229 EHYGCSGPNLGA
+1229 YGCLRGENGRDNLGF

-1249 LVIRG
+1249 LVIRD

-1260 DPNRDGAGVL
+1260 DPTRGGAGVL

-1351 SRWVMVAPPG
+1351 SRWVLVAPLG
-1361 PCPSPGGSG
+1361 PCPDPGGSG
-1370 LLAEYYNGWLTSPQN
+1370 LLAEYYNGWLSSPQN
-1385 QYNRNTGFATSGAVG
+1385 QYDRNTGFADPNNPLGPVG
-1400 PLSSSAQDA
+1400 LLQTAQNR

-1434 QFNSSVT
+1434 QYNNGYT
-1441 TNNGFT
+1441 TNAPTCNP
-1447 SGAHT
+1447 SGT
-1452 CPTTNL
+1452 
-1458 GSANND
+1458 NND
-1464 QRWACVRDA
+1464 QRWACVRNA
-1473 INNPSN
+1473 IDNPTN
-1479 LAPFARSGSG
+1479 LALFARSGSG
-1489 FPGWGGFQY
+1489 FPGWGGFRY
-1498 FFGSDNSI
+1498 FFGSSISLNSN
-1506 DSRSPFKRRLYNNPP
+1506 SPFKQRLYDN
-1521 SCNGSLSDILQ
+1521 SMCDRSLADIRR
-1532 PLCSLSLPPPPGNPD
+1532 PLCRLSAPAGTPD

-1567 SLPNRPIDADDLNF
+1567 GFRDLLTDADDLNF
-1581 PSHFNFQRS
+1581 PGHFNFLRS

-1781 TITQTRTATL
+1781 TITQTKTATL
-1791 PAGCPGTPPTPKT
+1791 PAGCPGTPPTP
-1804 QTITCYPQYNYGTW
+1804 QTRTSTCDPQYNYGPW
-1818 SDWTPQCTPQQ
+1818 SEWTPQCTQQ
-1829 QCSGTS
+1829 QRCSDTR

-1847 CRSQSPFVETDRR
+1847 CRSQSPFVETERQTIR
-1860 TFPCRPP
+1860 CQPP
-1867 EPTCTYTGWTPQ
+1867 EPTCTYTAWTPA

-1894 ETCTSICGTTTRTQ
+1894 ETCTSICGTTTRPQ

-1960 CPETETQTQNL
+1960 CPAIETQTQDL
-1971 TCQGPPCGPSVF
+1971 TCQGPPCGPSTF

-2005 LRPIQAV
+2005 LRPVWEIQ
-2012 EADPEPETISV
+2012 ADPEPETIGV

-2048 KAGVPKPP
+2048 KAGVPKLPN
-2056 KWPSPA
+2056 WPSPA

-2091 IANPSK
+2091 IANPSN

-2104 ERTSSKISGK
+2104 ERTSSKISEK

-2194 KNGIWD
+2194 KNRIWD
-2200 PEEPSNVLE
+2200 LKEPSNVLE

-2311 PTGFAGSNPVLGVIL
+2311 PTGFDGNNPVLGVIL

-2349 RRRNDNGTQNRQ
+2349 RRRNDDGSQNRQ

-2370 NAIAISGVIP
+2370 NAIAISGTLP
-2380 SRLNQTGGGMHNFLR
+2380 SRLDQTAGGMHNFLR
-2395 LNELWRDVNLFFSG
+2395 LNELWRNTNLFFSG

-2417 TYATGPFLQHSFEPP
+2417 TYATGPFLQQSFEPP
-2432 DLVADPTF
+2432 NLVTGSALT
-2440 VRGYDYYYPPNRRF
+2440 RGYDYYYPPNRRF

-2489 QDPYVRRLRCELQNQ
+2489 QDPYVRRLRCGLQAQ
-2504 PDVPLDP
+2504 PDVPLQ
-2511 SAQIGGCNEFN
+2511 AAARIGGCNEFD